1 MDTIDVDLKTSVDKS
16 NTDLN
21 RTESGTKS
29 ETQKAQINANATAK
43 YVSVISKH
51 KGLLAES
58 QSRTFN
64 QLNSSLN
71 SFVKDSSS
79 IAKESY
85 NEDSAIMGH
94 YRKLTVQVINRD
106 PNLQEKVASDLSS
119 QKEMVRSRDAASVL
133 ESDLKNLPKVL
144 SEGTAAGQNLGKFIC
159 QSVVNLTD
167 YENMGAGLQRDLAI
181 RQVFAPTEELSLRSK
196 QATAE
201 VLSASIAYVKS
212 NQPEVLATL
221 KPEQQ
226 EIVKPKPG
234 STTPQVMTRYLRQAL
249 DEFPED
255 STYLDIFKQNK
266 KAEEPDENFKDDVS
280 KETAKRIHDLIA
292 KAALTARKGNLLNT
306 KEEIGLD
313 KSTAVKTDT
322 AVSDNKAAEEKP
334 VEASKLSLS
343 ELSARAAK
351 LQQQFREER
360 MRLASEGKLPDPAT
374 KPNYSSDNEANN
386 IELTKQR
393 IAQVDRAIDERL
405 ANRSSQNQTVK
416 AEVPTKT
423 EPTLTADEIKKLAID
438 AVKEALQETVK
449 SQIEANQNAAKLAAT
464 EAVNAL
470 KESVLSKFEANQNST
485 KEVATLAVKEALEQS
500 KQAQLEASQNTAKQA
515 VQEAV
520 NSLKES
526 VFSKLEAT
534 QNSTKEIAAQ
544 AVKEA
549 LEQSTK
555 AQLEVSQ
562 NSARDAAT
570 EAVNALKE
578 SVLSK
583 LTDNENNSKSAAE
596 QAVKEALAKFEESQ
610 SQAKEATTQAVKDLK
625 ESVKAQLEQTQTS
638 AKEAAALA
646 AKTVL
651 EENAKTQNENAQNS
665 AKEAVKQALKE
676 ALEGSPLAKNDLR
689 QNAYEKN
696 QAFNMSFRGSAVAEY
711 GSYNMGPTLSVK
723 IPDGVAD
730 YTNEDNTVN
739 NRNDLNTVNTEQKA
753 EALKEEFLKSQANST
768 NEDIVNEDS
777 AQDDVALEEA
787 RTADGSKAD
796 VNKSSDK
803 QTASNTAS
811 KEATLTQSEKTI
823 SKTESSQTKAP
834 ENNTVNDDA
843 INTDTVDE
851 TANAVVDENIAD
863 DVDSDEALAD
873 KNNLKNSSS
882 SVKEPV
888 ANSVRDEVETD
899 ADVVEAKGNEKIV
912 ADTKASVK
920 EDNESSDTKEQAQSS
935 NTQNSTVT
943 SSTVTEDSPD
953 KEVTGN
959 INSENIDSENKLDNN
974 LNNVLVNP
982 IVSNDSAITDDSPI
996 ELESTFTIP
1005 KDNVAGDTSKVITP
1019 EEKALAHS
1027 AQEQAKLQDSAVSNK
1042 TATPDN
1048 SILSDED
1055 DIFKSGN
1062 ETLENSDVQSAVKN
1076 RPSVLA
1082 GLSAKE
1088 GSDVETLPD
1097 ENLTATNGTK
1107 NNLPS
1112 SDGASQNKSVE
1123 SKILASTVPS
1133 MELEDKVVPSDVKQ
1147 DLSLEK
1153 KLTENS
1159 DETSDESTLTITKI
1173 PEKTPGAAA
1182 ITQGQSEPIP
1192 EKSVVDNVADVKEKT
1207 GFFSKIASIFGKKAV
1222 ETPNKTEE
1230 TVSNA
1235 VATAPNLMNLISK
1248 GSPLDSLMYTL
1259 KVQANNT
1266 ALPDALREEA
1276 KNYLN
1281 KLENPIDDLP
1291 SVANW
1296 LNFTSGPMSP
1306 TSPQALALHQWAF
1319 MLLSIRFAQLGKSV
1333 DKFLKKDVDL
1343 MEDRFDATLDEM
1355 KESIEAKGKN
1365 NIPSLLDE
1373 TLEQIVRY
1381 QNPSKDNLPLL
1392 FQYIPLPPTYDG
1404 GREGGFNARPVVE
1417 EDGKKAW
1424 HLNFVFD
1431 IEKLG
1436 PIEIK
1441 AEAKLPEL
1449 KLSVVASTFNG
1460 LQKVQEALP
1469 TLKEKLQDLGITTR
1483 NATARMGKVHIREKN
1498 DRPVVE
1504 VRTKKDGSTFS
1515 VDI

>member
-21 RTESGTKS
+21 KTES
-29 ETQKAQINANATAK
+29 ETQSGTAKAQINANATAK
-43 YVSVISKH
+43 YISVISKH

-58 QSRTFN
+58 QARTFN

-85 NEDSAIMGH
+85 NKDSAMMGH

-144 SEGTAAGQNLGKFIC
+144 SEGTVAGQNLGKFIC

-201 VLSASIAYVKS
+201 VLAASIAYVKS

-234 STTPQVMTRYLRQAL
+234 STTPQIMTRYLRQAL
-249 DEFPED
+249 DEFPDD

-266 KAEEPDENFKDDVS
+266 KVDEAEDNFKDDVS

-292 KAALTARKGNLLNT
+292 KAALTARKSNLLSS
-306 KEEIGLD
+306 KEEISLE
-313 KSTAVKTDT
+313 K
-322 AVSDNKAAEEKP
+322 AVSTKADSPSAVANTADEKS

-360 MRLASEGKLPDPAT
+360 MRLASEGKLPDPAV
-374 KPNYSSDNEANN
+374 KPNYTSDGSASNL
-386 IELTKQR
+386 ELTNQR
-393 IAQVDRAIDERL
+393 IAQVDRAIDERI
-405 ANRSSQNQTVK
+405 ANNSNLQDQHAKSKEK
-416 AEVPTKT
+416 AEPVLSA
-423 EPTLTADEIKKLAID
+423 EEIKKLAID

-470 KESVLSKFEANQNST
+470 KESVLSKFEANQNTT
-485 KEVATLAVKEALEQS
+485 KEV
-500 KQAQLEASQNTAKQA
+500 
-515 VQEAV
+515 
-520 NSLKES
+520 
-526 VFSKLEAT
+526 
-534 QNSTKEIAAQ
+534 AAQ

-555 AQLEVSQ
+555 AQLEASQ
-562 NSARDAAT
+562 NSAKQAVA
-570 EAVNALKE
+570 EAVNSLKE

-583 LTDNENNSKSAAE
+583 LTDNENNSKSVAE

-610 SQAKEATTQAVKDLK
+610 SQAKDATTQAVKDLK
-625 ESVKAQLEQTQTS
+625 ESVKAQLEKTQTS
-638 AKEAAALA
+638 AKEAATLA

-651 EENAKTQNENAQNS
+651 EENAKTQNENAQSS

-676 ALEGSPLAKNDLR
+676 ALEGSQLAKNDLR
-689 QNAYEKN
+689 QNAYEKH
-696 QAFNMSFRGSAVAEY
+696 QTFNMSFRGSAVADF

-730 YTNEDNTVN
+730 YANGSNEVN
-739 NRNDLNTVNTEQKA
+739 AKSDLNSVNTEQKA
-753 EALKEEFLKSQANST
+753 EALKEEFLKSQAQDVREETAKDDATSFENTKVTDGIKTVGKANST
-768 NEDIVNEDS
+768 NTVSKSVTTEQKAFEFSTTNDDVINADTEDETYDVAVDEKNVLTNED
-777 AQDDVALEEA
+777 
-787 RTADGSKAD
+787 
-796 VNKSSDK
+796 
-803 QTASNTAS
+803 
-811 KEATLTQSEKTI
+811 
-823 SKTESSQTKAP
+823 
-834 ENNTVNDDA
+834 
-843 INTDTVDE
+843 
-851 TANAVVDENIAD
+851 NIA
-863 DVDSDEALAD
+863 SDEVLTD
-873 KNNLKNSSS
+873 QNNLKDKASNL
-882 SVKEPV
+882 KEPV
-888 ANSVRDEVETD
+888 ANTESEEFETD
-899 ADVVEAKGNEKIV
+899 DNNAVAKDNEKI
-912 ADTKASVK
+912 ASDTKASVNS
-920 EDNESSDTKEQAQSS
+920 DNDSDDILDPNQIS
-935 NTQNSTVT
+935 NTQNSSVV
-943 SSTVTEDSPD
+943 STGVTEETSEQP
-953 KEVTGN
+953 VTGN
-959 INSENIDSENKLDNN
+959 NSGDPLS
-974 LNNVLVNP
+974 NVLVSP
-982 IVSNDSAITDDSPI
+982 VVANDTTITDDSPI
-996 ELESTFTIP
+996 EIETTFTIP
-1005 KDNVAGDTSKVITP
+1005 KDNAASDSSKVITP
-1019 EEKALAHS
+1019 EEKALANS
-1027 AQEQAKLQDSAVSNK
+1027 ALEQAKAQSETVLNK
-1042 TATPDN
+1042 PTPDN
-1048 SILSDED
+1048 SVLHDED
-1055 DIFKSGN
+1055 DIFKSN
-1062 ETLENSDVQSAVKN
+1062 DEKLENSDLQSAVKN

-1088 GSDVETLPD
+1088 GSDVESLPD
-1097 ENLTATNGTK
+1097 DNLSVTNGTK
-1107 NNLPS
+1107 NDLQGADS
-1112 SDGASQNKSVE
+1112 SSKNKSVE

-1133 MELEDKVVPSDVKQ
+1133 MELEDQVVPSDVKQ
-1147 DLSLEK
+1147 DLNIEK
-1153 KLTENS
+1153 KLTDSAKEN
-1159 DETSDESTLTITKI
+1159 SDESTLTITKI

-1207 GFFSKIASIFGKKAV
+1207 GLFSKIASIFGKKTV
-1222 ETPNKTEE
+1222 ESPKNVAESVTTP
-1230 TVSNA
+1230 
-1235 VATAPNLMNLISK
+1235 VATVPNLMTLMSK
-1248 GSPLDSLMYTL
+1248 GSPLDSLMYSL

-1276 KNYLN
+1276 KNYLD

-1343 MEDRFDATLDEM
+1343 MEDRFDETLDEM
-1355 KESIEAKGKN
+1355 KASIDAKGKN

-1373 TLEQIVRY
+1373 TLDQIVRY
-1381 QNPSKDNLPLL
+1381 QNPNKENLPLL

-1404 GREGGFNARPVVE
+1404 GREGGFNARPVIE
-1417 EDGKKAW
+1417 EDGKKSW

-1431 IEKLG
+1431 LENLG

-1449 KLSVVASTFNG
+1449 KISVVASTFNG

>member
-21 RTESGTKS
+21 KTES
-29 ETQKAQINANATAK
+29 ETQSGTAKAQINANATAK
-43 YVSVISKH
+43 YISVISKH

-58 QSRTFN
+58 QARTFN

-85 NEDSAIMGH
+85 NKDSAMMGH

-144 SEGTAAGQNLGKFIC
+144 SEGTVAGQNLGKFIC

-201 VLSASIAYVKS
+201 VLAASIAYVKS
-212 NQPEVLATL
+212 NQPEVLTTL

-234 STTPQVMTRYLRQAL
+234 STTPQIMTRYLRQAL
-249 DEFPED
+249 DEFPDD

-266 KAEEPDENFKDDVS
+266 KVDEAEDNFKDDVS

-292 KAALTARKGNLLNT
+292 KAALTARKSNLLSS
-306 KEEIGLD
+306 KEEISLEKTVSTKAD
-313 KSTAVKTDT
+313 SPSAAANTADEKS
-322 AVSDNKAAEEKP
+322 

-360 MRLASEGKLPDPAT
+360 MRLASEGKLPDPAV
-374 KPNYSSDNEANN
+374 KPNYTSDDSASNL
-386 IELTKQR
+386 ELTNQR
-393 IAQVDRAIDERL
+393 IAQVDRAIDERI
-405 ANRSSQNQTVK
+405 ANNSNLQDQHAKSKEK
-416 AEVPTKT
+416 AEPVLSA
-423 EPTLTADEIKKLAID
+423 EEIKKLAID

-470 KESVLSKFEANQNST
+470 KESVLSKFEANQNTT
-485 KEVATLAVKEALEQS
+485 KEVAAQAVKEALEQS
-500 KQAQLEASQNTAKQA
+500 TKAQLEASQNSAKQA
-515 VQEAV
+515 VAEAV

-544 AVKEA
+544 AVREA
-549 LEQSTK
+549 LEQSSK
-555 AQLEVSQ
+555 AQLEVNQ

-578 SVLSK
+578 SILSK
-583 LTDNENNSKSAAE
+583 LTDNENNSKSVAE

-610 SQAKEATTQAVKDLK
+610 SQAKDATTQAVKDLK
-625 ESVKAQLEQTQTS
+625 ESVKAQLEKTQTS
-638 AKEAAALA
+638 AKEAATLA

-651 EENAKTQNENAQNS
+651 EENAKTQNENAQSS

-689 QNAYEKN
+689 QNAYEKH
-696 QAFNMSFRGSAVAEY
+696 QTFNMSFRGSAVADF

-723 IPDGVAD
+723 IPNGVAD
-730 YTNEDNTVN
+730 YANGSNEVN
-739 NRNDLNTVNTEQKA
+739 AKSDLNSVNTEQKA
-753 EALKEEFLKSQANST
+753 EALKKEFLKSQAQDVREETAKDDATSFENTKVTDGIKTVGKADST
-768 NEDIVNEDS
+768 NTVSKSVTTEQKAFEFSTTNDDIINADTEDETYDVAVDKKNILSNED
-777 AQDDVALEEA
+777 DV
-787 RTADGSKAD
+787 K
-796 VNKSSDK
+796 
-803 QTASNTAS
+803 
-811 KEATLTQSEKTI
+811 
-823 SKTESSQTKAP
+823 
-834 ENNTVNDDA
+834 
-843 INTDTVDE
+843 
-851 TANAVVDENIAD
+851 
-863 DVDSDEALAD
+863 SDEVLTD
-873 KNNLKNSSS
+873 KNSLKDKESNL
-882 SVKEPV
+882 KEPV
-888 ANSVRDEVETD
+888 ASTEIDELVTD
-899 ADVVEAKGNEKIV
+899 DNNVVAKENEKL
-912 ADTKASVK
+912 ASDTKASVNTDK
-920 EDNESSDTKEQAQSS
+920 DSDDILKLNQIS
-935 NTQNSTVT
+935 NTQNGSVT
-943 SSTVTEDSPD
+943 STEVTEETSEQPVTENNSGD
-953 KEVTGN
+953 KL
-959 INSENIDSENKLDNN
+959 S
-974 LNNVLVNP
+974 NVLVSP
-982 IVSNDSAITDDSPI
+982 VVANDSTITDDSPI
-996 ELESTFTIP
+996 EIETTFTIP
-1005 KDNVAGDTSKVITP
+1005 KDNVASDSSKVIAP
-1019 EEKALAHS
+1019 EEKALANS
-1027 AQEQAKLQDSAVSNK
+1027 ALEQAKAQSETVLNK
-1042 TATPDN
+1042 PTPDN
-1048 SILSDED
+1048 SVLHDED
-1055 DIFKSGN
+1055 DIFKSN
-1062 ETLENSDVQSAVKN
+1062 DEKLENSDLQSAVKN

-1088 GSDVETLPD
+1088 VSDVESLPD
-1097 ENLTATNGTK
+1097 DNLSVTNGTK
-1107 NNLPS
+1107 NNLQGSDS
-1112 SDGASQNKSVE
+1112 SSKNKSVE

-1133 MELEDKVVPSDVKQ
+1133 MELEDQVVPSDVKQ
-1147 DLSLEK
+1147 DLNIEK
-1153 KLTENS
+1153 KLTDSAKEN
-1159 DETSDESTLTITKI
+1159 SDESTLTITKI

-1207 GFFSKIASIFGKKAV
+1207 GFFSKIASIFGKKTV
-1222 ETPNKTEE
+1222 ESPKNVAE
-1230 TVSNA
+1230 S
-1235 VATAPNLMNLISK
+1235 VATPVATVPNLMTLMSK
-1248 GSPLDSLMYTL
+1248 GSPLDSLMYSL

-1276 KNYLN
+1276 KNYLD

-1343 MEDRFDATLDEM
+1343 MEDRFDETLDEM
-1355 KESIEAKGKN
+1355 KASIDAKGKN

-1373 TLEQIVRY
+1373 TLDQIVRY
-1381 QNPSKDNLPLL
+1381 QNPNKENLPLL

-1404 GREGGFNARPVVE
+1404 GREGGFNARPVIE
-1417 EDGKKAW
+1417 EDGKKSW

-1431 IEKLG
+1431 LENLG

-1449 KLSVVASTFNG
+1449 KISVVASTFNG

>member
-16 NTDLN
+16 STDLN
-21 RTESGTKS
+21 RTESETKA
-29 ETQKAQINANATAK
+29 ETKKAQINANATAK

-71 SFVKDSSS
+71 SFVRDSSS

-85 NEDSAIMGH
+85 SEDSALMGH

-133 ESDLKNLPKVL
+133 ETDLKNLPKVL
-144 SEGTAAGQNLGKFIC
+144 SEGTSAGQNLGKFIC

-226 EIVKPKPG
+226 EIVKTKPG
-234 STTPQVMTRYLRQAL
+234 TTTPQIMTRYLRQAL
-249 DEFPED
+249 DEFPDD

-266 KAEEPDENFKDDVS
+266 KAEETEDSFRDDVS

-292 KAALTARKGNLLNT
+292 KAALTARKSNLLNT
-306 KEEIGLD
+306 KEEID
-313 KSTAVKTDT
+313 QVKTAQIKTESVKT
-322 AVSDNKAAEEKP
+322 AENNSEEKP

-360 MRLASEGKLPDPAT
+360 MRLASEGKLPDPAA
-374 KPNYSSDNEANN
+374 KPNYSSNEISADRE
-386 IELTKQR
+386 ITRQR
-393 IAQVDRAIDERL
+393 IEQVDRAIDERI
-405 ANRSSQNQTVK
+405 ANSNSYNQSTSK
-416 AEVPTKT
+416 AENTLRS
-423 EPTLTADEIKKLAID
+423 EPALSAEEIKKLAVD

-449 SQIEANQNAAKLAAT
+449 SQIEANQNAAKLAAA

-470 KESVLSKFEANQNST
+470 KESVLSKFEANQNAT
-485 KEVATLAVKEALEQS
+485 KEEA
-500 KQAQLEASQNTAKQA
+500 AR
-515 VQEAV
+515 
-520 NSLKES
+520 
-526 VFSKLEAT
+526 
-534 QNSTKEIAAQ
+534 

-555 AQLEVSQ
+555 AQLEASQNSAKKAVEEAVNSLKESMFSKLEAAQNSTKEIAAIAVKEALEQSSKNQLEASQ
-562 NSARDAAT
+562 NSARSAAT

-583 LTDNENNSKSAAE
+583 ITDSENSSKSAAE

-610 SQAKEATTQAVKDLK
+610 NQAKDATTQAVKDLK
-625 ESVKAQLEQTQTS
+625 ESVKAQLEQNKTS

-646 AKTVL
+646 AKAVL
-651 EENAKTQNENAQNS
+651 EENAKAQNLSAQDS

-696 QAFNMSFRGSAVAEY
+696 LAFNMSFRGSSVAQF
-711 GSYNMGPTLSVK
+711 GSYNIGPELSVK
-723 IPDGVAD
+723 IPDGIAD
-730 YTNEDNTVN
+730 YSEENGS
-739 NRNDLNTVNTEQKA
+739 DLNSVNTEQKT
-753 EALKEEFLKSQANST
+753 EALKEEFLKAQTIKTLDHGRSEDSAEDIAAEEAVTDRSVTDKTAIKESTKDSEVKSSADIKASQNAISAEKSKSNDNAVAEEISA
-768 NEDIVNEDS
+768 NEDITDDVPDTDIETENIQKKDLKKSESTDYNPVKDKSVPLTETSEDS
-777 AQDDVALEEA
+777 
-787 RTADGSKAD
+787 
-796 VNKSSDK
+796 
-803 QTASNTAS
+803 
-811 KEATLTQSEKTI
+811 
-823 SKTESSQTKAP
+823 
-834 ENNTVNDDA
+834 
-843 INTDTVDE
+843 TDTVSVSDNE
-851 TANAVVDENIAD
+851 KNTDISENAD
-863 DVDSDEALAD
+863 DSDTAE
-873 KNNLKNSSS
+873 NLKNTVESQNSSTVISTDNTSEVTTAKTSLSETDGGVSLNQPVTDTDVQLSGS
-882 SVKEPV
+882 SVKDP
-888 ANSVRDEVETD
+888 A
-899 ADVVEAKGNEKIV
+899 G
-912 ADTKASVK
+912 
-920 EDNESSDTKEQAQSS
+920 
-935 NTQNSTVT
+935 TVLNKQ
-943 SSTVTEDSPD
+943 DS
-953 KEVTGN
+953 
-959 INSENIDSENKLDNN
+959 IL
-974 LNNVLVNP
+974 
-982 IVSNDSAITDDSPI
+982 
-996 ELESTFTIP
+996 
-1005 KDNVAGDTSKVITP
+1005 TP
-1019 EEKALAHS
+1019 EEKAMANS
-1027 AQEQAKLQDSAVSNK
+1027 IQEQIKNQTSQQESSA
-1042 TATPDN
+1042 DDEN
-1048 SILSDED
+1048 SMSQED
-1055 DIFKSGN
+1055 DVFSSNNKK
-1062 ETLENSDVQSAVKN
+1062 LDNSDVQSAVKN
-1076 RPSVLA
+1076 RPSVLV
-1082 GLSAKE
+1082 GLSANEGADVDTLPEGELNAIKSNQSSLQ
-1088 GSDVETLPD
+1088 GSD
-1097 ENLTATNGTK
+1097 
-1107 NNLPS
+1107 PS
-1112 SDGASQNKSVE
+1112 TSNKSVE
-1123 SKILASTVPS
+1123 GRILASTVPS
-1133 MELEDKVVPSDVKQ
+1133 MELEDQVVPSDVKQ
-1147 DLSLEK
+1147 DLNLEK
-1153 KLTENS
+1153 KIDTKAEEN
-1159 DETSDESTLTITKI
+1159 SDESTLTITRI

-1207 GFFSKIASIFGKKAV
+1207 GFFSKLASIFGKKTTDNTARA
-1222 ETPNKTEE
+1222 EE
-1230 TVSNA
+1230 TVTNP
-1235 VATAPNLMNLISK
+1235 VTASPNLMTLMSK
-1248 GSPLDSLMYTL
+1248 GSPLDSLMYSL

-1276 KNYLN
+1276 KNFLN
-1281 KLENPIDDLP
+1281 KLENPVDDLP
-1291 SVANW
+1291 SVSNW

-1343 MEDRFDATLDEM
+1343 MEDRFDETLNGM
-1355 KESIEAKGKN
+1355 KESIASKGKD
-1365 NIPSLLDE
+1365 NISALLDE
-1373 TLEQIVRY
+1373 ALDQIVRY
-1381 QNPSKDNLPLL
+1381 QNPAKDNLPLL

-1404 GREGGFNARPVVE
+1404 GREGGFNAQPVIG
-1417 EDGKKAW
+1417 EDGKKSW

-1431 IEKLG
+1431 IENLG

-1460 LQKVQEALP
+1460 LQKVQETLP
-1469 TLKEKLQDLGITTR
+1469 VLKERLQDLGITTR
-1483 NATARMGKVHIREKN
+1483 NTTTRMGKVHIKEKN
-1498 DRPVVE
+1498 DRPEVE
-1504 VRTKKDGSTFS
+1504 IKTKKDGSTFS

>member
-21 RTESGTKS
+21 KTES
-29 ETQKAQINANATAK
+29 ETQSGTAKAQINANATAK
-43 YVSVISKH
+43 YISVISKH

-58 QSRTFN
+58 QARTFN

-85 NEDSAIMGH
+85 NKDSAMMGH

-144 SEGTAAGQNLGKFIC
+144 SEGTVAGQNLGKFIC

-201 VLSASIAYVKS
+201 VLAASIAYVKS
-212 NQPEVLATL
+212 NQPEVLITL

-234 STTPQVMTRYLRQAL
+234 STTPQIMTRYLRQAL
-249 DEFPED
+249 DEFPDD

-266 KAEEPDENFKDDVS
+266 KVDEAEDNFKDDVS

-292 KAALTARKGNLLNT
+292 KAALTARKSNLLSS
-306 KEEIGLD
+306 KEEISLE
-313 KSTAVKTDT
+313 K
-322 AVSDNKAAEEKP
+322 AVSTKADSPSAVANTADEKS

-360 MRLASEGKLPDPAT
+360 MRLASEGKLPDPAV
-374 KPNYSSDNEANN
+374 KPNYTSDGSASNL
-386 IELTKQR
+386 ELTNQR
-393 IAQVDRAIDERL
+393 IAQVDRAIDERI
-405 ANRSSQNQTVK
+405 ANNSNLQDQHAKSK
-416 AEVPTKT
+416 EKT
-423 EPTLTADEIKKLAID
+423 EPVLSAEEIKKLAID

-470 KESVLSKFEANQNST
+470 KESVLSKFEANQNTT
-485 KEVATLAVKEALEQS
+485 KEVAAQAVKEALEQS
-500 KQAQLEASQNTAKQA
+500 TKAQLEASQNSAKQA
-515 VQEAV
+515 VAEAV

-544 AVKEA
+544 AVREA
-549 LEQSTK
+549 LEQSSK

-583 LTDNENNSKSAAE
+583 LTDNENNSKSVAE
-596 QAVKEALAKFEESQ
+596 QVVKEALAKFEESQ
-610 SQAKEATTQAVKDLK
+610 SQAKDATTQAVKDLK
-625 ESVKAQLEQTQTS
+625 ESVKAQLEKTQTS
-638 AKEAAALA
+638 AKEAATLA

-651 EENAKTQNENAQNS
+651 EENAKTQNENAQSS

-689 QNAYEKN
+689 QNAYEKH
-696 QAFNMSFRGSAVAEY
+696 QTFNMSFRGSAVADF
-711 GSYNMGPTLSVK
+711 GSYNMRPTLSVN

-730 YTNEDNTVN
+730 YANGSNEVN
-739 NRNDLNTVNTEQKA
+739 AKSDLNSVNTEQKA
-753 EALKEEFLKSQANST
+753 EALKEEFLKSQSQDVREETAKDDATSFENTKVTDGIKTVGKADST
-768 NEDIVNEDS
+768 NAVSKSVTTEQKAFEFSTTN
-777 AQDDVALEEA
+777 DDVIN
-787 RTADGSKAD
+787 ADTEDETYD
-796 VNKSSDK
+796 VAVDEKNVLSNEYDVKSDEVLTDK
-803 QTASNTAS
+803 NSLKDKASN
-811 KEATLTQSEKTI
+811 L
-823 SKTESSQTKAP
+823 
-834 ENNTVNDDA
+834 
-843 INTDTVDE
+843 
-851 TANAVVDENIAD
+851 
-863 DVDSDEALAD
+863 
-873 KNNLKNSSS
+873 
-882 SVKEPV
+882 KEPV
-888 ANSVRDEVETD
+888 ASTEIDELVTD
-899 ADVVEAKGNEKIV
+899 DNNVVAKDNEKL
-912 ADTKASVK
+912 ASDTKASVNTDK
-920 EDNESSDTKEQAQSS
+920 DSDDILKLNQIS
-935 NTQNSTVT
+935 NTQNGSVASTE
-943 SSTVTEDSPD
+943 VTEETSEQPVTENNSGD
-953 KEVTGN
+953 KL
-959 INSENIDSENKLDNN
+959 S
-974 LNNVLVNP
+974 NVLVSP
-982 IVSNDSAITDDSPI
+982 VVANDSTITDDSPI
-996 ELESTFTIP
+996 EIETTFTIP
-1005 KDNVAGDTSKVITP
+1005 KDNVASNSSKVITP
-1019 EEKALAHS
+1019 EEKALANS
-1027 AQEQAKLQDSAVSNK
+1027 ALEQAKAQSETVLNK
-1042 TATPDN
+1042 PTPDN
-1048 SILSDED
+1048 SVLHDED
-1055 DIFKSGN
+1055 DIFKSN
-1062 ETLENSDVQSAVKN
+1062 DEKLENSDLQSAVKN

-1088 GSDVETLPD
+1088 GSDVESLPD
-1097 ENLTATNGTK
+1097 DNLSVTNGTK
-1107 NNLPS
+1107 NNLQGSDS
-1112 SDGASQNKSVE
+1112 SSKNKSVE

-1133 MELEDKVVPSDVKQ
+1133 MELEDQVVPSDVKQ
-1147 DLSLEK
+1147 DLNIEK
-1153 KLTENS
+1153 KLTDSAKEN
-1159 DETSDESTLTITKI
+1159 SDESTLTITKI

-1207 GFFSKIASIFGKKAV
+1207 GFFSKIASIFGKKTV
-1222 ETPNKTEE
+1222 ESPKNVAESVTTPVT
-1230 TVSNA
+1230 
-1235 VATAPNLMNLISK
+1235 TAPNLMTLMSK
-1248 GSPLDSLMYTL
+1248 GSPLDSLMYSL

-1276 KNYLN
+1276 KNYLD

-1343 MEDRFDATLDEM
+1343 MEDRFDETLDEM
-1355 KESIEAKGKN
+1355 KASIDAKGKN

-1373 TLEQIVRY
+1373 TLDQIVRY
-1381 QNPSKDNLPLL
+1381 QNPNKENLPLL

-1404 GREGGFNARPVVE
+1404 GREGGFNARPVIE
-1417 EDGKKAW
+1417 EDGKKSW

-1431 IEKLG
+1431 LENLG

-1449 KLSVVASTFNG
+1449 KISVVASTFNG

>member
-21 RTESGTKS
+21 KTES
-29 ETQKAQINANATAK
+29 ETQSGTAKAQINANATAK
-43 YVSVISKH
+43 YISVISKH

-58 QSRTFN
+58 QARTFN

-85 NEDSAIMGH
+85 NKDSATMGH

-144 SEGTAAGQNLGKFIC
+144 SEGTVAGQNLGKFIC

-201 VLSASIAYVKS
+201 VLAASIAYVKS
-212 NQPEVLATL
+212 NQPEVLITL

-234 STTPQVMTRYLRQAL
+234 STTPQIMTRYLRQAL
-249 DEFPED
+249 DEFPDD

-266 KAEEPDENFKDDVS
+266 KVDEAEDNFKDDVS

-292 KAALTARKGNLLNT
+292 KAALTARKSNLLSS
-306 KEEIGLD
+306 KEEISLEKTVSTKAD
-313 KSTAVKTDT
+313 SPSAAANTADEKS
-322 AVSDNKAAEEKP
+322 

-360 MRLASEGKLPDPAT
+360 MRLASEGKLPDPAV
-374 KPNYSSDNEANN
+374 KPNYTSGDSASNL
-386 IELTKQR
+386 ELTNQR
-393 IAQVDRAIDERL
+393 IAQVDRAIDERI
-405 ANRSSQNQTVK
+405 ANNSNLQDQHAKSKEK
-416 AEVPTKT
+416 AEPVLSA
-423 EPTLTADEIKKLAID
+423 EEIKKLAID

-470 KESVLSKFEANQNST
+470 KESVLSKFEANQNTT
-485 KEVATLAVKEALEQS
+485 KEVAAQAVKEALEQS
-500 KQAQLEASQNTAKQA
+500 TKAQLEASQNSAKQA
-515 VQEAV
+515 VAEAV

-544 AVKEA
+544 AVREA
-549 LEQSTK
+549 LEQSSK

-583 LTDNENNSKSAAE
+583 LTDNENNSKSVAE

-610 SQAKEATTQAVKDLK
+610 SQAKDATTQAVKDLK
-625 ESVKAQLEQTQTS
+625 ESVKAQLEKTQTS
-638 AKEAAALA
+638 AKEAATLA

-651 EENAKTQNENAQNS
+651 EENAKTQNENAQSS

-689 QNAYEKN
+689 QNAYEKH
-696 QAFNMSFRGSAVAEY
+696 QTFNMSFRGSAVADF
-711 GSYNMGPTLSVK
+711 GSYNMRPTLSVN

-730 YTNEDNTVN
+730 YANGSNEVN
-739 NRNDLNTVNTEQKA
+739 AKSDLNSVNTEQKA
-753 EALKEEFLKSQANST
+753 EALKEEFLKSQAQDVREETAKDDATSFENTKVTDGIKTVGKADST
-768 NEDIVNEDS
+768 NAVSKSVTTEQKAFEFSTTN
-777 AQDDVALEEA
+777 DDVIN
-787 RTADGSKAD
+787 ADTEDETYD
-796 VNKSSDK
+796 VAVDEKNVLSNEYDVKSDEVLTDK
-803 QTASNTAS
+803 NSLKDKASN
-811 KEATLTQSEKTI
+811 L
-823 SKTESSQTKAP
+823 
-834 ENNTVNDDA
+834 
-843 INTDTVDE
+843 
-851 TANAVVDENIAD
+851 
-863 DVDSDEALAD
+863 
-873 KNNLKNSSS
+873 
-882 SVKEPV
+882 KEPV
-888 ANSVRDEVETD
+888 ASTEIDELVTD
-899 ADVVEAKGNEKIV
+899 DNNVVAKDNEKL
-912 ADTKASVK
+912 ASDTKASVNTDK
-920 EDNESSDTKEQAQSS
+920 DSDDILKLNQIS
-935 NTQNSTVT
+935 NTQNGSVASTE
-943 SSTVTEDSPD
+943 VTEETSEQPVTENNSGD
-953 KEVTGN
+953 KL
-959 INSENIDSENKLDNN
+959 S
-974 LNNVLVNP
+974 NVLVSP
-982 IVSNDSAITDDSPI
+982 VVANDSTITDDSPI
-996 ELESTFTIP
+996 EIETTFTIP
-1005 KDNVAGDTSKVITP
+1005 KDNVASDSSKVITP
-1019 EEKALAHS
+1019 EEKALANS
-1027 AQEQAKLQDSAVSNK
+1027 ALEQAKAQSETVLNK
-1042 TATPDN
+1042 PTPDN
-1048 SILSDED
+1048 SVLHDED
-1055 DIFKSGN
+1055 DIFKSN
-1062 ETLENSDVQSAVKN
+1062 DEKLENSDLQSAVKN

-1088 GSDVETLPD
+1088 GSDVESLTDDTLSV
-1097 ENLTATNGTK
+1097 TNGTK
-1107 NNLPS
+1107 NNLQGADS
-1112 SDGASQNKSVE
+1112 SSKNKSVE

-1133 MELEDKVVPSDVKQ
+1133 MELEDQVVPSDVKQ
-1147 DLSLEK
+1147 DLNIEK
-1153 KLTENS
+1153 KLTDSAKENS
-1159 DETSDESTLTITKI
+1159 DESPLTITKI

-1207 GFFSKIASIFGKKAV
+1207 GFFSKIASIFGKKTV
-1222 ETPNKTEE
+1222 ESPKNVAESVTTP
-1230 TVSNA
+1230 
-1235 VATAPNLMNLISK
+1235 VATVPNLMTLMSK
-1248 GSPLDSLMYTL
+1248 GSPLDSLMYSL

-1276 KNYLN
+1276 KNYLD

-1343 MEDRFDATLDEM
+1343 MEDRFDETLDEM
-1355 KESIEAKGKN
+1355 KASIDAKGKN

-1373 TLEQIVRY
+1373 TLDQIVRY
-1381 QNPSKDNLPLL
+1381 QNPNKENLPLL

-1404 GREGGFNARPVVE
+1404 GREGGFNARPVIE
-1417 EDGKKAW
+1417 EDGKKSW

-1431 IEKLG
+1431 LENLG

-1449 KLSVVASTFNG
+1449 KISVVASTFNG

>member
-21 RTESGTKS
+21 RTES
-29 ETQKAQINANATAK
+29 ETQSGTAKAQINANATAK

-58 QSRTFN
+58 QARTFN

-85 NEDSAIMGH
+85 NEDSAMMGH

-144 SEGTAAGQNLGKFIC
+144 SEGTVAGQNLGKFIC

-201 VLSASIAYVKS
+201 VLAASIAYVKS
-212 NQPEVLATL
+212 NQPEVLTTL

-234 STTPQVMTRYLRQAL
+234 STTPQIMTRYLRQAL
-249 DEFPED
+249 DEFPDD

-266 KAEEPDENFKDDVS
+266 KVDEAEDNFKDDVS

-292 KAALTARKGNLLNT
+292 KAALTARKSNLLSS
-306 KEEIGLD
+306 KEEISLE
-313 KSTAVKTDT
+313 K
-322 AVSDNKAAEEKP
+322 AVSTKADSPSAVANTADEKS

-360 MRLASEGKLPDPAT
+360 MRLASEGKLPDPAV
-374 KPNYSSDNEANN
+374 KPNYTSDGSASNL
-386 IELTKQR
+386 ELTNQR
-393 IAQVDRAIDERL
+393 IAQVDRAIDERI
-405 ANRSSQNQTVK
+405 ANNSNLQDQHAKSKEK
-416 AEVPTKT
+416 AEPVLSA
-423 EPTLTADEIKKLAID
+423 EEIKKLAID

-470 KESVLSKFEANQNST
+470 KESVLSKFEANQNTT
-485 KEVATLAVKEALEQS
+485 KEVAAQAVKEALEQS
-500 KQAQLEASQNTAKQA
+500 TKAQLEASQNSAKQA
-515 VQEAV
+515 VAEAV

-544 AVKEA
+544 AVREA
-549 LEQSTK
+549 LEQSSK

-583 LTDNENNSKSAAE
+583 LTDNENNSKSVAE

-610 SQAKEATTQAVKDLK
+610 SQAKDATTQAVKDLK
-625 ESVKAQLEQTQTS
+625 ESVKAQLEKTQTS
-638 AKEAAALA
+638 AKEVATLA

-651 EENAKTQNENAQNS
+651 EENAKTQNENAQSS

-676 ALEGSPLAKNDLR
+676 ALEGSQLAKNDLR
-689 QNAYEKN
+689 QNAYEKH
-696 QAFNMSFRGSAVAEY
+696 QTFNMSFRGSAVADF

-730 YTNEDNTVN
+730 YANGSNEVN
-739 NRNDLNTVNTEQKA
+739 AKSDLNSVNTEQKA
-753 EALKEEFLKSQANST
+753 EALKEEFLKSQAQDVREETAKDDATSFENTKVTDGIKTVGKADST
-768 NEDIVNEDS
+768 NTVSKSVTTEQKAFEFSTTNDDVINADTEDETYDVAVDEKNVLSNED
-777 AQDDVALEEA
+777 DV
-787 RTADGSKAD
+787 
-796 VNKSSDK
+796 KSDEVLTDK
-803 QTASNTAS
+803 NSLKDKASN
-811 KEATLTQSEKTI
+811 L
-823 SKTESSQTKAP
+823 
-834 ENNTVNDDA
+834 
-843 INTDTVDE
+843 
-851 TANAVVDENIAD
+851 
-863 DVDSDEALAD
+863 
-873 KNNLKNSSS
+873 
-882 SVKEPV
+882 KEPV
-888 ANSVRDEVETD
+888 ASTEIDELVTD
-899 ADVVEAKGNEKIV
+899 DNNAVAKGNEKL
-912 ADTKASVK
+912 A
-920 EDNESSDTKEQAQSS
+920 SDTKESVNTDKDSDDILKLNQIS
-935 NTQNSTVT
+935 NTQNGSVASTE
-943 SSTVTEDSPD
+943 VTEETSEQPVTENNSGD
-953 KEVTGN
+953 KL
-959 INSENIDSENKLDNN
+959 S
-974 LNNVLVNP
+974 NVLVSP
-982 IVSNDSAITDDSPI
+982 VVANDSTITDDSPI
-996 ELESTFTIP
+996 EIETTFTIP
-1005 KDNVAGDTSKVITP
+1005 KDNVASDSSKVITP
-1019 EEKALAHS
+1019 EEKALANS
-1027 AQEQAKLQDSAVSNK
+1027 ALEQAKAQSETVLNK
-1042 TATPDN
+1042 PTPDN
-1048 SILSDED
+1048 SVLHDED
-1055 DIFKSGN
+1055 DIFKSN
-1062 ETLENSDVQSAVKN
+1062 DEKLENSDLQSAVKN

-1088 GSDVETLPD
+1088 GSDVESLPD
-1097 ENLTATNGTK
+1097 DNLSVTNGTK
-1107 NNLPS
+1107 NDLQGADS
-1112 SDGASQNKSVE
+1112 SSKNKSVE

-1133 MELEDKVVPSDVKQ
+1133 MELEDQVVPSDVKQ
-1147 DLSLEK
+1147 DLNIEK
-1153 KLTENS
+1153 KLTDSAKEN
-1159 DETSDESTLTITKI
+1159 SDESTLTITKI

-1207 GFFSKIASIFGKKAV
+1207 GLFSKIASIFGKKTV
-1222 ETPNKTEE
+1222 ESPKNVAESVTTP
-1230 TVSNA
+1230 
-1235 VATAPNLMNLISK
+1235 VATVPNLMTLMSK
-1248 GSPLDSLMYTL
+1248 GSPLDSLMYSL

-1276 KNYLN
+1276 KNYLD

-1343 MEDRFDATLDEM
+1343 MEDRFDETLDEM
-1355 KESIEAKGKN
+1355 KASIDAKGKN

-1373 TLEQIVRY
+1373 TLDQIVRY
-1381 QNPSKDNLPLL
+1381 QNPNKENLPLL

-1404 GREGGFNARPVVE
+1404 GREGGFNARPVIE
-1417 EDGKKAW
+1417 EDGKKSW

-1431 IEKLG
+1431 LENLG

-1449 KLSVVASTFNG
+1449 KISVVASTFNG

-1469 TLKEKLQDLGITTR
+1469 TLKEKLQELGITTR

>member
-21 RTESGTKS
+21 KTES
-29 ETQKAQINANATAK
+29 ETQSGTAKAQINANATAK
-43 YVSVISKH
+43 YISVISKH

-58 QSRTFN
+58 QARTFN

-85 NEDSAIMGH
+85 NKDSAMMGH

-144 SEGTAAGQNLGKFIC
+144 SEGTVAGQNLGKFIC

-201 VLSASIAYVKS
+201 VLAASIAYVKS
-212 NQPEVLATL
+212 NQPEVLTTL

-234 STTPQVMTRYLRQAL
+234 STTPQIMTRYLRQAL
-249 DEFPED
+249 DEFPDD

-266 KAEEPDENFKDDVS
+266 KVDEAEDNFKDDVS

-292 KAALTARKGNLLNT
+292 KAALTARKSNLLSSR
-306 KEEIGLD
+306 EEISLEKTVSTKAD
-313 KSTAVKTDT
+313 SPSAAANTADEKS
-322 AVSDNKAAEEKP
+322 

-360 MRLASEGKLPDPAT
+360 MRLASEGKLPDPAV
-374 KPNYSSDNEANN
+374 KPNYTSDDSASNL
-386 IELTKQR
+386 ELTNQR
-393 IAQVDRAIDERL
+393 IAQVDRAIDERI
-405 ANRSSQNQTVK
+405 ANNSNLQDQHAKSKEK
-416 AEVPTKT
+416 AEPVLSA
-423 EPTLTADEIKKLAID
+423 EEIKKLAID

-470 KESVLSKFEANQNST
+470 KESVLSKFEANQNTT
-485 KEVATLAVKEALEQS
+485 KEV
-500 KQAQLEASQNTAKQA
+500 
-515 VQEAV
+515 
-520 NSLKES
+520 
-526 VFSKLEAT
+526 
-534 QNSTKEIAAQ
+534 AAQ

-555 AQLEVSQ
+555 AQLEASQ
-562 NSARDAAT
+562 NSAKQAVA
-570 EAVNALKE
+570 EAVNSLKE

-583 LTDNENNSKSAAE
+583 LTDNENNSKSVAE

-610 SQAKEATTQAVKDLK
+610 SQAKDATTQAVKDLK
-625 ESVKAQLEQTQTS
+625 ESVKAQLEKTQTS
-638 AKEAAALA
+638 AKEAATLA

-651 EENAKTQNENAQNS
+651 EENAKTQNENAQSS

-689 QNAYEKN
+689 QNAYEKH
-696 QAFNMSFRGSAVAEY
+696 QTFNMSFRGSAVADF

-730 YTNEDNTVN
+730 YANGSNEVN
-739 NRNDLNTVNTEQKA
+739 AKSDLNSVNTEQKA
-753 EALKEEFLKSQANST
+753 EALKEEFLKSQAQDVREETAKDDATSFENTKVTDGIKTVGKADST
-768 NEDIVNEDS
+768 NTVSKSVTTKQKAFEFSTTNDDVINADTEDETYDVAVDEKNVLSNED
-777 AQDDVALEEA
+777 DV
-787 RTADGSKAD
+787 
-796 VNKSSDK
+796 KSDEVLTDK
-803 QTASNTAS
+803 NSLKDKASN
-811 KEATLTQSEKTI
+811 L
-823 SKTESSQTKAP
+823 
-834 ENNTVNDDA
+834 
-843 INTDTVDE
+843 
-851 TANAVVDENIAD
+851 
-863 DVDSDEALAD
+863 
-873 KNNLKNSSS
+873 
-882 SVKEPV
+882 KEPV
-888 ANSVRDEVETD
+888 ASTEIDELVTD
-899 ADVVEAKGNEKIV
+899 DNNVVAKDNEKL
-912 ADTKASVK
+912 ASDTKASVNTYK
-920 EDNESSDTKEQAQSS
+920 DSDDILKLNQIS
-935 NTQNSTVT
+935 NTQNGSVASTE
-943 SSTVTEDSPD
+943 VTEETSEQPVTENNSGD
-953 KEVTGN
+953 KL
-959 INSENIDSENKLDNN
+959 S
-974 LNNVLVNP
+974 NVLVSP
-982 IVSNDSAITDDSPI
+982 VVANDSTITDDSPI
-996 ELESTFTIP
+996 EIETTFTIP
-1005 KDNVAGDTSKVITP
+1005 KDNVASDSSKVITP
-1019 EEKALAHS
+1019 EEKALANS
-1027 AQEQAKLQDSAVSNK
+1027 ALEQAKAQSETVLNK
-1042 TATPDN
+1042 PTPDN
-1048 SILSDED
+1048 SVLHDED
-1055 DIFKSGN
+1055 DIFKSN
-1062 ETLENSDVQSAVKN
+1062 DEKLENSDLQSAVKN

-1088 GSDVETLPD
+1088 GSDVESLPD
-1097 ENLTATNGTK
+1097 DTLSVTNGTK
-1107 NNLPS
+1107 NNLQGADS
-1112 SDGASQNKSVE
+1112 SSKNKSVE

-1133 MELEDKVVPSDVKQ
+1133 MELEDQVVPSDVKQ
-1147 DLSLEK
+1147 DLNIEK
-1153 KLTENS
+1153 KLTDSAKEN
-1159 DETSDESTLTITKI
+1159 SDESTLTITKI

-1207 GFFSKIASIFGKKAV
+1207 GFFSKIASIFGKKTV
-1222 ETPNKTEE
+1222 ESPKNVAESVTTP
-1230 TVSNA
+1230 
-1235 VATAPNLMNLISK
+1235 VATAPNLMTLMSK
-1248 GSPLDSLMYTL
+1248 GSPLDSLMYSL

-1276 KNYLN
+1276 KNYLD

-1343 MEDRFDATLDEM
+1343 MEDRFDETLDEM
-1355 KESIEAKGKN
+1355 KASIDAKGKN

-1373 TLEQIVRY
+1373 TLDQIVRY
-1381 QNPSKDNLPLL
+1381 QNQNKENLPLL

-1404 GREGGFNARPVVE
+1404 GREGGFNARPVIE
-1417 EDGKKAW
+1417 EDGKKSW

-1431 IEKLG
+1431 LENLG

>member
-21 RTESGTKS
+21 KTES
-29 ETQKAQINANATAK
+29 ETQSGTAKAQINANATAK
-43 YVSVISKH
+43 YISVISKH

-58 QSRTFN
+58 QARTFN

-85 NEDSAIMGH
+85 NKDSAMMGH

-144 SEGTAAGQNLGKFIC
+144 SEGTVAGQNLGKFIC

-201 VLSASIAYVKS
+201 VLAASIAYVKS
-212 NQPEVLATL
+212 NQPEVLTTL

-234 STTPQVMTRYLRQAL
+234 STTPQIMTRYLRQAL
-249 DEFPED
+249 DEFPDD

-266 KAEEPDENFKDDVS
+266 KVDEAEDNFKDDVS

-292 KAALTARKGNLLNT
+292 KAALTARKSNLLSS
-306 KEEIGLD
+306 KEEISLEKTVSTKAD
-313 KSTAVKTDT
+313 SPSAAANTADEKS
-322 AVSDNKAAEEKP
+322 

-360 MRLASEGKLPDPAT
+360 MRLASEGKLPDPAV
-374 KPNYSSDNEANN
+374 KPNYTSDDSASNL
-386 IELTKQR
+386 ELTNQR
-393 IAQVDRAIDERL
+393 IAQVDRAIDERI
-405 ANRSSQNQTVK
+405 ANNSNLQDQHAKSKEK
-416 AEVPTKT
+416 AEPVLSA
-423 EPTLTADEIKKLAID
+423 EEIKKLAID

-470 KESVLSKFEANQNST
+470 KESVLSKFEANQNTT
-485 KEVATLAVKEALEQS
+485 KEVAAQAVKEALEQS
-500 KQAQLEASQNTAKQA
+500 TKAQLEASQNSAKQA
-515 VQEAV
+515 VAEAV

-544 AVKEA
+544 AVREA
-549 LEQSTK
+549 LEQSSKT
-555 AQLEVSQ
+555 QLEASQ

-583 LTDNENNSKSAAE
+583 LTDNENNSKSVAE

-638 AKEAAALA
+638 AKEAATLA

-651 EENAKTQNENAQNS
+651 EENAKTQNENAQSS

-689 QNAYEKN
+689 QNAYEKH
-696 QAFNMSFRGSAVAEY
+696 QAFNMSFRGSAVADF

-730 YTNEDNTVN
+730 YTNDSNEVNTKS
-739 NRNDLNTVNTEQKA
+739 DLNSVNTEQKA
-753 EALKEEFLKSQANST
+753 EALKEEFLKSQAQDVHEETAKDDAASFENTKITDGNKTVEKTDST
-768 NEDIVNEDS
+768 NTV
-777 AQDDVALEEA
+777 
-787 RTADGSKAD
+787 SKS
-796 VNKSSDK
+796 VS
-803 QTASNTAS
+803 TET
-811 KEATLTQSEKTI
+811 KTI
-823 SKTESSQTKAP
+823 
-834 ENNTVNDDA
+834 ENNIINDDA
-843 INTDTVDE
+843 FNADTEDE
-851 TANAVVDENIAD
+851 TYDAVADEKIVLNED
-863 DVDSDEALAD
+863 DVDSDEILTD
-873 KNNLKNSSS
+873 KNNLKDKATNLN
-882 SVKEPV
+882 EPV
-888 ANSVRDEVETD
+888 ANTESDELKTD
-899 ADVVEAKGNEKIV
+899 DDNVVAKDNEKL
-912 ADTKASVK
+912 ASDTKATVNTDK
-920 EDNESSDTKEQAQSS
+920 DSDDILEPTQLS
-935 NTQNSTVT
+935 NTQNSSVA
-943 SSTVTEDSPD
+943 STEVTEENS
-953 KEVTGN
+953 EQSVTGN
-959 INSENIDSENKLDNN
+959 NSEDN
-974 LNNVLVNP
+974 LSNVLVP
-982 IVSNDSAITDDSPI
+982 PVVANDSTITDDSPI
-996 ELESTFTIP
+996 EIESTFTIP
-1005 KDNVAGDTSKVITP
+1005 KDNVSSDSSKVITP
-1019 EEKALAHS
+1019 EEKALANS
-1027 AQEQAKLQDSAVSNK
+1027 ALEQAKAQDETVLNK
-1042 TATPDN
+1042 ATTPDN
-1048 SILSDED
+1048 SLLQDED
-1055 DIFKSGN
+1055 DIFKSN
-1062 ETLENSDVQSAVKN
+1062 EEKLENSDLQSAVKN

-1088 GSDVETLPD
+1088 GSDVDSLPD
-1097 ENLTATNGTK
+1097 DNLSVATGTK
-1107 NNLPS
+1107 NNLQS
-1112 SDGASQNKSVE
+1112 TDGSSQNKSVE

-1133 MELEDKVVPSDVKQ
+1133 MELEDQVVPSDVKQ

-1153 KLTENS
+1153 KITDSAKENA
-1159 DETSDESTLTITKI
+1159 DESTLTITKI

-1207 GFFSKIASIFGKKAV
+1207 GFFSKIASIFGKKTV
-1222 ETPNKTEE
+1222 ETPRNVEE
-1230 TVSNA
+1230 NVTTP
-1235 VATAPNLMNLISK
+1235 VATAPNLMTLMSK
-1248 GSPLDSLMYTL
+1248 GSPLDSLMYSL

-1343 MEDRFDATLDEM
+1343 MEDRFDETLEEM
-1355 KESIEAKGKN
+1355 KASIDAKGKN

-1373 TLEQIVRY
+1373 TLDQIVRY
-1381 QNPSKDNLPLL
+1381 QNPSKENLPLL

-1404 GREGGFNARPVVE
+1404 GREGGFNARPVIE

-1431 IEKLG
+1431 LENLG

-1441 AEAKLPEL
+1441 AEAKLSEL

>member
-21 RTESGTKS
+21 KTES
-29 ETQKAQINANATAK
+29 ETQSGTAKAQINANATAK
-43 YVSVISKH
+43 YISVISKH

-58 QSRTFN
+58 QARTFN

-85 NEDSAIMGH
+85 NKDSAMMGH

-144 SEGTAAGQNLGKFIC
+144 SEGTVAGQNLGKFIC

-201 VLSASIAYVKS
+201 VLAASIAYVKS
-212 NQPEVLATL
+212 NQPEVLITL

-234 STTPQVMTRYLRQAL
+234 STTPQIMTRYLRQAL
-249 DEFPED
+249 DEFPDD

-266 KAEEPDENFKDDVS
+266 KVDEAEDNFKDDVS

-292 KAALTARKGNLLNT
+292 KAALTARKSNLLSS
-306 KEEIGLD
+306 KEEISLEKTVSTKAD
-313 KSTAVKTDT
+313 SPSAAANTADEKS
-322 AVSDNKAAEEKP
+322 

-360 MRLASEGKLPDPAT
+360 MRLASEGKLPDPAV
-374 KPNYSSDNEANN
+374 KPNYTSDDSASNL
-386 IELTKQR
+386 ELTNQR
-393 IAQVDRAIDERL
+393 IAQVDRAIDERI
-405 ANRSSQNQTVK
+405 ANNSNLQDQHAKSKEK
-416 AEVPTKT
+416 AEPVLSA
-423 EPTLTADEIKKLAID
+423 EEIKKLAID

-470 KESVLSKFEANQNST
+470 KESVLSKFEANQNTT
-485 KEVATLAVKEALEQS
+485 KEV
-500 KQAQLEASQNTAKQA
+500 
-515 VQEAV
+515 
-520 NSLKES
+520 
-526 VFSKLEAT
+526 
-534 QNSTKEIAAQ
+534 AAQ

-555 AQLEVSQ
+555 AQLEASQ
-562 NSARDAAT
+562 NSAKQAVA
-570 EAVNALKE
+570 EAVNSLKE

-583 LTDNENNSKSAAE
+583 LTDNENNSKSVAE

-610 SQAKEATTQAVKDLK
+610 SQAKDATTQAVKDLK
-625 ESVKAQLEQTQTS
+625 ESVKAQLEKTQTS
-638 AKEAAALA
+638 AKEAATLA

-651 EENAKTQNENAQNS
+651 EENAKTQNENAQSS

-689 QNAYEKN
+689 QNAYEKH
-696 QAFNMSFRGSAVAEY
+696 QTFNMSFRGSAVADF

-730 YTNEDNTVN
+730 YANGSNEVN
-739 NRNDLNTVNTEQKA
+739 AKSDLNSVNTEQKA
-753 EALKEEFLKSQANST
+753 EALKEEFLKSQAQDVREETAKDDATSFENTKVTDGIKTVGKADST
-768 NEDIVNEDS
+768 NTVSKSVTTEQKAFEFSTTNDDVINADTEDETYDVAVDEKNVLSNED
-777 AQDDVALEEA
+777 DV
-787 RTADGSKAD
+787 
-796 VNKSSDK
+796 KSDEVLTDK
-803 QTASNTAS
+803 NSLKDKASN
-811 KEATLTQSEKTI
+811 L
-823 SKTESSQTKAP
+823 
-834 ENNTVNDDA
+834 
-843 INTDTVDE
+843 
-851 TANAVVDENIAD
+851 
-863 DVDSDEALAD
+863 
-873 KNNLKNSSS
+873 
-882 SVKEPV
+882 KEPV
-888 ANSVRDEVETD
+888 ASTEIDELVTD
-899 ADVVEAKGNEKIV
+899 DNNVVAKYNEKL
-912 ADTKASVK
+912 ASDTKASVNTDK
-920 EDNESSDTKEQAQSS
+920 DSDDILKLNQIS
-935 NTQNSTVT
+935 NTQNGSVASTE
-943 SSTVTEDSPD
+943 VTEETSEQPVTENNSGD
-953 KEVTGN
+953 KL
-959 INSENIDSENKLDNN
+959 S
-974 LNNVLVNP
+974 NVLVSP
-982 IVSNDSAITDDSPI
+982 VVANDSTITDDSPI
-996 ELESTFTIP
+996 EIETTFTIP
-1005 KDNVAGDTSKVITP
+1005 KDNVASDSSKVITP
-1019 EEKALAHS
+1019 EEKALANS
-1027 AQEQAKLQDSAVSNK
+1027 ALEQAKAQSETVLNK
-1042 TATPDN
+1042 PTPDN
-1048 SILSDED
+1048 SVLHDED
-1055 DIFKSGN
+1055 DIFKSN
-1062 ETLENSDVQSAVKN
+1062 DEKLENSDLQSAVKN

-1088 GSDVETLPD
+1088 GSDVESLPD
-1097 ENLTATNGTK
+1097 DTLSVTNGTK
-1107 NNLPS
+1107 NNLQGADS
-1112 SDGASQNKSVE
+1112 SSKNKSVE

-1133 MELEDKVVPSDVKQ
+1133 MELEDQVVPSDVKQ
-1147 DLSLEK
+1147 DLNIEK
-1153 KLTENS
+1153 KLTDSAKEN
-1159 DETSDESTLTITKI
+1159 SDESTLTITKI

-1207 GFFSKIASIFGKKAV
+1207 GFFSKIASIFGKKTV
-1222 ETPNKTEE
+1222 ESPKNVAESVTTP
-1230 TVSNA
+1230 
-1235 VATAPNLMNLISK
+1235 VATAPNLMTLMSK
-1248 GSPLDSLMYTL
+1248 GSPLDSLMYSL

-1276 KNYLN
+1276 KNYLD

-1343 MEDRFDATLDEM
+1343 MEDRFDETLDEM
-1355 KESIEAKGKN
+1355 KASIDAKGKN

-1373 TLEQIVRY
+1373 TLDQIVRY
-1381 QNPSKDNLPLL
+1381 QNPNKENLPLL

-1404 GREGGFNARPVVE
+1404 GREGGFNARPVIE
-1417 EDGKKAW
+1417 EDGKKSW

-1431 IEKLG
+1431 LENLG

-1449 KLSVVASTFNG
+1449 KISVVASTFNG

>member
-21 RTESGTKS
+21 KTES
-29 ETQKAQINANATAK
+29 ETQSGTAKAQINANATAK
-43 YVSVISKH
+43 YISVISKH

-58 QSRTFN
+58 QARTFN

-85 NEDSAIMGH
+85 NKDSAMMGH

-144 SEGTAAGQNLGKFIC
+144 SEGTVAGQNLGKFIC

-201 VLSASIAYVKS
+201 VLAASIAYVKS
-212 NQPEVLATL
+212 NQPEVLTTL

-234 STTPQVMTRYLRQAL
+234 STTPQIMTRYLRQAL
-249 DEFPED
+249 DEFPDD

-266 KAEEPDENFKDDVS
+266 KVDEAEDNFKDDVS

-292 KAALTARKGNLLNT
+292 KAALTARKSNLLSS
-306 KEEIGLD
+306 KEEISLEKTVSTKAD
-313 KSTAVKTDT
+313 SPSAAANTADEKS
-322 AVSDNKAAEEKP
+322 

-360 MRLASEGKLPDPAT
+360 MRLASEGKLPDPAV
-374 KPNYSSDNEANN
+374 KPNYTSDDSASNL
-386 IELTKQR
+386 ELTNQR
-393 IAQVDRAIDERL
+393 IAQVDRAIDERI
-405 ANRSSQNQTVK
+405 ANNSNLQDQHAKSKEK
-416 AEVPTKT
+416 AEPVLSA
-423 EPTLTADEIKKLAID
+423 EEIKKLAID

-470 KESVLSKFEANQNST
+470 KESVLSKFEANQNTT
-485 KEVATLAVKEALEQS
+485 KEVAAQAVKEALEQS
-500 KQAQLEASQNTAKQA
+500 TKAQLEASQNSAKQA
-515 VQEAV
+515 VAEAV

-544 AVKEA
+544 AVREA
-549 LEQSTK
+549 LEQSSK
-555 AQLEVSQ
+555 AQLEVNQ

-583 LTDNENNSKSAAE
+583 LTDNENNSKSVAE

-610 SQAKEATTQAVKDLK
+610 SQAKDATTQAVKDLK
-625 ESVKAQLEQTQTS
+625 ESVKAQLEKTQTS
-638 AKEAAALA
+638 AKEAATLA

-651 EENAKTQNENAQNS
+651 EENAKTQNENAQSS

-689 QNAYEKN
+689 QNAYEKH
-696 QAFNMSFRGSAVAEY
+696 QTFNMSFRGSAVADF

-723 IPDGVAD
+723 IPNGVAD
-730 YTNEDNTVN
+730 YANGSNEVN
-739 NRNDLNTVNTEQKA
+739 AKSDLNSVNTEQKA
-753 EALKEEFLKSQANST
+753 EALKKEFLKSQAQDVREETAKDDATSFENTKVTDGIKTVGKADST
-768 NEDIVNEDS
+768 NTVSKSVTTEQKAFEFSTTNDDIINADTEDETYDVAVDKKNILSNED
-777 AQDDVALEEA
+777 DV
-787 RTADGSKAD
+787 K
-796 VNKSSDK
+796 
-803 QTASNTAS
+803 
-811 KEATLTQSEKTI
+811 
-823 SKTESSQTKAP
+823 
-834 ENNTVNDDA
+834 
-843 INTDTVDE
+843 
-851 TANAVVDENIAD
+851 
-863 DVDSDEALAD
+863 SDEVLTD
-873 KNNLKNSSS
+873 KNSLKDKESNL
-882 SVKEPV
+882 KEPV
-888 ANSVRDEVETD
+888 ASTEIDELVTD
-899 ADVVEAKGNEKIV
+899 DNNVVAKDNEKLTS
-912 ADTKASVK
+912 DTKASVNTDK
-920 EDNESSDTKEQAQSS
+920 DSDDILKLNQIS
-935 NTQNSTVT
+935 NTQNGSVT
-943 SSTVTEDSPD
+943 STEVTEETSEQPVTENNSGD
-953 KEVTGN
+953 KL
-959 INSENIDSENKLDNN
+959 S
-974 LNNVLVNP
+974 NVLVSP
-982 IVSNDSAITDDSPI
+982 VVANDSTITDDSPI
-996 ELESTFTIP
+996 EIETTFTIP
-1005 KDNVAGDTSKVITP
+1005 KDNVASDSSKVITP
-1019 EEKALAHS
+1019 EEKALANS
-1027 AQEQAKLQDSAVSNK
+1027 ALEQAKAQSETVLNK
-1042 TATPDN
+1042 PTPDN
-1048 SILSDED
+1048 SVLHDED
-1055 DIFKSGN
+1055 DIFKSN
-1062 ETLENSDVQSAVKN
+1062 DEKLENSDLQSAVKN

-1088 GSDVETLPD
+1088 VSDVESLPD
-1097 ENLTATNGTK
+1097 DNLSVTNGTK
-1107 NNLPS
+1107 NNLQGSDS
-1112 SDGASQNKSVE
+1112 SSKNKSVE

-1133 MELEDKVVPSDVKQ
+1133 MELEDQVVPSDVKQ
-1147 DLSLEK
+1147 DLNIEK
-1153 KLTENS
+1153 KLTDSAKEN
-1159 DETSDESTLTITKI
+1159 SDESTLTITKI

-1207 GFFSKIASIFGKKAV
+1207 GFFSKIASIFGKKTV
-1222 ETPNKTEE
+1222 ESPKNVAESVTTP
-1230 TVSNA
+1230 
-1235 VATAPNLMNLISK
+1235 VATVPNLMTLMSK
-1248 GSPLDSLMYTL
+1248 GSPLDSLMYSL

-1276 KNYLN
+1276 KNYLD

-1343 MEDRFDATLDEM
+1343 MEDRFDETLDEM
-1355 KESIEAKGKN
+1355 KASIDAKGKN

-1373 TLEQIVRY
+1373 TLDQIVRY
-1381 QNPSKDNLPLL
+1381 QNPNKENLPLL

-1404 GREGGFNARPVVE
+1404 GREGGFNARPVIE
-1417 EDGKKAW
+1417 EDGKKSW

-1431 IEKLG
+1431 LENLG

-1449 KLSVVASTFNG
+1449 KISVVASTFNG

>member
-21 RTESGTKS
+21 KTES
-29 ETQKAQINANATAK
+29 ETQSGTAKAQINANATAK
-43 YVSVISKH
+43 YISVISKH

-58 QSRTFN
+58 QARTFN

-85 NEDSAIMGH
+85 NKDSAMMGH

-119 QKEMVRSRDAASVL
+119 QKEMVRSRDATSVL

-144 SEGTAAGQNLGKFIC
+144 SEGTVAGQNLGKFIC

-201 VLSASIAYVKS
+201 VLAASIAYVKS
-212 NQPEVLATL
+212 NQPEVLTTL

-234 STTPQVMTRYLRQAL
+234 STTPQIMTRYLRQAL
-249 DEFPED
+249 DEFPDD

-266 KAEEPDENFKDDVS
+266 KVDEAEDNFKGDVS

-292 KAALTARKGNLLNT
+292 KAALTARKSNLLSS
-306 KEEIGLD
+306 KEEISLEKTVSTKAD
-313 KSTAVKTDT
+313 SPSAAANTADEKS
-322 AVSDNKAAEEKP
+322 

-360 MRLASEGKLPDPAT
+360 MRLASEGKLPDPAV
-374 KPNYSSDNEANN
+374 KPNYTSGDSASNL
-386 IELTKQR
+386 ELTNQR
-393 IAQVDRAIDERL
+393 IAQVDRAIDERI
-405 ANRSSQNQTVK
+405 ANNSNLQDQHAKSKEK
-416 AEVPTKT
+416 AEPVLSA
-423 EPTLTADEIKKLAID
+423 EEIKKLAID

-470 KESVLSKFEANQNST
+470 KESVLSKFEANQNTT
-485 KEVATLAVKEALEQS
+485 KEVAAQAVKEALEQS
-500 KQAQLEASQNTAKQA
+500 TKAQLEASQNSAKQA
-515 VQEAV
+515 VAEAV

-544 AVKEA
+544 AVREA
-549 LEQSTK
+549 LEQSSK

-583 LTDNENNSKSAAE
+583 LTDNENNSKSVAE
-596 QAVKEALAKFEESQ
+596 QAVKEALAKFEERQ
-610 SQAKEATTQAVKDLK
+610 SQAKDATTQAVKDLK
-625 ESVKAQLEQTQTS
+625 ESVKAQLEKTQTS
-638 AKEAAALA
+638 AKEVATLA

-651 EENAKTQNENAQNS
+651 EENAKTQNENAQSS

-689 QNAYEKN
+689 QNAYEKH
-696 QAFNMSFRGSAVAEY
+696 QTFNMSFRGSAVADF

-730 YTNEDNTVN
+730 YANGSNEVN
-739 NRNDLNTVNTEQKA
+739 AKSDLNSVNTEQKA
-753 EALKEEFLKSQANST
+753 EALKEEFLKSQAQDVREETAKDDATSFENTKVTDGIKTVGKADST
-768 NEDIVNEDS
+768 NTVSKSVTTKQKAFEFSTTNDDVINADTEDETYDVAVDEKNVLSNED
-777 AQDDVALEEA
+777 DV
-787 RTADGSKAD
+787 
-796 VNKSSDK
+796 KSDEVLTDK
-803 QTASNTAS
+803 NSLKDKASN
-811 KEATLTQSEKTI
+811 L
-823 SKTESSQTKAP
+823 
-834 ENNTVNDDA
+834 
-843 INTDTVDE
+843 
-851 TANAVVDENIAD
+851 
-863 DVDSDEALAD
+863 
-873 KNNLKNSSS
+873 
-882 SVKEPV
+882 KEPV
-888 ANSVRDEVETD
+888 ASTEIDELVTD
-899 ADVVEAKGNEKIV
+899 DNNVVAKDNEKL
-912 ADTKASVK
+912 ASDTKASVNTYK
-920 EDNESSDTKEQAQSS
+920 DSDDILKLNQIS
-935 NTQNSTVT
+935 NTQNGSVASTE
-943 SSTVTEDSPD
+943 VTEETSEQPVTENNSGD
-953 KEVTGN
+953 KL
-959 INSENIDSENKLDNN
+959 S
-974 LNNVLVNP
+974 NVLVSP
-982 IVSNDSAITDDSPI
+982 VVANDSTITDDSPI
-996 ELESTFTIP
+996 EIETTFTIP
-1005 KDNVAGDTSKVITP
+1005 KDNVASDSSKVITP
-1019 EEKALAHS
+1019 EEKALANS
-1027 AQEQAKLQDSAVSNK
+1027 ALEQAKAQSETVLNK
-1042 TATPDN
+1042 PTPDN
-1048 SILSDED
+1048 SVLHDED
-1055 DIFKSGN
+1055 DIFKSN
-1062 ETLENSDVQSAVKN
+1062 DEKLENSDLQSAVKN

-1088 GSDVETLPD
+1088 GSDVESLPD
-1097 ENLTATNGTK
+1097 DNLSVTNGTK
-1107 NNLPS
+1107 NNLQGSDS
-1112 SDGASQNKSVE
+1112 SSKNKSVE

-1133 MELEDKVVPSDVKQ
+1133 MELEDQVVPSDVKQ
-1147 DLSLEK
+1147 DLNIEK
-1153 KLTENS
+1153 KLTDSAKENS
-1159 DETSDESTLTITKI
+1159 DESPLTITKI

-1207 GFFSKIASIFGKKAV
+1207 GFFSKIASIFGKKTV
-1222 ETPNKTEE
+1222 ESPKNVAESVTTP
-1230 TVSNA
+1230 
-1235 VATAPNLMNLISK
+1235 VATVPNLMTLMSK
-1248 GSPLDSLMYTL
+1248 GSPLDSLMYSL

-1276 KNYLN
+1276 KNYLD

-1343 MEDRFDATLDEM
+1343 MEDRFDETLDEM
-1355 KESIEAKGKN
+1355 KASIDAKGKN

-1373 TLEQIVRY
+1373 TLDQIVRY
-1381 QNPSKDNLPLL
+1381 QNPNKENLPLL

-1404 GREGGFNARPVVE
+1404 GREGGFNARPVIE
-1417 EDGKKAW
+1417 EDGKKSW

-1431 IEKLG
+1431 LENLG

-1449 KLSVVASTFNG
+1449 KISVVASTFNG

>member
-21 RTESGTKS
+21 KTES
-29 ETQKAQINANATAK
+29 ETQSGTAKAQINANATAK
-43 YVSVISKH
+43 YISVISKH

-58 QSRTFN
+58 QARTFN

-85 NEDSAIMGH
+85 NKDSAMMGH

-144 SEGTAAGQNLGKFIC
+144 SEGTVAGQNLGKFIC

-201 VLSASIAYVKS
+201 VLAASIAYVKS
-212 NQPEVLATL
+212 NQPEVLITL

-234 STTPQVMTRYLRQAL
+234 YTTPQIMTRYLRQAL
-249 DEFPED
+249 DEFPDD

-266 KAEEPDENFKDDVS
+266 KVDEAEDNFKDDVS

-292 KAALTARKGNLLNT
+292 KAALTARKSNLLSSR
-306 KEEIGLD
+306 EEISLE
-313 KSTAVKTDT
+313 K
-322 AVSDNKAAEEKP
+322 AVSTKADSPSAVANTADEKS

-360 MRLASEGKLPDPAT
+360 MRLASEGKLPDPAV
-374 KPNYSSDNEANN
+374 KPNYPSDDSASNL
-386 IELTKQR
+386 ELTNQR
-393 IAQVDRAIDERL
+393 IAQVDRAIDERI
-405 ANRSSQNQTVK
+405 ANNSNLQDQHAKSKEK
-416 AEVPTKT
+416 AEPVLSA
-423 EPTLTADEIKKLAID
+423 EEIKKLAID

-470 KESVLSKFEANQNST
+470 KESVLSKFEANQNTT
-485 KEVATLAVKEALEQS
+485 KEVATQAVKEALEQS
-500 KQAQLEASQNTAKQA
+500 TKAQLEASQNSAKQA
-515 VQEAV
+515 VAEAV

-544 AVKEA
+544 AVREA
-549 LEQSTK
+549 LEQSSK

-583 LTDNENNSKSAAE
+583 LTDNENNSKSVAE
-596 QAVKEALAKFEESQ
+596 QVVKEALAKFEESQ
-610 SQAKEATTQAVKDLK
+610 SQAKDATTQAVKDLK
-625 ESVKAQLEQTQTS
+625 ESVKAQLEKTQTS
-638 AKEAAALA
+638 AKEAATLA

-651 EENAKTQNENAQNS
+651 EENAKTQNENAQSS

-689 QNAYEKN
+689 QNAYEKH
-696 QAFNMSFRGSAVAEY
+696 QTFNMSFRGSAVADF

-730 YTNEDNTVN
+730 YANGSNEVN
-739 NRNDLNTVNTEQKA
+739 AKSDLNSVNTEQKA
-753 EALKEEFLKSQANST
+753 EALKEEFLKSQAQDVREETAKDDATSFENTKVTDGIKTVGKADST
-768 NEDIVNEDS
+768 NTVSKSVTTEQKAFEFSTTNDDVINADTEDETYDVAVDEKNVLSNED
-777 AQDDVALEEA
+777 DV
-787 RTADGSKAD
+787 
-796 VNKSSDK
+796 KSDEVLTDK
-803 QTASNTAS
+803 NSLKDKASN
-811 KEATLTQSEKTI
+811 L
-823 SKTESSQTKAP
+823 
-834 ENNTVNDDA
+834 
-843 INTDTVDE
+843 
-851 TANAVVDENIAD
+851 
-863 DVDSDEALAD
+863 
-873 KNNLKNSSS
+873 
-882 SVKEPV
+882 KEPV
-888 ANSVRDEVETD
+888 AEIDELVTD
-899 ADVVEAKGNEKIV
+899 DNNVVAKDYEKL
-912 ADTKASVK
+912 ASDTKASVNTDK
-920 EDNESSDTKEQAQSS
+920 DSDDILKLNQIS
-935 NTQNSTVT
+935 NTQNGSVASTK
-943 SSTVTEDSPD
+943 VTEETSEQPVTENNSGD
-953 KEVTGN
+953 KL
-959 INSENIDSENKLDNN
+959 S
-974 LNNVLVNP
+974 NVLVSP
-982 IVSNDSAITDDSPI
+982 VVANDSTITDDSPI
-996 ELESTFTIP
+996 EIETTFTIP
-1005 KDNVAGDTSKVITP
+1005 KDNVASDSSKVITP
-1019 EEKALAHS
+1019 EEKALANS
-1027 AQEQAKLQDSAVSNK
+1027 ALEQAKAQSETVLNK
-1042 TATPDN
+1042 PTPDN
-1048 SILSDED
+1048 SVLHDED
-1055 DIFKSGN
+1055 DIFKSN
-1062 ETLENSDVQSAVKN
+1062 DEKLENSDLQSAVKN

-1088 GSDVETLPD
+1088 GSDVESLPD
-1097 ENLTATNGTK
+1097 DTLSVTNGTK
-1107 NNLPS
+1107 NNLQGADS
-1112 SDGASQNKSVE
+1112 SSKNKSVE

-1133 MELEDKVVPSDVKQ
+1133 MELEDQVVPSDVKQ
-1147 DLSLEK
+1147 DLNIEK
-1153 KLTENS
+1153 KLTDSAKEN
-1159 DETSDESTLTITKI
+1159 SDESTLTITKI

-1207 GFFSKIASIFGKKAV
+1207 GLFSKIASIFGKKTV
-1222 ETPNKTEE
+1222 ESPKNVAESVTTP
-1230 TVSNA
+1230 
-1235 VATAPNLMNLISK
+1235 VATVPNLMTLMSK
-1248 GSPLDSLMYTL
+1248 GSPLDSLMYSL

-1276 KNYLN
+1276 KNYLD

-1343 MEDRFDATLDEM
+1343 MEDRFDETLDEM
-1355 KESIEAKGKN
+1355 KASIDAKGKN

-1373 TLEQIVRY
+1373 TLDQIVRY
-1381 QNPSKDNLPLL
+1381 QNPNKENLPLL

-1404 GREGGFNARPVVE
+1404 GREGGFNARPVIE
-1417 EDGKKAW
+1417 EDGKKSW

-1431 IEKLG
+1431 LENLG

-1449 KLSVVASTFNG
+1449 KISVVASTFNG

>member
-21 RTESGTKS
+21 KTES
-29 ETQKAQINANATAK
+29 ETQSGTAKAQINANATAK
-43 YVSVISKH
+43 YISVISKH

-58 QSRTFN
+58 QARTFN

-85 NEDSAIMGH
+85 NKDSAMMGH

-144 SEGTAAGQNLGKFIC
+144 SEGTVAGQNLGKFIC

-201 VLSASIAYVKS
+201 VLAASIAYVKS
-212 NQPEVLATL
+212 NQPEILTTL

-234 STTPQVMTRYLRQAL
+234 STTPQIMTRYLRQAL
-249 DEFPED
+249 DEFPDD

-266 KAEEPDENFKDDVS
+266 KVDEAEDNFKDDVS

-292 KAALTARKGNLLNT
+292 KAALTARKSNLLSS
-306 KEEIGLD
+306 KEEISLEKTVSTKAD
-313 KSTAVKTDT
+313 SPSAAANTADEKS
-322 AVSDNKAAEEKP
+322 

-360 MRLASEGKLPDPAT
+360 MRLASEGKLPDPAV
-374 KPNYSSDNEANN
+374 KPNYTSGDSASNL
-386 IELTKQR
+386 ELTNQR
-393 IAQVDRAIDERL
+393 IAQVDRAIDERI
-405 ANRSSQNQTVK
+405 ANNSNLQDQHAKSKEK
-416 AEVPTKT
+416 AEPVLSA
-423 EPTLTADEIKKLAID
+423 EEIKKLAID

-470 KESVLSKFEANQNST
+470 KESVLSKFEANQNTT
-485 KEVATLAVKEALEQS
+485 KEVAAQAVKEALEQS
-500 KQAQLEASQNTAKQA
+500 TKAQLEASQNSAKQA
-515 VQEAV
+515 VAEAV

-544 AVKEA
+544 AVREA
-549 LEQSTK
+549 LEQSSK

-583 LTDNENNSKSAAE
+583 LTDNENNSKSVAE
-596 QAVKEALAKFEESQ
+596 QVVKEALAKFEESQ
-610 SQAKEATTQAVKDLK
+610 SQAKDATTQAVKDLK
-625 ESVKAQLEQTQTS
+625 ESVKAQLEKTQTS
-638 AKEAAALA
+638 AKEAATLA

-651 EENAKTQNENAQNS
+651 EENAKTQNENAQSS

-689 QNAYEKN
+689 QNAYEKH
-696 QAFNMSFRGSAVAEY
+696 QTFNMSFRGSAVADF
-711 GSYNMGPTLSVK
+711 GSYNMRPTLSVN

-730 YTNEDNTVN
+730 YANGSNEVN
-739 NRNDLNTVNTEQKA
+739 AKSDLNSVNTEQKA
-753 EALKEEFLKSQANST
+753 EALKEEFLKSQAQDVREETAKDDATSFENTKVTDGIKTVGKADST
-768 NEDIVNEDS
+768 NTVSKSVTTEQKAFEFSTTN
-777 AQDDVALEEA
+777 DDVIN
-787 RTADGSKAD
+787 ADTEDETYD
-796 VNKSSDK
+796 VAVDEKNVLSNEYDVKSDEVLTDK
-803 QTASNTAS
+803 NSLKDKASN
-811 KEATLTQSEKTI
+811 L
-823 SKTESSQTKAP
+823 
-834 ENNTVNDDA
+834 
-843 INTDTVDE
+843 
-851 TANAVVDENIAD
+851 
-863 DVDSDEALAD
+863 
-873 KNNLKNSSS
+873 
-882 SVKEPV
+882 KEPV
-888 ANSVRDEVETD
+888 ASTEIDELVTD
-899 ADVVEAKGNEKIV
+899 DNNVVAKDNEKL
-912 ADTKASVK
+912 ASDTKASVNTDK
-920 EDNESSDTKEQAQSS
+920 DSDDILKLNQIS
-935 NTQNSTVT
+935 NTQNGSVASTE
-943 SSTVTEDSPD
+943 VTEETSEQPVTENNSGD
-953 KEVTGN
+953 KL
-959 INSENIDSENKLDNN
+959 S
-974 LNNVLVNP
+974 NVLVSP
-982 IVSNDSAITDDSPI
+982 VVANDSTITDDSPI
-996 ELESTFTIP
+996 EIETTFTIP
-1005 KDNVAGDTSKVITP
+1005 KDNVASDSSKVITP
-1019 EEKALAHS
+1019 EEKALANS
-1027 AQEQAKLQDSAVSNK
+1027 ALEQAKAQSETVLNK
-1042 TATPDN
+1042 PTPDN
-1048 SILSDED
+1048 SVLHDED
-1055 DIFKSGN
+1055 DIFKSN
-1062 ETLENSDVQSAVKN
+1062 DEKLENSDLQSAVKN

-1088 GSDVETLPD
+1088 GSDVESLPD
-1097 ENLTATNGTK
+1097 DNLSVTNGTK
-1107 NNLPS
+1107 NNLQGSDS
-1112 SDGASQNKSVE
+1112 SSKNKSVE

-1133 MELEDKVVPSDVKQ
+1133 MELEDQVVPSDVKQ
-1147 DLSLEK
+1147 DLNIEK
-1153 KLTENS
+1153 KLTDSAKENS
-1159 DETSDESTLTITKI
+1159 DESPLTITKI

-1207 GFFSKIASIFGKKAV
+1207 GFFSKIASIFGKKTV
-1222 ETPNKTEE
+1222 ESPKNVAESVTTP
-1230 TVSNA
+1230 
-1235 VATAPNLMNLISK
+1235 VATVPNLMTLMSK
-1248 GSPLDSLMYTL
+1248 GSPLDSLMYSL

-1276 KNYLN
+1276 KNYLD

-1343 MEDRFDATLDEM
+1343 MEDRFDETLDEM
-1355 KESIEAKGKN
+1355 KASIDAKGKN

-1373 TLEQIVRY
+1373 TLDQIVRY
-1381 QNPSKDNLPLL
+1381 QNPNKENLPLL

-1404 GREGGFNARPVVE
+1404 GREGGFNARPVIE
-1417 EDGKKAW
+1417 EDGKKSW

-1431 IEKLG
+1431 LENLG

-1449 KLSVVASTFNG
+1449 KISVVASTFNG

>member
-21 RTESGTKS
+21 KTES
-29 ETQKAQINANATAK
+29 ETQSGTAKAQINANATAK
-43 YVSVISKH
+43 YISVISKH

-58 QSRTFN
+58 QARTFN

-85 NEDSAIMGH
+85 NKDSAMMGH

-144 SEGTAAGQNLGKFIC
+144 SEGTVAGQNLGKFIC

-201 VLSASIAYVKS
+201 VLAASIAYVKS
-212 NQPEVLATL
+212 NQPEVLITL

-234 STTPQVMTRYLRQAL
+234 STTPQIMTRYLRQAL
-249 DEFPED
+249 DEFPDD

-266 KAEEPDENFKDDVS
+266 KVDEAEDNFKDDVS

-292 KAALTARKGNLLNT
+292 KAALTARKSNLLSSR
-306 KEEIGLD
+306 EEISLEKTVSTKAD
-313 KSTAVKTDT
+313 SPSAAANTADEKS
-322 AVSDNKAAEEKP
+322 

-360 MRLASEGKLPDPAT
+360 MRLASEGKLPDPAV
-374 KPNYSSDNEANN
+374 KPNYTSDDSASNL
-386 IELTKQR
+386 ELTNQR
-393 IAQVDRAIDERL
+393 IAQVDRAIDERI
-405 ANRSSQNQTVK
+405 ANNSNLQDQHAKSKEK
-416 AEVPTKT
+416 AEPVLSA
-423 EPTLTADEIKKLAID
+423 EEIKKLAID

-470 KESVLSKFEANQNST
+470 KESVLSKFEANQNTT
-485 KEVATLAVKEALEQS
+485 KEVAAQAVKEALEQS
-500 KQAQLEASQNTAKQA
+500 TKAQLEASQNSAKQA
-515 VQEAV
+515 VAEAV

-544 AVKEA
+544 AVREA
-549 LEQSTK
+549 LEQSSK

-583 LTDNENNSKSAAE
+583 LTDNENNSKSVAE

-610 SQAKEATTQAVKDLK
+610 SQAKDATTQAVKDLK
-625 ESVKAQLEQTQTS
+625 ESVKAQLEKTQTS
-638 AKEAAALA
+638 AKEAATLA

-651 EENAKTQNENAQNS
+651 EENAKTQNENAQSS

-689 QNAYEKN
+689 QNAYEKH
-696 QAFNMSFRGSAVAEY
+696 QTFNMSFRGSAVADF
-711 GSYNMGPTLSVK
+711 GSYNMRPTLSVN

-730 YTNEDNTVN
+730 YANGSNEVN
-739 NRNDLNTVNTEQKA
+739 AKSDLNSVNTEQKA
-753 EALKEEFLKSQANST
+753 EALKEEFLKSQAQDVREETAKDDATSFENTKVTDGIKTVGKADST
-768 NEDIVNEDS
+768 NAVSKSVTTEQKAFEFSTTNDDVINADTEDETYDVEVDEKNVLSNEDE
-777 AQDDVALEEA
+777 V
-787 RTADGSKAD
+787 
-796 VNKSSDK
+796 KSDEVLTDK
-803 QTASNTAS
+803 NSLKDKASN
-811 KEATLTQSEKTI
+811 L
-823 SKTESSQTKAP
+823 
-834 ENNTVNDDA
+834 
-843 INTDTVDE
+843 
-851 TANAVVDENIAD
+851 
-863 DVDSDEALAD
+863 
-873 KNNLKNSSS
+873 
-882 SVKEPV
+882 KEPV
-888 ANSVRDEVETD
+888 ASTEIDELVTD
-899 ADVVEAKGNEKIV
+899 DNNVVAKDNEKL
-912 ADTKASVK
+912 ASDTKASVNTDK
-920 EDNESSDTKEQAQSS
+920 DSDDILKLNQIS
-935 NTQNSTVT
+935 NTQNGSVASTE
-943 SSTVTEDSPD
+943 VTEETSEQPVTENNSGD
-953 KEVTGN
+953 KL
-959 INSENIDSENKLDNN
+959 S
-974 LNNVLVNP
+974 NVLVSP
-982 IVSNDSAITDDSPI
+982 VVANDSTITDDSPI
-996 ELESTFTIP
+996 EIETTFTIP
-1005 KDNVAGDTSKVITP
+1005 KDNVASNSSKVITP
-1019 EEKALAHS
+1019 EEKALANS
-1027 AQEQAKLQDSAVSNK
+1027 ALEQAKAQSETVLNK
-1042 TATPDN
+1042 PTPDN
-1048 SILSDED
+1048 SVLHDED
-1055 DIFKSGN
+1055 DIFKSN
-1062 ETLENSDVQSAVKN
+1062 DEKLENSDLQSAVKN

-1088 GSDVETLPD
+1088 GSDVESLPD
-1097 ENLTATNGTK
+1097 DNLSVTNGTK
-1107 NNLPS
+1107 NNLQGSDS
-1112 SDGASQNKSVE
+1112 SSKNKSVE

-1133 MELEDKVVPSDVKQ
+1133 MELEDQVVPSDVKQ
-1147 DLSLEK
+1147 DLNIEK
-1153 KLTENS
+1153 KLTDSEKEN
-1159 DETSDESTLTITKI
+1159 SDESTLTITKI

-1207 GFFSKIASIFGKKAV
+1207 GFFSKIASIFGKKTV
-1222 ETPNKTEE
+1222 ESPKNVAESVTTP
-1230 TVSNA
+1230 
-1235 VATAPNLMNLISK
+1235 VATASNLMTLMSK
-1248 GSPLDSLMYTL
+1248 GSPLDSLMYSL

-1276 KNYLN
+1276 KNYLD

-1343 MEDRFDATLDEM
+1343 MEDRFDETLDEM
-1355 KESIEAKGKN
+1355 KASIDAKGKN

-1373 TLEQIVRY
+1373 TLDQIVRY
-1381 QNPSKDNLPLL
+1381 QNPNKENLPLL

-1404 GREGGFNARPVVE
+1404 GREGGFNARPVIE
-1417 EDGKKAW
+1417 EDGKKSW

-1431 IEKLG
+1431 LENLG

-1449 KLSVVASTFNG
+1449 KISVVASTFNG

>member
-21 RTESGTKS
+21 KTES
-29 ETQKAQINANATAK
+29 ETQSGTAKAQINANATAK
-43 YVSVISKH
+43 YISVISKH

-58 QSRTFN
+58 QARTFN

-85 NEDSAIMGH
+85 NKDSAMMGH

-144 SEGTAAGQNLGKFIC
+144 SEGTVAGQNLGKFIC

-201 VLSASIAYVKS
+201 VLAASIAYVKS
-212 NQPEVLATL
+212 NQPEVLTTL

-234 STTPQVMTRYLRQAL
+234 STTPQIMTRYLRQAL
-249 DEFPED
+249 DEFPDD

-266 KAEEPDENFKDDVS
+266 KVDEAEDNFKDDVS

-292 KAALTARKGNLLNT
+292 KAALTARKSNLLSS
-306 KEEIGLD
+306 KEEISLEKTVSTKAD
-313 KSTAVKTDT
+313 SPSVAANTADEKS
-322 AVSDNKAAEEKP
+322 

-360 MRLASEGKLPDPAT
+360 MRLASEGKLPDPAV
-374 KPNYSSDNEANN
+374 KPNYTSDDSASNL
-386 IELTKQR
+386 ELTNQR
-393 IAQVDRAIDERL
+393 IAQVDRAIDERI
-405 ANRSSQNQTVK
+405 ANNSNLQDQHAKSKEK
-416 AEVPTKT
+416 AEPVLSA
-423 EPTLTADEIKKLAID
+423 EEIKKLAID

-470 KESVLSKFEANQNST
+470 KESVLSKFEANQNTT
-485 KEVATLAVKEALEQS
+485 KEVAAQAVKEALEQS
-500 KQAQLEASQNTAKQA
+500 TKAQLEASQNSAKQA
-515 VQEAV
+515 VAEAV

-544 AVKEA
+544 AVREA
-549 LEQSTK
+549 LEQSSK

-583 LTDNENNSKSAAE
+583 LTDNENNSKSVAE

-610 SQAKEATTQAVKDLK
+610 SQAKDATTQAVKDLK
-625 ESVKAQLEQTQTS
+625 ESVKAQLEKTQTS
-638 AKEAAALA
+638 AKEAATLA

-651 EENAKTQNENAQNS
+651 EENAKTQNENAQSS

-689 QNAYEKN
+689 QNAYEKH
-696 QAFNMSFRGSAVAEY
+696 QTFNMSFRGSAVADF

-723 IPDGVAD
+723 IPNGVAD
-730 YTNEDNTVN
+730 YANGSNEVN
-739 NRNDLNTVNTEQKA
+739 AKSDLNSVNTEQKA
-753 EALKEEFLKSQANST
+753 EALKKEFLKSQAQDVREETAKDDAASFEHTKVTDGIKTVGKADST
-768 NEDIVNEDS
+768 NTVSKSVTTEQKAFEFSTTNDDVINADTEDETYDVAVDEKNVLSNED
-777 AQDDVALEEA
+777 DV
-787 RTADGSKAD
+787 K
-796 VNKSSDK
+796 
-803 QTASNTAS
+803 
-811 KEATLTQSEKTI
+811 
-823 SKTESSQTKAP
+823 
-834 ENNTVNDDA
+834 
-843 INTDTVDE
+843 
-851 TANAVVDENIAD
+851 
-863 DVDSDEALAD
+863 SDEILTD
-873 KNNLKNSSS
+873 KNSLKDKESNL
-882 SVKEPV
+882 KEPV
-888 ANSVRDEVETD
+888 ASTEIDELVID
-899 ADVVEAKGNEKIV
+899 DNNVVAKDNEKL
-912 ADTKASVK
+912 ASDTKASVNTDK
-920 EDNESSDTKEQAQSS
+920 DSDDILKLNQIS
-935 NTQNSTVT
+935 NTQNGSVT
-943 SSTVTEDSPD
+943 STEVTEETSEQPVTENNSGD
-953 KEVTGN
+953 KL
-959 INSENIDSENKLDNN
+959 S
-974 LNNVLVNP
+974 NVLVSP
-982 IVSNDSAITDDSPI
+982 VVANDSTITDDSPI
-996 ELESTFTIP
+996 EIETTFTIP
-1005 KDNVAGDTSKVITP
+1005 KDNVASDSSKVITP
-1019 EEKALAHS
+1019 EEKALANS
-1027 AQEQAKLQDSAVSNK
+1027 ALEQAKAQSETVLNK
-1042 TATPDN
+1042 LTPDN
-1048 SILSDED
+1048 SVLHDED
-1055 DIFKSGN
+1055 DIFKSN
-1062 ETLENSDVQSAVKN
+1062 DEKLENSDLQSAVKN

-1088 GSDVETLPD
+1088 GSDVESLPD
-1097 ENLTATNGTK
+1097 DNLSVTNGTK
-1107 NNLPS
+1107 NNLQGADS
-1112 SDGASQNKSVE
+1112 SSKNKSVE

-1133 MELEDKVVPSDVKQ
+1133 MELEDQVVPSDVKQ
-1147 DLSLEK
+1147 DLNIEK
-1153 KLTENS
+1153 KLTDSAKEN
-1159 DETSDESTLTITKI
+1159 SDESTLTITKI

-1207 GFFSKIASIFGKKAV
+1207 GFFSKIASIFGKKTV
-1222 ETPNKTEE
+1222 ESPKNVAESVTTP
-1230 TVSNA
+1230 
-1235 VATAPNLMNLISK
+1235 VATVPNLMTLMSK
-1248 GSPLDSLMYTL
+1248 GSPLDSLMYSL

-1276 KNYLN
+1276 KNYLD

-1343 MEDRFDATLDEM
+1343 MEDRFDETLDEM
-1355 KESIEAKGKN
+1355 KASIDAKGKN

-1373 TLEQIVRY
+1373 TLDQIVRY
-1381 QNPSKDNLPLL
+1381 QNPNKENLPLL

-1404 GREGGFNARPVVE
+1404 GREGGFNARPVIE
-1417 EDGKKAW
+1417 EDGKKSW

-1431 IEKLG
+1431 LENLG

-1449 KLSVVASTFNG
+1449 KFSVVASTFNG

-1504 VRTKKDGSTFS
+1504 ERTKKDGSTFS

>member
-21 RTESGTKS
+21 KTES
-29 ETQKAQINANATAK
+29 ETQSGTAKAQINANATAK
-43 YVSVISKH
+43 YISVISKH

-58 QSRTFN
+58 QARTFN

-85 NEDSAIMGH
+85 NKDSAMMGH

-144 SEGTAAGQNLGKFIC
+144 SEGTVAGQNLGKFIC

-201 VLSASIAYVKS
+201 VLAASIAYVKS

-234 STTPQVMTRYLRQAL
+234 STTPQIMTRYLRQAL
-249 DEFPED
+249 DEFPDD

-266 KAEEPDENFKDDVS
+266 KVDEAEDNFKDDVS

-292 KAALTARKGNLLNT
+292 KAALTARKSNLLSS
-306 KEEIGLD
+306 KEEISLE
-313 KSTAVKTDT
+313 K
-322 AVSDNKAAEEKP
+322 AVSTKADSPSAVANTADEKS

-360 MRLASEGKLPDPAT
+360 MRLASEGKLPDPAV
-374 KPNYSSDNEANN
+374 KPNYTSDDSASNL
-386 IELTKQR
+386 ELTNQR
-393 IAQVDRAIDERL
+393 IAQVDRAIDERI
-405 ANRSSQNQTVK
+405 ANNSNLQDQHAKSKEK
-416 AEVPTKT
+416 AEPVLSA
-423 EPTLTADEIKKLAID
+423 EEIKKLAID

-470 KESVLSKFEANQNST
+470 KESVLSKFEANQNTT
-485 KEVATLAVKEALEQS
+485 KEVAAQAVKEALEQS
-500 KQAQLEASQNTAKQA
+500 TKAQLEASQNSAKQA
-515 VQEAV
+515 VAEAV

-544 AVKEA
+544 AVREA
-549 LEQSTK
+549 LEQSSK

-583 LTDNENNSKSAAE
+583 LTDNENNSKSVAE

-610 SQAKEATTQAVKDLK
+610 SQAKDATTQAVKDLK
-625 ESVKAQLEQTQTS
+625 ESVKAQLEKTQTS
-638 AKEAAALA
+638 AKEAATLA

-651 EENAKTQNENAQNS
+651 EENAKTQNENAQSS

-676 ALEGSPLAKNDLR
+676 ALEGSQLAKNDLR
-689 QNAYEKN
+689 QNAYEKH
-696 QAFNMSFRGSAVAEY
+696 QTFNMSFRGSAVADF

-730 YTNEDNTVN
+730 YANGSNEVN
-739 NRNDLNTVNTEQKA
+739 AKSDLNSVNTEQKA
-753 EALKEEFLKSQANST
+753 EALKEEFLKSQAQDVREETAKDDATSFENTKVTDGIKTVGKANST
-768 NEDIVNEDS
+768 NTVSKSVTTEQKAFEFSTTNDDVINADTEDETYDVAVDEKNVLSNED
-777 AQDDVALEEA
+777 DV
-787 RTADGSKAD
+787 
-796 VNKSSDK
+796 KSDEVLTDK
-803 QTASNTAS
+803 NSLKDKASN
-811 KEATLTQSEKTI
+811 L
-823 SKTESSQTKAP
+823 
-834 ENNTVNDDA
+834 
-843 INTDTVDE
+843 
-851 TANAVVDENIAD
+851 
-863 DVDSDEALAD
+863 
-873 KNNLKNSSS
+873 
-882 SVKEPV
+882 KEPV
-888 ANSVRDEVETD
+888 ASTEIDELVTD
-899 ADVVEAKGNEKIV
+899 DNNAVAKGNEKL
-912 ADTKASVK
+912 ASDTKASVNTDK
-920 EDNESSDTKEQAQSS
+920 DSDDILDPNQIS
-935 NTQNSTVT
+935 NTQNSRVV
-943 SSTVTEDSPD
+943 STGVTEETSEQP
-953 KEVTGN
+953 VTGN
-959 INSENIDSENKLDNN
+959 NSGDPLS
-974 LNNVLVNP
+974 NVLVSP
-982 IVSNDSAITDDSPI
+982 VVANDTTITDDSPI
-996 ELESTFTIP
+996 EIETTFTIP
-1005 KDNVAGDTSKVITP
+1005 KDNAASDSSKVITP
-1019 EEKALAHS
+1019 EEKALANS
-1027 AQEQAKLQDSAVSNK
+1027 ALEQAKAQSETVLNK
-1042 TATPDN
+1042 PTPDN
-1048 SILSDED
+1048 SVLHDED
-1055 DIFKSGN
+1055 DIFKSN
-1062 ETLENSDVQSAVKN
+1062 DEKLENSDLQSAVKN

-1088 GSDVETLPD
+1088 GSDVESLPD
-1097 ENLTATNGTK
+1097 DNLSVTNGTK
-1107 NNLPS
+1107 NDLQGADS
-1112 SDGASQNKSVE
+1112 SSKNKSVE

-1133 MELEDKVVPSDVKQ
+1133 MELEDQVVPSDVKQ
-1147 DLSLEK
+1147 DLNIEK
-1153 KLTENS
+1153 KLTDSAKEN
-1159 DETSDESTLTITKI
+1159 SDESTLTITKI

-1207 GFFSKIASIFGKKAV
+1207 GLFSKIASIFGKKTV
-1222 ETPNKTEE
+1222 ESPKNVAESVTTP
-1230 TVSNA
+1230 
-1235 VATAPNLMNLISK
+1235 VATVPNLMTLMSK
-1248 GSPLDSLMYTL
+1248 GSPLDSLMYSL

-1276 KNYLN
+1276 KNYLD

-1343 MEDRFDATLDEM
+1343 MEDRFDETLDEM
-1355 KESIEAKGKN
+1355 KASIDAKGKN

-1373 TLEQIVRY
+1373 TLDQIVRY
-1381 QNPSKDNLPLL
+1381 QNPNKENLPLL

-1404 GREGGFNARPVVE
+1404 GREGGFNARPVIE
-1417 EDGKKAW
+1417 EDGKKSW

-1431 IEKLG
+1431 LENLG

-1449 KLSVVASTFNG
+1449 KISVVASTFNG

-1469 TLKEKLQDLGITTR
+1469 TLKEKLQDLGITPR

>member
-21 RTESGTKS
+21 KTES
-29 ETQKAQINANATAK
+29 ETQSGTAKAQINANATAK
-43 YVSVISKH
+43 YISVISKH

-58 QSRTFN
+58 QARTFN

-71 SFVKDSSS
+71 SIVKDSSS

-85 NEDSAIMGH
+85 NKDSAMMGH

-144 SEGTAAGQNLGKFIC
+144 SEGTVAGQNLGKFIC

-201 VLSASIAYVKS
+201 VLAASIAYVKS
-212 NQPEVLATL
+212 NQPEVLTTL

-234 STTPQVMTRYLRQAL
+234 STTPQIMTRYLRQAL
-249 DEFPED
+249 DEFPDD

-266 KAEEPDENFKDDVS
+266 KVDEAEDNFKDDVS

-292 KAALTARKGNLLNT
+292 KAALTARKSNLLSS
-306 KEEIGLD
+306 KEEISLE
-313 KSTAVKTDT
+313 KAISTKADSPSAAANT
-322 AVSDNKAAEEKP
+322 ADEKF

-360 MRLASEGKLPDPAT
+360 MRLASEGKLPDPAV
-374 KPNYSSDNEANN
+374 KPNYTSDDSASNL
-386 IELTKQR
+386 ELTNQR
-393 IAQVDRAIDERL
+393 IAQVDRAIDERI
-405 ANRSSQNQTVK
+405 ANNSNLQDQHAKSKEK
-416 AEVPTKT
+416 AEPVLSA
-423 EPTLTADEIKKLAID
+423 EEIKKLAID

-470 KESVLSKFEANQNST
+470 KESVLSKFEANQNTT
-485 KEVATLAVKEALEQS
+485 KEV
-500 KQAQLEASQNTAKQA
+500 
-515 VQEAV
+515 
-520 NSLKES
+520 
-526 VFSKLEAT
+526 
-534 QNSTKEIAAQ
+534 AAQ

-555 AQLEVSQ
+555 AQLEASQ
-562 NSARDAAT
+562 NSAKQAVA
-570 EAVNALKE
+570 EAVNSLKE

-583 LTDNENNSKSAAE
+583 LTDNENNSKSVAE

-610 SQAKEATTQAVKDLK
+610 SQAKDATTQAVKDLK
-625 ESVKAQLEQTQTS
+625 ESVKAQLEKTQTS
-638 AKEAAALA
+638 AKEAATLA

-651 EENAKTQNENAQNS
+651 EENAKTQNENAQSS

-676 ALEGSPLAKNDLR
+676 ALEGSQLAKNDLR
-689 QNAYEKN
+689 QNAYEKH
-696 QAFNMSFRGSAVAEY
+696 QTFNMSFRGSAVADF
-711 GSYNMGPTLSVK
+711 GSYNIGPTLSVK

-730 YTNEDNTVN
+730 YANGSNEVN
-739 NRNDLNTVNTEQKA
+739 AKSDLNSVNTEQKA
-753 EALKEEFLKSQANST
+753 EALKEEFLKSQAQDVREETAKDDATSFENTKVTDGIKTVGKADST
-768 NEDIVNEDS
+768 NTVSKSVTTEQKAFEFSTTNDDVINADTEDETYDVAVDEKNVLSNED
-777 AQDDVALEEA
+777 DV
-787 RTADGSKAD
+787 
-796 VNKSSDK
+796 KSDEVLTDK
-803 QTASNTAS
+803 NSLKDKASN
-811 KEATLTQSEKTI
+811 L
-823 SKTESSQTKAP
+823 
-834 ENNTVNDDA
+834 
-843 INTDTVDE
+843 
-851 TANAVVDENIAD
+851 
-863 DVDSDEALAD
+863 
-873 KNNLKNSSS
+873 
-882 SVKEPV
+882 KEPV
-888 ANSVRDEVETD
+888 ASTEIDELVTD
-899 ADVVEAKGNEKIV
+899 DNNVVAKDNEKL
-912 ADTKASVK
+912 ASDTKASVNTDK
-920 EDNESSDTKEQAQSS
+920 DSDDILKLNQIS
-935 NTQNSTVT
+935 NTQNGSVASTE
-943 SSTVTEDSPD
+943 VTEETSEQPVTENNSGD
-953 KEVTGN
+953 KL
-959 INSENIDSENKLDNN
+959 S
-974 LNNVLVNP
+974 NVLVSP
-982 IVSNDSAITDDSPI
+982 VVANDSTITDDSPI
-996 ELESTFTIP
+996 EIETTFTIP
-1005 KDNVAGDTSKVITP
+1005 KDNVASDSSKVITP
-1019 EEKALAHS
+1019 EEKALANS
-1027 AQEQAKLQDSAVSNK
+1027 ALEQAKAQSETVLNK
-1042 TATPDN
+1042 PTPDN
-1048 SILSDED
+1048 SVLHDED
-1055 DIFKSGN
+1055 DIFKSN
-1062 ETLENSDVQSAVKN
+1062 DEKLENSDLQSAVKN

-1088 GSDVETLPD
+1088 GSDVESLPD
-1097 ENLTATNGTK
+1097 DTLSVTNGTK
-1107 NNLPS
+1107 NNLQGADS
-1112 SDGASQNKSVE
+1112 SSKNKSVE

-1133 MELEDKVVPSDVKQ
+1133 MELEDQVVPSDVKQ
-1147 DLSLEK
+1147 DLNIEK
-1153 KLTENS
+1153 KLTDSAKEN
-1159 DETSDESTLTITKI
+1159 SDESTLTITKI

-1207 GFFSKIASIFGKKAV
+1207 GFFSKIASIFGKKTV
-1222 ETPNKTEE
+1222 ESPKNVAESVTTP
-1230 TVSNA
+1230 
-1235 VATAPNLMNLISK
+1235 VATAPNLMTLMSK
-1248 GSPLDSLMYTL
+1248 GSPLDSLMYSL

-1276 KNYLN
+1276 KNYLD

-1306 TSPQALALHQWAF
+1306 TSPKALALHQWAF

-1343 MEDRFDATLDEM
+1343 MEDRFDETLDEM
-1355 KESIEAKGKN
+1355 KASIAAKGKN

-1373 TLEQIVRY
+1373 TLDQIVRY
-1381 QNPSKDNLPLL
+1381 QNPNKENLPLL

-1404 GREGGFNARPVVE
+1404 GREGGFNARPVIE
-1417 EDGKKAW
+1417 EDGKKSW

-1431 IEKLG
+1431 LENLG

-1449 KLSVVASTFNG
+1449 KISVVASTFNG

>member
-21 RTESGTKS
+21 KTES
-29 ETQKAQINANATAK
+29 ETQSGTAKAQINANATAK
-43 YVSVISKH
+43 YISVISKH

-58 QSRTFN
+58 QARTFN

-85 NEDSAIMGH
+85 NKDSAMMGH

-144 SEGTAAGQNLGKFIC
+144 SEGTVAGQNLGKFIC

-201 VLSASIAYVKS
+201 VLAASIAYVKS
-212 NQPEVLATL
+212 NQPEVLTTL

-234 STTPQVMTRYLRQAL
+234 STTPQIMTRYLRQAL
-249 DEFPED
+249 DEFPDD

-266 KAEEPDENFKDDVS
+266 KVDEAEDNFKDDVS

-292 KAALTARKGNLLNT
+292 KAALTARKSNLLSS
-306 KEEIGLD
+306 KEEISLE
-313 KSTAVKTDT
+313 K
-322 AVSDNKAAEEKP
+322 AVSTKADSPSAVANTADEKS

-360 MRLASEGKLPDPAT
+360 MRLASEGKLPDPAV
-374 KPNYSSDNEANN
+374 KPNYTSDGSASNL
-386 IELTKQR
+386 ELTNQR
-393 IAQVDRAIDERL
+393 IAQVDRAIDERI
-405 ANRSSQNQTVK
+405 ANNSNLQDQHAKSKEK
-416 AEVPTKT
+416 AEPVLSA
-423 EPTLTADEIKKLAID
+423 EEIKKLAID

-449 SQIEANQNAAKLAAT
+449 SQIEANKNAAKLAAT

-470 KESVLSKFEANQNST
+470 KESVLSKFEANQNTT
-485 KEVATLAVKEALEQS
+485 KEVAAQAVKEALEQS
-500 KQAQLEASQNTAKQA
+500 TKAQLEASQNSAKQA
-515 VQEAV
+515 VAEAV

-544 AVKEA
+544 AVREA
-549 LEQSTK
+549 LEQSSK

-583 LTDNENNSKSAAE
+583 LTDNENNSKSVAE

-610 SQAKEATTQAVKDLK
+610 SQAKDATTQAVKDLK
-625 ESVKAQLEQTQTS
+625 ESVKAQLEKTQTS
-638 AKEAAALA
+638 AKEAATLA

-651 EENAKTQNENAQNS
+651 EENAKTQNENAQSS

-689 QNAYEKN
+689 QNAYEKH
-696 QAFNMSFRGSAVAEY
+696 QTFNMSFRGSAVADF

-730 YTNEDNTVN
+730 YANGSNEVN
-739 NRNDLNTVNTEQKA
+739 AKSDLNSVNTEQKA
-753 EALKEEFLKSQANST
+753 EALKEEFLKSQAQDVREETAKDDATSFENTKVTDGIKTVGKADST
-768 NEDIVNEDS
+768 NTVSKSVTTEQKAFEFSTTNDDVINADTEDETYDVAVDEKNVLSNED
-777 AQDDVALEEA
+777 DV
-787 RTADGSKAD
+787 
-796 VNKSSDK
+796 KSDEVLTDK
-803 QTASNTAS
+803 NSLKDKASN
-811 KEATLTQSEKTI
+811 L
-823 SKTESSQTKAP
+823 
-834 ENNTVNDDA
+834 
-843 INTDTVDE
+843 
-851 TANAVVDENIAD
+851 
-863 DVDSDEALAD
+863 
-873 KNNLKNSSS
+873 
-882 SVKEPV
+882 KEPV
-888 ANSVRDEVETD
+888 ASTEIDEHVTD
-899 ADVVEAKGNEKIV
+899 DNNAVAKDNEKL
-912 ADTKASVK
+912 ASDTKASVNTDK
-920 EDNESSDTKEQAQSS
+920 DSDDILKLNQIS
-935 NTQNSTVT
+935 NTQKGSVASTE
-943 SSTVTEDSPD
+943 VTEETSEQPVTENNSGD
-953 KEVTGN
+953 KL
-959 INSENIDSENKLDNN
+959 S
-974 LNNVLVNP
+974 NVLVST
-982 IVSNDSAITDDSPI
+982 VVANDSTITDDSPI
-996 ELESTFTIP
+996 EIETTFTIP
-1005 KDNVAGDTSKVITP
+1005 KDNVASGSSKVITP
-1019 EEKALAHS
+1019 EEKALANS
-1027 AQEQAKLQDSAVSNK
+1027 ALEQAKAQSETVLNK
-1042 TATPDN
+1042 PTPDN
-1048 SILSDED
+1048 SVLHDED
-1055 DIFKSGN
+1055 DIFKSN
-1062 ETLENSDVQSAVKN
+1062 DEKLENSDLQSAVKN

-1088 GSDVETLPD
+1088 GSDVESLPD
-1097 ENLTATNGTK
+1097 DNLSVTNGTK
-1107 NNLPS
+1107 NDLQGADS
-1112 SDGASQNKSVE
+1112 SSKNKSVE

-1133 MELEDKVVPSDVKQ
+1133 MELEDQVVPSDVKQ
-1147 DLSLEK
+1147 DLNIEK
-1153 KLTENS
+1153 KLTDSAKEN
-1159 DETSDESTLTITKI
+1159 SDESTLTITKI
-1173 PEKTPGAAA
+1173 PEKTTGAAA

-1207 GFFSKIASIFGKKAV
+1207 GLFSKIASIFGKKTV
-1222 ETPNKTEE
+1222 ESPKNVAESVTTP
-1230 TVSNA
+1230 
-1235 VATAPNLMNLISK
+1235 VATVPNLMTLMSK
-1248 GSPLDSLMYTL
+1248 GSPLDSLMYSL

-1276 KNYLN
+1276 KNYLD

-1343 MEDRFDATLDEM
+1343 MEDRFDETLDEM
-1355 KESIEAKGKN
+1355 KASIDAKGKN

-1373 TLEQIVRY
+1373 TLDQIVRY
-1381 QNPSKDNLPLL
+1381 QNPNKENLPLL

-1404 GREGGFNARPVVE
+1404 GREGGFNARPVIE
-1417 EDGKKAW
+1417 EDGKKSW

-1431 IEKLG
+1431 LENLG

-1449 KLSVVASTFNG
+1449 KISVVASTFNG

>member
-21 RTESGTKS
+21 KTES
-29 ETQKAQINANATAK
+29 ETQSGTAKAQINANATAK
-43 YVSVISKH
+43 YISVISKH

-58 QSRTFN
+58 QARTFN

-85 NEDSAIMGH
+85 NKDSATMGH

-144 SEGTAAGQNLGKFIC
+144 SEGTVAGQNLGKFIC

-201 VLSASIAYVKS
+201 VLAASIAYVKS
-212 NQPEVLATL
+212 NQPEILTTL

-234 STTPQVMTRYLRQAL
+234 STTPQIMTRYLRQAL
-249 DEFPED
+249 DEFPDD

-266 KAEEPDENFKDDVS
+266 KVDEAEDNFKDDVS

-292 KAALTARKGNLLNT
+292 KAALTARKSNLLSS
-306 KEEIGLD
+306 KEEISLE
-313 KSTAVKTDT
+313 K
-322 AVSDNKAAEEKP
+322 AVSTKADSPSAVANTADEKS

-360 MRLASEGKLPDPAT
+360 MRLASEGKLPDPAV
-374 KPNYSSDNEANN
+374 KPNYTSDGSASNL
-386 IELTKQR
+386 ELTNQR
-393 IAQVDRAIDERL
+393 IAQVDRAIDERI
-405 ANRSSQNQTVK
+405 ANNSNLQDQHAKSKEK
-416 AEVPTKT
+416 AEPVLSA
-423 EPTLTADEIKKLAID
+423 EEIKKLAID

-449 SQIEANQNAAKLAAT
+449 SQIEANKNAAKLAAT

-470 KESVLSKFEANQNST
+470 KESVLSKFEANQNTT
-485 KEVATLAVKEALEQS
+485 KEVAAQAVKEALEQS
-500 KQAQLEASQNTAKQA
+500 TKAQLEASQNSAKQA
-515 VQEAV
+515 VAEAV

-544 AVKEA
+544 AVREA
-549 LEQSTK
+549 LEQSSK

-583 LTDNENNSKSAAE
+583 LTDNENNSKSVAE

-610 SQAKEATTQAVKDLK
+610 SQAKDATTQAVKDLK
-625 ESVKAQLEQTQTS
+625 ESVKAQLEKTQTS
-638 AKEAAALA
+638 AKEAATLA

-651 EENAKTQNENAQNS
+651 EENAKTQNENAQSS

-689 QNAYEKN
+689 QNAYEKH
-696 QAFNMSFRGSAVAEY
+696 QTFNMSFRGSAVADF

-730 YTNEDNTVN
+730 YANGSNEVN
-739 NRNDLNTVNTEQKA
+739 AKSDLNSVNTEQKA
-753 EALKEEFLKSQANST
+753 EALKEEFLKSQAQDVREETAKDDATSFENTKVTDGIKTVGKADST
-768 NEDIVNEDS
+768 NTVSKSVTTEQKAFEFSTTNDDVINADTEDETYDVAIDEKNVLSNED
-777 AQDDVALEEA
+777 DV
-787 RTADGSKAD
+787 
-796 VNKSSDK
+796 KSDEVLTDK
-803 QTASNTAS
+803 NSLKDKASN
-811 KEATLTQSEKTI
+811 L
-823 SKTESSQTKAP
+823 
-834 ENNTVNDDA
+834 
-843 INTDTVDE
+843 
-851 TANAVVDENIAD
+851 
-863 DVDSDEALAD
+863 
-873 KNNLKNSSS
+873 
-882 SVKEPV
+882 KEPV
-888 ANSVRDEVETD
+888 ASTEIDELVTD
-899 ADVVEAKGNEKIV
+899 DNNAVAKDNEKL
-912 ADTKASVK
+912 ASDTKASVNTDK
-920 EDNESSDTKEQAQSS
+920 DSDDILKLNQIS
-935 NTQNSTVT
+935 NTQKGSVASTE
-943 SSTVTEDSPD
+943 VTEETSEQPVTENNSGD
-953 KEVTGN
+953 KL
-959 INSENIDSENKLDNN
+959 S
-974 LNNVLVNP
+974 NVLVSP
-982 IVSNDSAITDDSPI
+982 VVANDSTITDDSPI
-996 ELESTFTIP
+996 EIETTFTIP
-1005 KDNVAGDTSKVITP
+1005 KDNVASGSSKVITP
-1019 EEKALAHS
+1019 EEKALANS
-1027 AQEQAKLQDSAVSNK
+1027 ALEQAKAQSETVLNK
-1042 TATPDN
+1042 PTPDN
-1048 SILSDED
+1048 SVLHDED
-1055 DIFKSGN
+1055 DIFKSN
-1062 ETLENSDVQSAVKN
+1062 DEKLENSDLQSAVKN

-1088 GSDVETLPD
+1088 GSDVESLPD
-1097 ENLTATNGTK
+1097 DNLSVTNGTK
-1107 NNLPS
+1107 NDLQGADS
-1112 SDGASQNKSVE
+1112 SSKNKSVE

-1133 MELEDKVVPSDVKQ
+1133 MELEDQVVPSDVKQ
-1147 DLSLEK
+1147 DLNIEK
-1153 KLTENS
+1153 KLTDSAKEN
-1159 DETSDESTLTITKI
+1159 SDESTLTITKI

-1207 GFFSKIASIFGKKAV
+1207 GFFSKIASIFGKKTV
-1222 ETPNKTEE
+1222 ESPKNVAESVTTP
-1230 TVSNA
+1230 
-1235 VATAPNLMNLISK
+1235 VATVPNLMTLMSK
-1248 GSPLDSLMYTL
+1248 GSPLDSLMYSL

-1276 KNYLN
+1276 KNYLD

-1296 LNFTSGPMSP
+1296 LNFISGPMSP

-1343 MEDRFDATLDEM
+1343 MEDSFDETLDEM
-1355 KESIEAKGKN
+1355 KASIDAKGKN

-1373 TLEQIVRY
+1373 TLDQIVRY
-1381 QNPSKDNLPLL
+1381 QNPNKENLPLL

-1404 GREGGFNARPVVE
+1404 GREGGFNARPVIK

-1431 IEKLG
+1431 LENLG

>member
-21 RTESGTKS
+21 KTES
-29 ETQKAQINANATAK
+29 ETQSGTAKAQINANATAK
-43 YVSVISKH
+43 YISVISKH

-58 QSRTFN
+58 QARTFN

-85 NEDSAIMGH
+85 NKDSAMMGH

-144 SEGTAAGQNLGKFIC
+144 SEGTVAGQNLGKFIC

-201 VLSASIAYVKS
+201 VLAASIAYVKS
-212 NQPEVLATL
+212 NQPEVLITL

-234 STTPQVMTRYLRQAL
+234 STTPQIMTRYLRQAL
-249 DEFPED
+249 DEFPDD

-266 KAEEPDENFKDDVS
+266 KVDEAEDNFKDDVS

-292 KAALTARKGNLLNT
+292 KAALTARKSNLLSS
-306 KEEIGLD
+306 KEEISLE
-313 KSTAVKTDT
+313 K
-322 AVSDNKAAEEKP
+322 AVSTKADSPSAVANTADEKS

-360 MRLASEGKLPDPAT
+360 MRLASEGKLPDPAV
-374 KPNYSSDNEANN
+374 KPNYPSNDSASNL
-386 IELTKQR
+386 ELTNQR
-393 IAQVDRAIDERL
+393 IAQVDRAIDERI
-405 ANRSSQNQTVK
+405 ANNSNLQDQHAKSKEK
-416 AEVPTKT
+416 AEPVLSA
-423 EPTLTADEIKKLAID
+423 EEIKKLAID

-470 KESVLSKFEANQNST
+470 KESVLSKFEANQNTT
-485 KEVATLAVKEALEQS
+485 KEVAAQAVKEALEQS
-500 KQAQLEASQNTAKQA
+500 TKAQLEASQNSAKQA
-515 VQEAV
+515 VAEAV

-544 AVKEA
+544 AVREA
-549 LEQSTK
+549 LEQSSK

-583 LTDNENNSKSAAE
+583 LTDNENNSKSVAE

-610 SQAKEATTQAVKDLK
+610 SQAKDATTQAVKDLK
-625 ESVKAQLEQTQTS
+625 ESVKAQLEKTQTS
-638 AKEAAALA
+638 AKEAATLA

-651 EENAKTQNENAQNS
+651 EENAKTQNENAQSS

-689 QNAYEKN
+689 QNAYEKH
-696 QAFNMSFRGSAVAEY
+696 QTFNMSFRGSAVADF

-723 IPDGVAD
+723 IPNGVAD
-730 YTNEDNTVN
+730 YANGSNEVN
-739 NRNDLNTVNTEQKA
+739 AKSDLNSVNTEQKA
-753 EALKEEFLKSQANST
+753 EALKKEFLKSQAQDVREETAKDDAASFEHTKVTDGIKTVGKADST
-768 NEDIVNEDS
+768 NTVSKSVTTEQKAFEFSTTNDDVINADTEDETYDVAVDEKNVLSNED
-777 AQDDVALEEA
+777 DV
-787 RTADGSKAD
+787 K
-796 VNKSSDK
+796 
-803 QTASNTAS
+803 
-811 KEATLTQSEKTI
+811 
-823 SKTESSQTKAP
+823 
-834 ENNTVNDDA
+834 
-843 INTDTVDE
+843 
-851 TANAVVDENIAD
+851 
-863 DVDSDEALAD
+863 SDEILTD
-873 KNNLKNSSS
+873 KNSLKDKESNL
-882 SVKEPV
+882 KEPV
-888 ANSVRDEVETD
+888 ASTEIDELVID
-899 ADVVEAKGNEKIV
+899 DNNVVAKDNEKL
-912 ADTKASVK
+912 ASDTKASVNTDK
-920 EDNESSDTKEQAQSS
+920 DSDDILKLNQIS
-935 NTQNSTVT
+935 NTQNGSVT
-943 SSTVTEDSPD
+943 STEVTEETSEQPVTENNSGD
-953 KEVTGN
+953 KL
-959 INSENIDSENKLDNN
+959 S
-974 LNNVLVNP
+974 NVLVSP
-982 IVSNDSAITDDSPI
+982 VVANDSTITDDSPI
-996 ELESTFTIP
+996 EIETTFTIP
-1005 KDNVAGDTSKVITP
+1005 KDNVASDSSKVITP
-1019 EEKALAHS
+1019 EEKALANS
-1027 AQEQAKLQDSAVSNK
+1027 ALEQAKAQSETVLNK
-1042 TATPDN
+1042 LTPDN
-1048 SILSDED
+1048 SVLHDED
-1055 DIFKSGN
+1055 DIFKSN
-1062 ETLENSDVQSAVKN
+1062 DEKLENSDLQSAVKN

-1088 GSDVETLPD
+1088 GSDVESLPD
-1097 ENLTATNGTK
+1097 DNLSVTNGTK
-1107 NNLPS
+1107 NNLQGAGS
-1112 SDGASQNKSVE
+1112 SSKNKSVE

-1133 MELEDKVVPSDVKQ
+1133 MELEDQVVPSDVKQ
-1147 DLSLEK
+1147 DLNIEK
-1153 KLTENS
+1153 KLTDSAKEN
-1159 DETSDESTLTITKI
+1159 SDESTLTITKI

-1207 GFFSKIASIFGKKAV
+1207 GFFSKIASIFGKKTV
-1222 ETPNKTEE
+1222 ESPKNVAESVTTP
-1230 TVSNA
+1230 
-1235 VATAPNLMNLISK
+1235 VATVPNLMTLMSK
-1248 GSPLDSLMYTL
+1248 GSPLDSLMYSL

-1276 KNYLN
+1276 KNYLD

-1343 MEDRFDATLDEM
+1343 MEDRFDETLDEM
-1355 KESIEAKGKN
+1355 KASIDAKGKN

-1373 TLEQIVRY
+1373 TLDQIVRY
-1381 QNPSKDNLPLL
+1381 QNPNKENLPLL

-1404 GREGGFNARPVVE
+1404 GREGGFNARPVIE
-1417 EDGKKAW
+1417 EDGKKSW

-1431 IEKLG
+1431 LENLG

-1504 VRTKKDGSTFS
+1504 ERTKKDGSTFS

>member
-21 RTESGTKS
+21 KTES
-29 ETQKAQINANATAK
+29 ETQSGTAKAQINANATAK
-43 YVSVISKH
+43 YISVISKH

-58 QSRTFN
+58 QARTFN

-85 NEDSAIMGH
+85 NKDSAMMGH

-144 SEGTAAGQNLGKFIC
+144 SEGTVAGQNLGKFIC

-201 VLSASIAYVKS
+201 VLAASIAYVKS
-212 NQPEVLATL
+212 NQPEVLTTL

-234 STTPQVMTRYLRQAL
+234 STTPQIMTRYLRQAL
-249 DEFPED
+249 DEFPDD

-266 KAEEPDENFKDDVS
+266 KVDEAEDNFKDDVS

-292 KAALTARKGNLLNT
+292 KAALTARKSNLLSS
-306 KEEIGLD
+306 KEEISLE
-313 KSTAVKTDT
+313 K
-322 AVSDNKAAEEKP
+322 AVSTKADSPSAVANTADEKS

-360 MRLASEGKLPDPAT
+360 MRLASEGKLPDPAV
-374 KPNYSSDNEANN
+374 KPNYTSDGSASNL
-386 IELTKQR
+386 ELTNQR
-393 IAQVDRAIDERL
+393 IAQVDRAIDERI
-405 ANRSSQNQTVK
+405 ANNSNLQDQHAKSKEK
-416 AEVPTKT
+416 AEPVLSA
-423 EPTLTADEIKKLAID
+423 EEIKKLAID

-470 KESVLSKFEANQNST
+470 KESVLSKFEANQNTT
-485 KEVATLAVKEALEQS
+485 KEVAAQAVKEALEQS
-500 KQAQLEASQNTAKQA
+500 TKAQLEASQNSAKQA
-515 VQEAV
+515 VAEAV

-544 AVKEA
+544 AVREA
-549 LEQSTK
+549 LEQSSK

-583 LTDNENNSKSAAE
+583 LTDNENNSKSVAE

-610 SQAKEATTQAVKDLK
+610 SQAKDATTQAVKDLK
-625 ESVKAQLEQTQTS
+625 ESVKAQLEKTQTS
-638 AKEAAALA
+638 AKEVATLA

-651 EENAKTQNENAQNS
+651 EENAKTQNENAQSS

-676 ALEGSPLAKNDLR
+676 ALEGSQLAKNDLR
-689 QNAYEKN
+689 QNAYEKH
-696 QAFNMSFRGSAVAEY
+696 QTFNMSFRGSAVADF

-730 YTNEDNTVN
+730 YANGSNEVN
-739 NRNDLNTVNTEQKA
+739 AKSDLNSVNTEQKA
-753 EALKEEFLKSQANST
+753 EALKEEFLKSQAQDVREETAKDDATSFENTKVTDGIKTVGKADST
-768 NEDIVNEDS
+768 NTVSKSVTTEQKAFEFSTTNDDVINADTEDETYDVAVDEKNVLSNED
-777 AQDDVALEEA
+777 DV
-787 RTADGSKAD
+787 
-796 VNKSSDK
+796 KSDEVLTDK
-803 QTASNTAS
+803 NSLKDKASN
-811 KEATLTQSEKTI
+811 L
-823 SKTESSQTKAP
+823 
-834 ENNTVNDDA
+834 
-843 INTDTVDE
+843 
-851 TANAVVDENIAD
+851 
-863 DVDSDEALAD
+863 
-873 KNNLKNSSS
+873 
-882 SVKEPV
+882 KEPV
-888 ANSVRDEVETD
+888 ASTEIDELVTD
-899 ADVVEAKGNEKIV
+899 DNNAVAKGNEKL
-912 ADTKASVK
+912 A
-920 EDNESSDTKEQAQSS
+920 SDTKESVNTDKDSDDILKLNQIS
-935 NTQNSTVT
+935 NTQNGSVASTE
-943 SSTVTEDSPD
+943 VTEETSEQPVTENNSGD
-953 KEVTGN
+953 KL
-959 INSENIDSENKLDNN
+959 S
-974 LNNVLVNP
+974 NVLVSP
-982 IVSNDSAITDDSPI
+982 VVANDSTITDDSPI
-996 ELESTFTIP
+996 EIETTFTIP
-1005 KDNVAGDTSKVITP
+1005 KDNVASDSSKVITP
-1019 EEKALAHS
+1019 EEKALANS
-1027 AQEQAKLQDSAVSNK
+1027 ALEQAKAQSETVLNK
-1042 TATPDN
+1042 PTPDN
-1048 SILSDED
+1048 SVLHDED
-1055 DIFKSGN
+1055 DIFKSN
-1062 ETLENSDVQSAVKN
+1062 DEKLENSDLQSAVKN

-1088 GSDVETLPD
+1088 GSDVESLPD
-1097 ENLTATNGTK
+1097 DNLSVTNGTK
-1107 NNLPS
+1107 NNLQSADS
-1112 SDGASQNKSVE
+1112 SSKNKSVE

-1133 MELEDKVVPSDVKQ
+1133 MELEDQVVPSDVKQ
-1147 DLSLEK
+1147 DLNIEK
-1153 KLTENS
+1153 KLTDSAKEN
-1159 DETSDESTLTITKI
+1159 SDESTLTITKI

-1207 GFFSKIASIFGKKAV
+1207 GFFSKIASIFGKKTV
-1222 ETPNKTEE
+1222 ESPKNVAESVTAP
-1230 TVSNA
+1230 
-1235 VATAPNLMNLISK
+1235 VATAPNLMTLMSK
-1248 GSPLDSLMYTL
+1248 GSPLDSLMYSL

-1266 ALPDALREEA
+1266 ALPDALREDA
-1276 KNYLN
+1276 KNYLD
-1281 KLENPIDDLP
+1281 KLESPIDDLP

-1333 DKFLKKDVDL
+1333 DKFLKKAVDL
-1343 MEDRFDATLDEM
+1343 MEDRFDETLDEM
-1355 KESIEAKGKN
+1355 KASIDAKGKN

-1373 TLEQIVRY
+1373 TLDQIVRY
-1381 QNPSKDNLPLL
+1381 QNQNKENLPLL

-1404 GREGGFNARPVVE
+1404 GREGGFNVRPVIE
-1417 EDGKKAW
+1417 EDGKKSW

-1431 IEKLG
+1431 LENLG

>member
-21 RTESGTKS
+21 KTES
-29 ETQKAQINANATAK
+29 ETQSGTAKAQINANATAK
-43 YVSVISKH
+43 YISVISKH

-58 QSRTFN
+58 QARTFN

-85 NEDSAIMGH
+85 NKDSAMMGH

-144 SEGTAAGQNLGKFIC
+144 SEGTVAGQNLGKFIC

-201 VLSASIAYVKS
+201 VLAASIAYVKS
-212 NQPEVLATL
+212 NQPEVLTTL

-234 STTPQVMTRYLRQAL
+234 STTPQIMTRYLRQAL
-249 DEFPED
+249 DEFPDD

-266 KAEEPDENFKDDVS
+266 KVDEAEDNFKDDVS

-292 KAALTARKGNLLNT
+292 KAALTARKSNLLSS
-306 KEEIGLD
+306 KEEISLEKTVSTKAD
-313 KSTAVKTDT
+313 SPSVAANTADEKS
-322 AVSDNKAAEEKP
+322 

-360 MRLASEGKLPDPAT
+360 MRLASEGKLPDPAV
-374 KPNYSSDNEANN
+374 KPNYTSDDSASNL
-386 IELTKQR
+386 ELTNQR
-393 IAQVDRAIDERL
+393 IAQVDRAIDERI
-405 ANRSSQNQTVK
+405 ANNSNLQDQHAKSKEK
-416 AEVPTKT
+416 AEPVLSA
-423 EPTLTADEIKKLAID
+423 EEIKKLAID

-470 KESVLSKFEANQNST
+470 KESVLSKFEANQNTT
-485 KEVATLAVKEALEQS
+485 KEVAAQAVKEALEQS
-500 KQAQLEASQNTAKQA
+500 TKAQLEASQNSAKQA
-515 VQEAV
+515 VAEAV

-544 AVKEA
+544 AVREA
-549 LEQSTK
+549 LEQSSK

-583 LTDNENNSKSAAE
+583 LTDNENNSKSVAE

-610 SQAKEATTQAVKDLK
+610 SQAKDATTQAVKDLK
-625 ESVKAQLEQTQTS
+625 ESVKAQLEKTQTS
-638 AKEAAALA
+638 AKEVATLA

-651 EENAKTQNENAQNS
+651 EENAKTQNENAQSS

-689 QNAYEKN
+689 QNAYEKH
-696 QAFNMSFRGSAVAEY
+696 QTFNMSFRGSAVADF

-723 IPDGVAD
+723 IPNGVAD
-730 YTNEDNTVN
+730 YANGSNEVN
-739 NRNDLNTVNTEQKA
+739 AKSDLNSVNTEQKA
-753 EALKEEFLKSQANST
+753 EALKKEFLKSQAQDVREETAKDDAASFEHTKVTDGIKTVGKADST
-768 NEDIVNEDS
+768 NTVSKSVTTEQKAFEFSTTNDDVINADTEDETYDVAVDEKNVLSNED
-777 AQDDVALEEA
+777 DV
-787 RTADGSKAD
+787 K
-796 VNKSSDK
+796 
-803 QTASNTAS
+803 
-811 KEATLTQSEKTI
+811 
-823 SKTESSQTKAP
+823 
-834 ENNTVNDDA
+834 
-843 INTDTVDE
+843 
-851 TANAVVDENIAD
+851 
-863 DVDSDEALAD
+863 SDEILTD
-873 KNNLKNSSS
+873 KNSLKDKESNL
-882 SVKEPV
+882 KEPV
-888 ANSVRDEVETD
+888 ASTEIDELVID
-899 ADVVEAKGNEKIV
+899 DNNVVAKDNEKL
-912 ADTKASVK
+912 ASDTKASVNTDK
-920 EDNESSDTKEQAQSS
+920 DSDDILKLNQIS
-935 NTQNSTVT
+935 NTQNGSVT
-943 SSTVTEDSPD
+943 STEVTEETSEQPVTENNSGD
-953 KEVTGN
+953 KL
-959 INSENIDSENKLDNN
+959 S
-974 LNNVLVNP
+974 NVLVSP
-982 IVSNDSAITDDSPI
+982 VVANDSTITDDSPI
-996 ELESTFTIP
+996 EIETTFTIP
-1005 KDNVAGDTSKVITP
+1005 KDNVASDSSKVITP
-1019 EEKALAHS
+1019 EEKALANS
-1027 AQEQAKLQDSAVSNK
+1027 ALEQAKAQSETVLNK
-1042 TATPDN
+1042 LTPDN
-1048 SILSDED
+1048 SVLHDED
-1055 DIFKSGN
+1055 DIFKSN
-1062 ETLENSDVQSAVKN
+1062 DEKLENSDLQSAVKN

-1088 GSDVETLPD
+1088 GSDVESLPD
-1097 ENLTATNGTK
+1097 DNLSVTNGTK
-1107 NNLPS
+1107 NNLQGADS
-1112 SDGASQNKSVE
+1112 SSKNKSVE

-1133 MELEDKVVPSDVKQ
+1133 MELEDQVVPSDVKQ
-1147 DLSLEK
+1147 DLNIEK
-1153 KLTENS
+1153 KLTDSAKEN
-1159 DETSDESTLTITKI
+1159 SDESTLTITKI

-1207 GFFSKIASIFGKKAV
+1207 GFFSKIASIFGKKTV
-1222 ETPNKTEE
+1222 ESPKNVAESVTTP
-1230 TVSNA
+1230 
-1235 VATAPNLMNLISK
+1235 VATVPNLMTLMSK
-1248 GSPLDSLMYTL
+1248 GSPLDSLMYSL

-1276 KNYLN
+1276 KNYLD

-1343 MEDRFDATLDEM
+1343 MEDRFDETLDEM
-1355 KESIEAKGKN
+1355 KASIDAKGKN

-1373 TLEQIVRY
+1373 TLDQIVRY
-1381 QNPSKDNLPLL
+1381 QNPNKENLPLL

-1404 GREGGFNARPVVE
+1404 GREGGFNARPVIE
-1417 EDGKKAW
+1417 EDGKKSW

-1431 IEKLG
+1431 LENLG

-1449 KLSVVASTFNG
+1449 KISVVASTFNG

-1504 VRTKKDGSTFS
+1504 ERTKKDGSTFS

>member
-21 RTESGTKS
+21 KTES
-29 ETQKAQINANATAK
+29 ETQSGTAKAQINANATAK
-43 YVSVISKH
+43 YISVISKH

-58 QSRTFN
+58 QARTFN

-85 NEDSAIMGH
+85 NKDSAMMGH

-144 SEGTAAGQNLGKFIC
+144 SEGTVAGQNLGKFIC

-201 VLSASIAYVKS
+201 VLAASIAYVKS
-212 NQPEVLATL
+212 NQPEVLTTL

-226 EIVKPKPG
+226 EILKPKPG
-234 STTPQVMTRYLRQAL
+234 STTPQIMTRYLRQAL
-249 DEFPED
+249 DEFPDD

-266 KAEEPDENFKDDVS
+266 KVDEAEDNFKDDVS

-292 KAALTARKGNLLNT
+292 KAALTARKSNLLSS
-306 KEEIGLD
+306 KEEISLE
-313 KSTAVKTDT
+313 K
-322 AVSDNKAAEEKP
+322 AVSTKADSPSAVANTADEKS

-343 ELSARAAK
+343 ELSACAAK

-360 MRLASEGKLPDPAT
+360 MRLASEGKLPDPAV
-374 KPNYSSDNEANN
+374 KPNYTSDGSASNL
-386 IELTKQR
+386 ELTNQR
-393 IAQVDRAIDERL
+393 IAQVDRAIDERI
-405 ANRSSQNQTVK
+405 ANNSNLQAQHAKSKEKSEPVLS
-416 AEVPTKT
+416 AE
-423 EPTLTADEIKKLAID
+423 EIKKLAID

-449 SQIEANQNAAKLAAT
+449 SQIEANHNAAKLAAT

-470 KESVLSKFEANQNST
+470 KESVLSKFEANQNTT
-485 KEVATLAVKEALEQS
+485 KEVAAQAVKEALEQS
-500 KQAQLEASQNTAKQA
+500 TKAQLEASQNSAKQA
-515 VQEAV
+515 VAEAV

-526 VFSKLEAT
+526 VLSKLEAT

-544 AVKEA
+544 AVREA
-549 LEQSTK
+549 LEQSSK

-583 LTDNENNSKSAAE
+583 LTDNENNSKSVAE
-596 QAVKEALAKFEESQ
+596 QVVKEALAKFEESQ
-610 SQAKEATTQAVKDLK
+610 SQAKDATTQAVKDLK
-625 ESVKAQLEQTQTS
+625 ESVKAQLEKTQTS
-638 AKEAAALA
+638 AKEAATLA

-651 EENAKTQNENAQNS
+651 EENAKTQNENAQSS

-689 QNAYEKN
+689 QNAYEKH
-696 QAFNMSFRGSAVAEY
+696 QTFNMSFRGSAVADF

-730 YTNEDNTVN
+730 YANGSNEVN
-739 NRNDLNTVNTEQKA
+739 AKSDLNSVNTEQKA
-753 EALKEEFLKSQANST
+753 EALKEEFLKSQAQDVREETAKDDATSFENTKVTDGIKTVGKADST
-768 NEDIVNEDS
+768 NTVSKSVTTEQKAFEFSTTNDDVINADTEDETYDVAVDEKNVLSNEDE
-777 AQDDVALEEA
+777 V
-787 RTADGSKAD
+787 
-796 VNKSSDK
+796 KSDEVLTDK
-803 QTASNTAS
+803 NSLKDKASN
-811 KEATLTQSEKTI
+811 L
-823 SKTESSQTKAP
+823 
-834 ENNTVNDDA
+834 
-843 INTDTVDE
+843 
-851 TANAVVDENIAD
+851 
-863 DVDSDEALAD
+863 
-873 KNNLKNSSS
+873 
-882 SVKEPV
+882 KEPV
-888 ANSVRDEVETD
+888 ASTEIDELVTD
-899 ADVVEAKGNEKIV
+899 DNNVVAKDNEKL
-912 ADTKASVK
+912 ASDTKASVNTDK
-920 EDNESSDTKEQAQSS
+920 DSDDILKPNQIS
-935 NTQNSTVT
+935 NTQNGSVASTK
-943 SSTVTEDSPD
+943 VTEETSEQPVTENNSGD
-953 KEVTGN
+953 KL
-959 INSENIDSENKLDNN
+959 S
-974 LNNVLVNP
+974 NVLVSP
-982 IVSNDSAITDDSPI
+982 VVANDSTITDDSPI
-996 ELESTFTIP
+996 EIETTFTIP
-1005 KDNVAGDTSKVITP
+1005 KDNVASDSSKVITP
-1019 EEKALAHS
+1019 EEKALANS
-1027 AQEQAKLQDSAVSNK
+1027 ALEQAKAQSETVLNK
-1042 TATPDN
+1042 PTPDN
-1048 SILSDED
+1048 SVLHDED
-1055 DIFKSGN
+1055 DIFKSN
-1062 ETLENSDVQSAVKN
+1062 DEKLENSDLQSAVKN

-1088 GSDVETLPD
+1088 GSDVESLPD
-1097 ENLTATNGTK
+1097 DNLSVTNGTK
-1107 NNLPS
+1107 NDLQGADS
-1112 SDGASQNKSVE
+1112 SSKNKSVE

-1133 MELEDKVVPSDVKQ
+1133 MELEDQVVPSDVKQ
-1147 DLSLEK
+1147 DLNIEK
-1153 KLTENS
+1153 KLTDSAKEN
-1159 DETSDESTLTITKI
+1159 SDESTLTITKI

-1207 GFFSKIASIFGKKAV
+1207 GLFSKIASIFGKKTV
-1222 ETPNKTEE
+1222 ESPKNVAESVTTP
-1230 TVSNA
+1230 
-1235 VATAPNLMNLISK
+1235 VATVPNLMTLMSK
-1248 GSPLDSLMYTL
+1248 GSPLDSLMYSL

-1276 KNYLN
+1276 KNYLD

-1343 MEDRFDATLDEM
+1343 MEDRFDETLDEM
-1355 KESIEAKGKN
+1355 KASIDAKGKN

-1373 TLEQIVRY
+1373 TLDQIVRY
-1381 QNPSKDNLPLL
+1381 QNPNKENLPLL

-1404 GREGGFNARPVVE
+1404 GREGGFNARPVIE
-1417 EDGKKAW
+1417 EDGKKSW

-1431 IEKLG
+1431 LENLG

-1449 KLSVVASTFNG
+1449 KISVVASTFNG

-1469 TLKEKLQDLGITTR
+1469 TLKEKLQELGITTR

>member
-21 RTESGTKS
+21 KTES
-29 ETQKAQINANATAK
+29 ETQSGTAKAQINANATAK
-43 YVSVISKH
+43 YISVISKH

-58 QSRTFN
+58 QARTFN

-85 NEDSAIMGH
+85 NKDSATMGH

-144 SEGTAAGQNLGKFIC
+144 SEGTVAGQNLGKFIC

-201 VLSASIAYVKS
+201 VLAASIAYVKS
-212 NQPEVLATL
+212 NQPEVLTTL

-226 EIVKPKPG
+226 EIVKTKPG
-234 STTPQVMTRYLRQAL
+234 STTPQIMTRYLRQAL
-249 DEFPED
+249 DEFPDD

-266 KAEEPDENFKDDVS
+266 KVDEAEDNFKDDVS

-292 KAALTARKGNLLNT
+292 KAALTARKSNLLSSR
-306 KEEIGLD
+306 EEISLE
-313 KSTAVKTDT
+313 K
-322 AVSDNKAAEEKP
+322 AVSTKADSPSAVANTADEKS

-360 MRLASEGKLPDPAT
+360 MRLASEGKLPDPAV
-374 KPNYSSDNEANN
+374 KPNYTSDGSASNL
-386 IELTKQR
+386 ELTNQR
-393 IAQVDRAIDERL
+393 IAQVDRAIDERI
-405 ANRSSQNQTVK
+405 ANNSNLQDQHAKSKEK
-416 AEVPTKT
+416 AEPVLSA
-423 EPTLTADEIKKLAID
+423 EEIKKLAID

-449 SQIEANQNAAKLAAT
+449 SQIEANKNAAKLAAT

-470 KESVLSKFEANQNST
+470 KESVLSKFEANQNTT
-485 KEVATLAVKEALEQS
+485 KEVAAQAVKEALEQS
-500 KQAQLEASQNTAKQA
+500 TKAQLEASQNSAKQA
-515 VQEAV
+515 VAEAV

-544 AVKEA
+544 AVREA
-549 LEQSTK
+549 LEQSSK

-583 LTDNENNSKSAAE
+583 LTDNENNSKSVAE

-610 SQAKEATTQAVKDLK
+610 SQAKDATTQAVKDLK
-625 ESVKAQLEQTQTS
+625 ESVKAQLEKTQTS
-638 AKEAAALA
+638 AKEAATLA

-651 EENAKTQNENAQNS
+651 EENAKTQNENAQSS

-689 QNAYEKN
+689 QNAYEKH
-696 QAFNMSFRGSAVAEY
+696 QTFNMSFRGSAVADF

-730 YTNEDNTVN
+730 YANGSNEVN
-739 NRNDLNTVNTEQKA
+739 AKSDLNSVNTEQKA
-753 EALKEEFLKSQANST
+753 EALKEEFLKSQAQDVREETAKDDATSFENTKVTDGIKTVGKADST
-768 NEDIVNEDS
+768 NTVSKSVTTEQKAFEFSTTNDDVINADTEDETYDVAVDEKNVLSNED
-777 AQDDVALEEA
+777 DV
-787 RTADGSKAD
+787 
-796 VNKSSDK
+796 KSDEVLTDK
-803 QTASNTAS
+803 NSLKDKASN
-811 KEATLTQSEKTI
+811 L
-823 SKTESSQTKAP
+823 
-834 ENNTVNDDA
+834 
-843 INTDTVDE
+843 
-851 TANAVVDENIAD
+851 
-863 DVDSDEALAD
+863 
-873 KNNLKNSSS
+873 
-882 SVKEPV
+882 KEPV
-888 ANSVRDEVETD
+888 ASTEIDELVTD
-899 ADVVEAKGNEKIV
+899 DNNAVAKDNEKL
-912 ADTKASVK
+912 ASDTKASVNTDK
-920 EDNESSDTKEQAQSS
+920 DSDDILKLNQIS
-935 NTQNSTVT
+935 NTQKGSVASTE
-943 SSTVTEDSPD
+943 VTEETSEQPVTENNSGD
-953 KEVTGN
+953 KL
-959 INSENIDSENKLDNN
+959 S
-974 LNNVLVNP
+974 NVLVSP
-982 IVSNDSAITDDSPI
+982 VVANDSTITDDSPI
-996 ELESTFTIP
+996 EIETTFTIP
-1005 KDNVAGDTSKVITP
+1005 KDNVASGSSKVITP
-1019 EEKALAHS
+1019 EEKALANS
-1027 AQEQAKLQDSAVSNK
+1027 ALEQAKAQSETVLNK
-1042 TATPDN
+1042 PTPDN
-1048 SILSDED
+1048 SVLHDED
-1055 DIFKSGN
+1055 DIFKSN
-1062 ETLENSDVQSAVKN
+1062 DEKLENSDLQSAVKN

-1088 GSDVETLPD
+1088 GSDVESLPD
-1097 ENLTATNGTK
+1097 DNLSVTNGTK
-1107 NNLPS
+1107 NDLQGADS
-1112 SDGASQNKSVE
+1112 SSKNKSVE

-1133 MELEDKVVPSDVKQ
+1133 MELEDQVVPSDVKQ
-1147 DLSLEK
+1147 DLNIEK
-1153 KLTENS
+1153 KLTDSAKEN
-1159 DETSDESTLTITKI
+1159 SDESTLTITKI

-1207 GFFSKIASIFGKKAV
+1207 GFFSKIASIFGKKTV
-1222 ETPNKTEE
+1222 ESPKNVAESVTTP
-1230 TVSNA
+1230 
-1235 VATAPNLMNLISK
+1235 VATVPNLMTLMSK
-1248 GSPLDSLMYTL
+1248 GSPLDSLMYSL

-1276 KNYLN
+1276 KNYLD

-1296 LNFTSGPMSP
+1296 LNFISGPMSP

-1343 MEDRFDATLDEM
+1343 MEDSFDETLDEM
-1355 KESIEAKGKN
+1355 KASIDAKGKN

-1373 TLEQIVRY
+1373 TLDQIVRY
-1381 QNPSKDNLPLL
+1381 QNPNKENLPLL

-1404 GREGGFNARPVVE
+1404 GREGGFNARPVIK

-1431 IEKLG
+1431 LENLG

>member
-21 RTESGTKS
+21 KTES
-29 ETQKAQINANATAK
+29 ETQSGTAKAQINANATAK
-43 YVSVISKH
+43 YISVISKH

-58 QSRTFN
+58 QARTFN

-85 NEDSAIMGH
+85 NKDSAMMGH

-144 SEGTAAGQNLGKFIC
+144 SEGTVAGQNLGKFIC

-201 VLSASIAYVKS
+201 VLAASIAYVKS
-212 NQPEVLATL
+212 NQPEVLTTL

-234 STTPQVMTRYLRQAL
+234 STTPQIMTRYLRQAL
-249 DEFPED
+249 DEFPDD

-266 KAEEPDENFKDDVS
+266 KVDEAEDNFKDDVS

-292 KAALTARKGNLLNT
+292 KAALTARKNNLLSS
-306 KEEIGLD
+306 KEEISLE
-313 KSTAVKTDT
+313 KAISTKADSPSAAANT
-322 AVSDNKAAEEKP
+322 ADEKF

-360 MRLASEGKLPDPAT
+360 MRLASEGKLPDPAV
-374 KPNYSSDNEANN
+374 KPNYTSDDSASNL
-386 IELTKQR
+386 ELTNQR
-393 IAQVDRAIDERL
+393 IAQVDRAIDERI
-405 ANRSSQNQTVK
+405 ANNSNLQDQHAKSKEK
-416 AEVPTKT
+416 AEPVLSA
-423 EPTLTADEIKKLAID
+423 EEIKKLAID

-470 KESVLSKFEANQNST
+470 KESVLSKFEANQNTT
-485 KEVATLAVKEALEQS
+485 KEV
-500 KQAQLEASQNTAKQA
+500 
-515 VQEAV
+515 
-520 NSLKES
+520 
-526 VFSKLEAT
+526 
-534 QNSTKEIAAQ
+534 AAQ

-555 AQLEVSQ
+555 AQLEASQ
-562 NSARDAAT
+562 NSAKQAVA
-570 EAVNALKE
+570 EAVNSLKE

-583 LTDNENNSKSAAE
+583 LTDNENNSKSVAE

-610 SQAKEATTQAVKDLK
+610 SQAKDATTQAVKDLK
-625 ESVKAQLEQTQTS
+625 ESVKAQLEKTQTS
-638 AKEAAALA
+638 AKEAATLA

-651 EENAKTQNENAQNS
+651 EENAKTQNENAQSS

-689 QNAYEKN
+689 QNAYEKH
-696 QAFNMSFRGSAVAEY
+696 QTFNMSFRGSAVADF
-711 GSYNMGPTLSVK
+711 GSYNIGPTLSVK

-730 YTNEDNTVN
+730 YANGSNEVN
-739 NRNDLNTVNTEQKA
+739 AKSDLNSVNTEQKA
-753 EALKEEFLKSQANST
+753 EALKEEFLKSQAQDVREETAKDDATSFENTKVTDGIKTVGKADST
-768 NEDIVNEDS
+768 NTVSKSVTTEQKAFEFSTTNDDVINADTEDETYDVAVDEKNVLSNED
-777 AQDDVALEEA
+777 DV
-787 RTADGSKAD
+787 
-796 VNKSSDK
+796 KSDEVLTDK
-803 QTASNTAS
+803 NSLKDKASN
-811 KEATLTQSEKTI
+811 L
-823 SKTESSQTKAP
+823 
-834 ENNTVNDDA
+834 
-843 INTDTVDE
+843 
-851 TANAVVDENIAD
+851 
-863 DVDSDEALAD
+863 
-873 KNNLKNSSS
+873 
-882 SVKEPV
+882 KEPV
-888 ANSVRDEVETD
+888 ASTEIDELVTD
-899 ADVVEAKGNEKIV
+899 DNNVVAKDNEKL
-912 ADTKASVK
+912 ASDTKASVNTDK
-920 EDNESSDTKEQAQSS
+920 DSDDILKLNQIS
-935 NTQNSTVT
+935 NTQNGSVASTK
-943 SSTVTEDSPD
+943 VTEETSEQPVTENNSGD
-953 KEVTGN
+953 KL
-959 INSENIDSENKLDNN
+959 S
-974 LNNVLVNP
+974 NVLVSP
-982 IVSNDSAITDDSPI
+982 VVANDSTITDDSPI
-996 ELESTFTIP
+996 EIETTFTIP
-1005 KDNVAGDTSKVITP
+1005 KDNVASDSSKVITP
-1019 EEKALAHS
+1019 EEKALANS
-1027 AQEQAKLQDSAVSNK
+1027 ALEQAKAQSETVLNK
-1042 TATPDN
+1042 PTPDN
-1048 SILSDED
+1048 SVLHDED
-1055 DIFKSGN
+1055 DIFKSN
-1062 ETLENSDVQSAVKN
+1062 DEKLENSDLQSAVKN

-1088 GSDVETLPD
+1088 GSDVESLPD
-1097 ENLTATNGTK
+1097 DTLSVTNGTK
-1107 NNLPS
+1107 NNLQGADS
-1112 SDGASQNKSVE
+1112 SSKNKSVE

-1133 MELEDKVVPSDVKQ
+1133 MELEDQVVPSDVKQ
-1147 DLSLEK
+1147 DLNIEK
-1153 KLTENS
+1153 KLTDSAKEN
-1159 DETSDESTLTITKI
+1159 SDESTLTITKI

-1207 GFFSKIASIFGKKAV
+1207 GFFSKIASIFGKKTV
-1222 ETPNKTEE
+1222 ESPKNVAESVTTP
-1230 TVSNA
+1230 
-1235 VATAPNLMNLISK
+1235 VATAPNLMTLMSK
-1248 GSPLDSLMYTL
+1248 GSPLDSLMYSL

-1276 KNYLN
+1276 KNYLD

-1343 MEDRFDATLDEM
+1343 MEDRFDETLDEM
-1355 KESIEAKGKN
+1355 KASIAAKGKN

-1373 TLEQIVRY
+1373 TLDQIVRY
-1381 QNPSKDNLPLL
+1381 QNPNKENLPLL

-1404 GREGGFNARPVVE
+1404 GREGGFNARPVIE
-1417 EDGKKAW
+1417 EDGKKSW

-1431 IEKLG
+1431 LENLG

-1449 KLSVVASTFNG
+1449 KISVVASTFNG

>member
-21 RTESGTKS
+21 RTES
-29 ETQKAQINANATAK
+29 ETQSGTAKAQINANATAK
-43 YVSVISKH
+43 YVSLISKH

-58 QSRTFN
+58 QARTFN

-85 NEDSAIMGH
+85 NEDSAMMGH

-144 SEGTAAGQNLGKFIC
+144 SEGTVAGQNLGKFIC

-201 VLSASIAYVKS
+201 VLAASIAYVKS
-212 NQPEVLATL
+212 NQPEVLTTL

-234 STTPQVMTRYLRQAL
+234 STTPQIMTRYLRQAL
-249 DEFPED
+249 DEFPDD

-266 KAEEPDENFKDDVS
+266 KVDEAEDNFKDDVS

-292 KAALTARKGNLLNT
+292 KAALTARKSNLLSS
-306 KEEIGLD
+306 KEEISLE
-313 KSTAVKTDT
+313 K
-322 AVSDNKAAEEKP
+322 AVSTKADSPSAVANTADEKS

-360 MRLASEGKLPDPAT
+360 MRLASEGKLPDPAV
-374 KPNYSSDNEANN
+374 KPNYTSDGSASNL
-386 IELTKQR
+386 ELTNQR
-393 IAQVDRAIDERL
+393 IAQVDRAIDERI
-405 ANRSSQNQTVK
+405 ANNSNLQDQHAKSKEK
-416 AEVPTKT
+416 AEPVLSA
-423 EPTLTADEIKKLAID
+423 EEIKKLAID

-470 KESVLSKFEANQNST
+470 KESVLSKFEANQNTT
-485 KEVATLAVKEALEQS
+485 KEVAAQAVKEALEQS
-500 KQAQLEASQNTAKQA
+500 TKAQLEASQNSAKQA
-515 VQEAV
+515 VAEAV

-544 AVKEA
+544 AVREA
-549 LEQSTK
+549 LEQSSK

-583 LTDNENNSKSAAE
+583 LTDNENNSKSVAE

-610 SQAKEATTQAVKDLK
+610 SQAKDATTQAVKDLK
-625 ESVKAQLEQTQTS
+625 ESVKAQLEKTQTS
-638 AKEAAALA
+638 AKEVATLA

-651 EENAKTQNENAQNS
+651 EENAKTQNENAQSS

-676 ALEGSPLAKNDLR
+676 ALEGSQLAKNDLR
-689 QNAYEKN
+689 QNAYEKH
-696 QAFNMSFRGSAVAEY
+696 QTFNMSFRGSAVADF

-730 YTNEDNTVN
+730 YANGSNEVN
-739 NRNDLNTVNTEQKA
+739 AKSDLNSVNTEQKA
-753 EALKEEFLKSQANST
+753 EALKEEFLKSQAQDVREETAKDDATSFENTKVTDGIKTVGKADST
-768 NEDIVNEDS
+768 NTVSKSVTTEQKAFEFSTTNDDVINADTEDETYDVAVDEKNVLSNED
-777 AQDDVALEEA
+777 DV
-787 RTADGSKAD
+787 
-796 VNKSSDK
+796 KSDEVLTDK
-803 QTASNTAS
+803 NSLKDKASN
-811 KEATLTQSEKTI
+811 L
-823 SKTESSQTKAP
+823 
-834 ENNTVNDDA
+834 
-843 INTDTVDE
+843 
-851 TANAVVDENIAD
+851 
-863 DVDSDEALAD
+863 
-873 KNNLKNSSS
+873 
-882 SVKEPV
+882 KEPV
-888 ANSVRDEVETD
+888 ASTEIDELVTD
-899 ADVVEAKGNEKIV
+899 DNNAVAKGNEKL
-912 ADTKASVK
+912 A
-920 EDNESSDTKEQAQSS
+920 SDTKESVNTDKDSDDILKLNQIS
-935 NTQNSTVT
+935 NTQNGSVASTE
-943 SSTVTEDSPD
+943 VTEETSEQPVTENNSGD
-953 KEVTGN
+953 KL
-959 INSENIDSENKLDNN
+959 S
-974 LNNVLVNP
+974 NVLVSP
-982 IVSNDSAITDDSPI
+982 VVANDSTITDDSPI
-996 ELESTFTIP
+996 EIETTFTIP
-1005 KDNVAGDTSKVITP
+1005 KDNVASDSSKVITP
-1019 EEKALAHS
+1019 EEKALANS
-1027 AQEQAKLQDSAVSNK
+1027 ALEQAKAQSETVLNK
-1042 TATPDN
+1042 PTPDN
-1048 SILSDED
+1048 SVLHDED
-1055 DIFKSGN
+1055 DIFKSN
-1062 ETLENSDVQSAVKN
+1062 DEKLENSDLQSAVKN

-1088 GSDVETLPD
+1088 GSDVESLPD
-1097 ENLTATNGTK
+1097 DNLSVTNGTK
-1107 NNLPS
+1107 NDLQGADS
-1112 SDGASQNKSVE
+1112 SSKNKSVE

-1133 MELEDKVVPSDVKQ
+1133 MELEDQVVPSDVKQ
-1147 DLSLEK
+1147 DLNIEK
-1153 KLTENS
+1153 KLTDSAKEN
-1159 DETSDESTLTITKI
+1159 SDESTLTITKI

-1207 GFFSKIASIFGKKAV
+1207 GLFSKIASIFGKKTV
-1222 ETPNKTEE
+1222 ESPKNVAESVTTP
-1230 TVSNA
+1230 
-1235 VATAPNLMNLISK
+1235 VATVPNLMTLMSK
-1248 GSPLDSLMYTL
+1248 GSPLDSLMYSL

-1276 KNYLN
+1276 KNYLD

-1343 MEDRFDATLDEM
+1343 MEDRFDETLDEM
-1355 KESIEAKGKN
+1355 KASIDAKGKN

-1373 TLEQIVRY
+1373 TLDQIVRY
-1381 QNPSKDNLPLL
+1381 QNPNKENLPLL

-1404 GREGGFNARPVVE
+1404 GREGGFNARPVIE
-1417 EDGKKAW
+1417 EDGKKSW

-1431 IEKLG
+1431 LENLG

-1449 KLSVVASTFNG
+1449 KISVVASTFNG

-1469 TLKEKLQDLGITTR
+1469 TLKEKLQELGITTR

>member
-21 RTESGTKS
+21 KTES
-29 ETQKAQINANATAK
+29 ETQSGTAKAQINANATAK
-43 YVSVISKH
+43 YISVISKH

-58 QSRTFN
+58 QARTFN

-85 NEDSAIMGH
+85 NKDSAMMGH

-144 SEGTAAGQNLGKFIC
+144 SEGTVAGQNLGKFIC

-201 VLSASIAYVKS
+201 VLAASIAYVKS
-212 NQPEVLATL
+212 NQPEVLITL

-234 STTPQVMTRYLRQAL
+234 STTPQIMTRYLRQAL
-249 DEFPED
+249 DEFPDD

-266 KAEEPDENFKDDVS
+266 KVDEAEDNFKDDVS

-292 KAALTARKGNLLNT
+292 KAALTARKSNLLSSR
-306 KEEIGLD
+306 EEISLEKTVSTKAD
-313 KSTAVKTDT
+313 SPSVAANTADEKS
-322 AVSDNKAAEEKP
+322 

-360 MRLASEGKLPDPAT
+360 MRLASEGKLPDPAV
-374 KPNYSSDNEANN
+374 KPNYTSDDSASNF
-386 IELTKQR
+386 ELTNQR
-393 IAQVDRAIDERL
+393 IAQVDRAIDERI
-405 ANRSSQNQTVK
+405 ANNSNLQAQHAKSKEK
-416 AEVPTKT
+416 AEPVLSA
-423 EPTLTADEIKKLAID
+423 EEIKKLAID

-464 EAVNAL
+464 EAVKAL
-470 KESVLSKFEANQNST
+470 KESVLSKFEANQNTT
-485 KEVATLAVKEALEQS
+485 KEVAAQAVKEALEQS
-500 KQAQLEASQNTAKQA
+500 TKAQLEASQNSAKQA
-515 VQEAV
+515 VAEAV

-544 AVKEA
+544 AVREA
-549 LEQSTK
+549 LEQSSK

-583 LTDNENNSKSAAE
+583 LTDNENNSKSVAE
-596 QAVKEALAKFEESQ
+596 QVVKEALAKFEESQ
-610 SQAKEATTQAVKDLK
+610 SQAKDATTQAVKDLK
-625 ESVKAQLEQTQTS
+625 ESVKAQLEKTQTS
-638 AKEAAALA
+638 AKEAATLA

-651 EENAKTQNENAQNS
+651 EENAKTQNENAQSS

-689 QNAYEKN
+689 QNAYEKH
-696 QAFNMSFRGSAVAEY
+696 QTFNMSFRGSAVADF

-723 IPDGVAD
+723 IPDYANGS
-730 YTNEDNTVN
+730 NEVN
-739 NRNDLNTVNTEQKA
+739 AKSDLNSVNTEQKA
-753 EALKEEFLKSQANST
+753 EALKEEFLKSQAQDVREETAKDDATSFENTKVTDGIKTVGKADST
-768 NEDIVNEDS
+768 NTVSKSVTTEQKAFEFSTTNDDVINADTEDETYDVAVDEKNVLSNEDE
-777 AQDDVALEEA
+777 V
-787 RTADGSKAD
+787 K
-796 VNKSSDK
+796 
-803 QTASNTAS
+803 
-811 KEATLTQSEKTI
+811 
-823 SKTESSQTKAP
+823 
-834 ENNTVNDDA
+834 
-843 INTDTVDE
+843 
-851 TANAVVDENIAD
+851 
-863 DVDSDEALAD
+863 SDEVLTD
-873 KNNLKNSSS
+873 KNSLKDKTSNL
-882 SVKEPV
+882 KEPV
-888 ANSVRDEVETD
+888 ASTEIDELVTD
-899 ADVVEAKGNEKIV
+899 DNNVVAKDNEKL
-912 ADTKASVK
+912 ASDTKASVNTDK
-920 EDNESSDTKEQAQSS
+920 DSDDILKLNQIS
-935 NTQNSTVT
+935 NTQNGSVASTKVT
-943 SSTVTEDSPD
+943 EETSEQTVTENNSGD
-953 KEVTGN
+953 KL
-959 INSENIDSENKLDNN
+959 S
-974 LNNVLVNP
+974 NVLVSP
-982 IVSNDSAITDDSPI
+982 VVANDSTITDDSPI
-996 ELESTFTIP
+996 EIETTFTIP
-1005 KDNVAGDTSKVITP
+1005 KDNVASDSSKVITP
-1019 EEKALAHS
+1019 EEKALANS
-1027 AQEQAKLQDSAVSNK
+1027 ALEQAKAQGETVLNK
-1042 TATPDN
+1042 PTPDN
-1048 SILSDED
+1048 SVLHDED
-1055 DIFKSGN
+1055 DIFKSN
-1062 ETLENSDVQSAVKN
+1062 DEKLENSDLQSAVKN

-1088 GSDVETLPD
+1088 GSDVESLPD
-1097 ENLTATNGTK
+1097 DNLSVTNGTK
-1107 NNLPS
+1107 NNLQGSDS
-1112 SDGASQNKSVE
+1112 SSKNKSVE

-1133 MELEDKVVPSDVKQ
+1133 MELEDQVVPSDVKQ
-1147 DLSLEK
+1147 DLNIEK
-1153 KLTENS
+1153 KLTDSAKEN
-1159 DETSDESTLTITKI
+1159 SDESTLTITKI

-1207 GFFSKIASIFGKKAV
+1207 GFFSKIASIFGKKTV
-1222 ETPNKTEE
+1222 ESPKNVAESVTTP
-1230 TVSNA
+1230 
-1235 VATAPNLMNLISK
+1235 VATATNLMTLMSK
-1248 GSPLDSLMYTL
+1248 GSPLDSLMYSL

-1276 KNYLN
+1276 KNYLD

-1343 MEDRFDATLDEM
+1343 MEDRFDETLDEM
-1355 KESIEAKGKN
+1355 KASIDAKGKN

-1373 TLEQIVRY
+1373 TLDQIVRY
-1381 QNPSKDNLPLL
+1381 QNPNKENLPLL

-1404 GREGGFNARPVVE
+1404 GREGGFNARPVIE
-1417 EDGKKAW
+1417 EDGKKSW

-1431 IEKLG
+1431 LENLG

-1449 KLSVVASTFNG
+1449 KISVVASTFNG

>member
-21 RTESGTKS
+21 KTES
-29 ETQKAQINANATAK
+29 ETQSGTAKAQINANATAK
-43 YVSVISKH
+43 YISVISKH

-58 QSRTFN
+58 QARTFN

-85 NEDSAIMGH
+85 NKDSAMMGH

-144 SEGTAAGQNLGKFIC
+144 SEGTVAGQNLGKFIC

-201 VLSASIAYVKS
+201 VLAASIAYVKS
-212 NQPEVLATL
+212 NQPEVLTTL

-234 STTPQVMTRYLRQAL
+234 STTPQIMTRYLRQAL
-249 DEFPED
+249 DEFPDD

-266 KAEEPDENFKDDVS
+266 KVDEAEDNFKDDVS

-292 KAALTARKGNLLNT
+292 KAALTARKSNLLSS
-306 KEEIGLD
+306 KEEISLEKTVSTKAD
-313 KSTAVKTDT
+313 SPSAAANTADEKS
-322 AVSDNKAAEEKP
+322 

-360 MRLASEGKLPDPAT
+360 MRLASEGKLPDPAV
-374 KPNYSSDNEANN
+374 KPNYTSDDSASNL
-386 IELTKQR
+386 ELTNQR
-393 IAQVDRAIDERL
+393 IAQVDRAIDERI
-405 ANRSSQNQTVK
+405 ANNSNLQDQHAKSKEK
-416 AEVPTKT
+416 AEPVLSA
-423 EPTLTADEIKKLAID
+423 EEIKKLAID

-470 KESVLSKFEANQNST
+470 KESVLSKFEANQNTT
-485 KEVATLAVKEALEQS
+485 KEVAAQAVKEALEQS
-500 KQAQLEASQNTAKQA
+500 TKAQLEASQNSAKQA
-515 VQEAV
+515 VAEAV

-544 AVKEA
+544 AVREA
-549 LEQSTK
+549 LEQSSK
-555 AQLEVSQ
+555 AQLEVNQ

-583 LTDNENNSKSAAE
+583 LTDNENNSKSVAE

-610 SQAKEATTQAVKDLK
+610 SQAKDATTQAVKDLK
-625 ESVKAQLEQTQTS
+625 ESVKAQLEKTQTS
-638 AKEAAALA
+638 AKEAATLA

-651 EENAKTQNENAQNS
+651 EENAKTQNENAQSS

-689 QNAYEKN
+689 QNAYEKH
-696 QAFNMSFRGSAVAEY
+696 QTFNMSFRGSAVADF

-723 IPDGVAD
+723 IPNGVAD
-730 YTNEDNTVN
+730 YANGSNEVN
-739 NRNDLNTVNTEQKA
+739 AKSDLNSVNTEQKA
-753 EALKEEFLKSQANST
+753 EALKKEFLKSQAQDVREETAKDDATSFENTKVTDGIKTVGKADST
-768 NEDIVNEDS
+768 NTVSKSVTTEQKAFEFSTTNDDIINADTEDETYDVAVDKKNILSNED
-777 AQDDVALEEA
+777 DV
-787 RTADGSKAD
+787 K
-796 VNKSSDK
+796 
-803 QTASNTAS
+803 
-811 KEATLTQSEKTI
+811 
-823 SKTESSQTKAP
+823 
-834 ENNTVNDDA
+834 
-843 INTDTVDE
+843 
-851 TANAVVDENIAD
+851 
-863 DVDSDEALAD
+863 SDEVLTD
-873 KNNLKNSSS
+873 KNSLKDKESNL
-882 SVKEPV
+882 KEPV
-888 ANSVRDEVETD
+888 ASTEIDELVTD
-899 ADVVEAKGNEKIV
+899 DNNVVAKDNEKL
-912 ADTKASVK
+912 ASDTKASVNTDK
-920 EDNESSDTKEQAQSS
+920 DSDDILKLNQIS
-935 NTQNSTVT
+935 NTQNGSVT
-943 SSTVTEDSPD
+943 STEVTEETSEQPVTENNSGD
-953 KEVTGN
+953 KL
-959 INSENIDSENKLDNN
+959 S
-974 LNNVLVNP
+974 NVLVSP
-982 IVSNDSAITDDSPI
+982 VVANDSTITDDSPI
-996 ELESTFTIP
+996 EIETTFTIP
-1005 KDNVAGDTSKVITP
+1005 KDNVASDSSKVITP
-1019 EEKALAHS
+1019 EEKALANS
-1027 AQEQAKLQDSAVSNK
+1027 ALEQAKAQSETVLNK
-1042 TATPDN
+1042 PTPDN
-1048 SILSDED
+1048 SVLHDED
-1055 DIFKSGN
+1055 DIFKSN
-1062 ETLENSDVQSAVKN
+1062 DEKLENSDLQSAVKN

-1088 GSDVETLPD
+1088 VSDVESLPD
-1097 ENLTATNGTK
+1097 DNLSVTNGTK
-1107 NNLPS
+1107 NNLQGSDS
-1112 SDGASQNKSVE
+1112 SSKNKSVE

-1133 MELEDKVVPSDVKQ
+1133 MELEDQVVPSDVKQ
-1147 DLSLEK
+1147 DLNIEK
-1153 KLTENS
+1153 KLTDSAKEN
-1159 DETSDESTLTITKI
+1159 SDESTLTITKI

-1207 GFFSKIASIFGKKAV
+1207 GFFSKIASIFGKKTV
-1222 ETPNKTEE
+1222 ESPKNVAE
-1230 TVSNA
+1230 S
-1235 VATAPNLMNLISK
+1235 VATPVATVPNLMTLMSK
-1248 GSPLDSLMYTL
+1248 GSPLDSLMYSL

-1276 KNYLN
+1276 KNYLD

-1343 MEDRFDATLDEM
+1343 MEDRFDETLDEM
-1355 KESIEAKGKN
+1355 KASIDAKGKN

-1373 TLEQIVRY
+1373 TLDQIVRY
-1381 QNPSKDNLPLL
+1381 QNPNKENLPLL

-1404 GREGGFNARPVVE
+1404 GREGGFNARPVIE
-1417 EDGKKAW
+1417 EDGKKSW

-1431 IEKLG
+1431 LENLG

-1449 KLSVVASTFNG
+1449 KISVVASTFNG

>member
-21 RTESGTKS
+21 KTES
-29 ETQKAQINANATAK
+29 ETQSGTAKAQINANATAK
-43 YVSVISKH
+43 YISVISKH

-58 QSRTFN
+58 QARTFN

-85 NEDSAIMGH
+85 NNDSAMMGH

-144 SEGTAAGQNLGKFIC
+144 SEGTVAGQNLGKFIC

-201 VLSASIAYVKS
+201 VLAASIAYVKS
-212 NQPEVLATL
+212 NQPEVLTKL

-234 STTPQVMTRYLRQAL
+234 STTPQIMTRYLRQAL
-249 DEFPED
+249 DEFPDD

-266 KAEEPDENFKDDVS
+266 KVDEAEDNFKDDVS

-292 KAALTARKGNLLNT
+292 KAALTARKSNLLSS
-306 KEEIGLD
+306 KEEISLEKTVSTKAD
-313 KSTAVKTDT
+313 SPSAATNTADEKS
-322 AVSDNKAAEEKP
+322 

-360 MRLASEGKLPDPAT
+360 MRLASEGKLPDPAV
-374 KPNYSSDNEANN
+374 KPNYTSDDSASNL
-386 IELTKQR
+386 ELTNQR
-393 IAQVDRAIDERL
+393 IAQVDRAIDERI
-405 ANRSSQNQTVK
+405 ANNSNLQDQHAKSKEK
-416 AEVPTKT
+416 AEPVLSA
-423 EPTLTADEIKKLAID
+423 EEIKKLAID

-470 KESVLSKFEANQNST
+470 KESVLSKFEANQNTT
-485 KEVATLAVKEALEQS
+485 KEVAAQAVKEALEQS
-500 KQAQLEASQNTAKQA
+500 TKAQLEASQNSAKQA
-515 VQEAV
+515 VAEAV

-544 AVKEA
+544 AVREA
-549 LEQSTK
+549 LEQSSK

-583 LTDNENNSKSAAE
+583 LTDNENNSKSVAE
-596 QAVKEALAKFEESQ
+596 QVVKEALAKFEESQ
-610 SQAKEATTQAVKDLK
+610 SQAKDATTQAVKDLK
-625 ESVKAQLEQTQTS
+625 ESVKAQLEKTQTS
-638 AKEAAALA
+638 AKEAATLA

-651 EENAKTQNENAQNS
+651 EENAKTQNENAQSS

-689 QNAYEKN
+689 QNAYEKH
-696 QAFNMSFRGSAVAEY
+696 QTFNMSFRGSAVADF

-730 YTNEDNTVN
+730 YANGSNEVN
-739 NRNDLNTVNTEQKA
+739 AKSDLNSVNTEQKA
-753 EALKEEFLKSQANST
+753 EALKEEFLKSQA
-768 NEDIVNEDS
+768 
-777 AQDDVALEEA
+777 QDVREEIA
-787 RTADGSKAD
+787 KDDATSFENTKVTDGIKTVGKAD
-796 VNKSSDK
+796 S
-803 QTASNTAS
+803 
-811 KEATLTQSEKTI
+811 
-823 SKTESSQTKAP
+823 
-834 ENNTVNDDA
+834 
-843 INTDTVDE
+843 TDTVSKSVTTEQKAFEFSTTNDDVINADTEDE
-851 TANAVVDENIAD
+851 TYDVAVDEKNVLSNED
-863 DVDSDEALAD
+863 DVKSDEVLTD
-873 KNNLKNSSS
+873 KNSLKDKASNL
-882 SVKEPV
+882 KEPV
-888 ANSVRDEVETD
+888 ANTEIDELVTD
-899 ADVVEAKGNEKIV
+899 DNNVVAKDNEKL
-912 ADTKASVK
+912 ASDTKASVNTDK
-920 EDNESSDTKEQAQSS
+920 DNDDILKLNQIS
-935 NTQNSTVT
+935 NTQNGSVASTE
-943 SSTVTEDSPD
+943 VTEETSEQPVTENNSGD
-953 KEVTGN
+953 KL
-959 INSENIDSENKLDNN
+959 S
-974 LNNVLVNP
+974 NVLVSP
-982 IVSNDSAITDDSPI
+982 VVANDSTITDDSPI
-996 ELESTFTIP
+996 EIETTFTIP
-1005 KDNVAGDTSKVITP
+1005 KDNVASDSSKVITP
-1019 EEKALAHS
+1019 EEKALANS
-1027 AQEQAKLQDSAVSNK
+1027 ALEQAKAQSETVLNK
-1042 TATPDN
+1042 PKPDN
-1048 SILSDED
+1048 SVLHDED
-1055 DIFKSGN
+1055 DIFKSN
-1062 ETLENSDVQSAVKN
+1062 DEKLENSDLQSAVKN

-1088 GSDVETLPD
+1088 GSDVESLPD
-1097 ENLTATNGTK
+1097 DNLSITNGTK
-1107 NNLPS
+1107 NNLQGADS
-1112 SDGASQNKSVE
+1112 SSKNKSVE

-1133 MELEDKVVPSDVKQ
+1133 MELEDQVVPSDVKQ
-1147 DLSLEK
+1147 DLNIEK
-1153 KLTENS
+1153 KLTDSAKEN
-1159 DETSDESTLTITKI
+1159 SDESTLTITKI

-1207 GFFSKIASIFGKKAV
+1207 GFFSKIASIFGKKTV
-1222 ETPNKTEE
+1222 ESPKNVAESVTTP
-1230 TVSNA
+1230 
-1235 VATAPNLMNLISK
+1235 VATVPNLMTLMSK
-1248 GSPLDSLMYTL
+1248 GSPLDSLMYSL

-1266 ALPDALREEA
+1266 ALPDALREDA
-1276 KNYLN
+1276 KNYLD

-1343 MEDRFDATLDEM
+1343 MEDRFDETLDEM
-1355 KESIEAKGKN
+1355 KASIDAKGKN

-1373 TLEQIVRY
+1373 TLDQIVRY
-1381 QNPSKDNLPLL
+1381 QNQNKENLPLL

-1404 GREGGFNARPVVE
+1404 GREGGFNARPVIE
-1417 EDGKKAW
+1417 EDGKKSW

-1431 IEKLG
+1431 LENLG

>member
-21 RTESGTKS
+21 KTES
-29 ETQKAQINANATAK
+29 ETQSGTAKAQINANATAK
-43 YVSVISKH
+43 YISVISKH

-58 QSRTFN
+58 QARTFN

-85 NEDSAIMGH
+85 NKDSAMMGH

-144 SEGTAAGQNLGKFIC
+144 SEGTVAGQNLGKFIC

-201 VLSASIAYVKS
+201 VLAASIAYVKS

-234 STTPQVMTRYLRQAL
+234 STTPQIMTRYLRQAL
-249 DEFPED
+249 DEFPDD

-266 KAEEPDENFKDDVS
+266 KVDEAEDNFKDDVS

-292 KAALTARKGNLLNT
+292 KAALTARKSNLLSSR
-306 KEEIGLD
+306 EEISLEKTVSTKAD
-313 KSTAVKTDT
+313 SPSAAANTADEKS
-322 AVSDNKAAEEKP
+322 

-360 MRLASEGKLPDPAT
+360 MRLASEGKLPDPAV
-374 KPNYSSDNEANN
+374 KPNYTSDDSASNL
-386 IELTKQR
+386 ELTNQR
-393 IAQVDRAIDERL
+393 IAQVDRAIDERIANNSNLQDQL
-405 ANRSSQNQTVK
+405 AKSKEK
-416 AEVPTKT
+416 AEPVLSA
-423 EPTLTADEIKKLAID
+423 EEIKKLAID

-464 EAVNAL
+464 EAVKAL
-470 KESVLSKFEANQNST
+470 KESVLSKFEANQNTT
-485 KEVATLAVKEALEQS
+485 KEVAAQAVKEALEQS
-500 KQAQLEASQNTAKQA
+500 TKAQLEASQNSAKQA
-515 VQEAV
+515 VAEAV

-544 AVKEA
+544 AVREA
-549 LEQSTK
+549 LEQSSK

-583 LTDNENNSKSAAE
+583 LTDNENNSKSVAE
-596 QAVKEALAKFEESQ
+596 QVVKEALAKFEESQ
-610 SQAKEATTQAVKDLK
+610 SQAKDATTQAVKDLK
-625 ESVKAQLEQTQTS
+625 ESVKAQLEKTQTS
-638 AKEAAALA
+638 AKEAATLA

-651 EENAKTQNENAQNS
+651 EENAKNQNENAQSS

-689 QNAYEKN
+689 QNAYEKH
-696 QAFNMSFRGSAVAEY
+696 QTFNMSFRGSAVADF

-730 YTNEDNTVN
+730 YANGSNEVN
-739 NRNDLNTVNTEQKA
+739 AKSDLNSVNTEQKA
-753 EALKEEFLKSQANST
+753 EALKEEFLKSQAQDVREETAKDDATSFENTKVTDGIKTVGKADST
-768 NEDIVNEDS
+768 NTVSKSVTTEQKAFEFSTTNDDVINADTEDETYDVAVDEKNVLSNED
-777 AQDDVALEEA
+777 DV
-787 RTADGSKAD
+787 
-796 VNKSSDK
+796 KSDEVLTDK
-803 QTASNTAS
+803 NSLKDKASN
-811 KEATLTQSEKTI
+811 L
-823 SKTESSQTKAP
+823 
-834 ENNTVNDDA
+834 
-843 INTDTVDE
+843 
-851 TANAVVDENIAD
+851 
-863 DVDSDEALAD
+863 
-873 KNNLKNSSS
+873 
-882 SVKEPV
+882 KEPV
-888 ANSVRDEVETD
+888 ASTEIDELVTD
-899 ADVVEAKGNEKIV
+899 DNNVVAKDNEKI
-912 ADTKASVK
+912 ASDTKASVNS
-920 EDNESSDTKEQAQSS
+920 DNDSDDILDPNQIS
-935 NTQNSTVT
+935 NTQNSSVV
-943 SSTVTEDSPD
+943 STGVTEETSEQP
-953 KEVTGN
+953 VTGN
-959 INSENIDSENKLDNN
+959 NSGDPLS
-974 LNNVLVNP
+974 NVLVSP
-982 IVSNDSAITDDSPI
+982 VVANDSTITDDSPI
-996 ELESTFTIP
+996 EIETTFTIP
-1005 KDNVAGDTSKVITP
+1005 KDNVASDSSKVITP
-1019 EEKALAHS
+1019 EEKALANS
-1027 AQEQAKLQDSAVSNK
+1027 ALEQAKAQSETVLNK
-1042 TATPDN
+1042 PTPDN
-1048 SILSDED
+1048 SVLHDED
-1055 DIFKSGN
+1055 DIFKSN
-1062 ETLENSDVQSAVKN
+1062 DEKLENSDLQSAVKN

-1088 GSDVETLPD
+1088 GSDVESLPD
-1097 ENLTATNGTK
+1097 DTLSVTNGTK
-1107 NNLPS
+1107 NNLQGADS
-1112 SDGASQNKSVE
+1112 SSKNKSVE

-1133 MELEDKVVPSDVKQ
+1133 MELEDQVVPSDVKQ
-1147 DLSLEK
+1147 DLNIEK
-1153 KLTENS
+1153 KLTDSAKEN
-1159 DETSDESTLTITKI
+1159 SDESTLTITKI

-1207 GFFSKIASIFGKKAV
+1207 GLFSKIASIFGKKTV
-1222 ETPNKTEE
+1222 ESPKNVAESVTTP
-1230 TVSNA
+1230 
-1235 VATAPNLMNLISK
+1235 VATVPNLMTLMSK
-1248 GSPLDSLMYTL
+1248 GSPLDSLMYSL

-1276 KNYLN
+1276 KNYLD

-1343 MEDRFDATLDEM
+1343 MEDRFDETLDEM
-1355 KESIEAKGKN
+1355 KASIDAKGKN

-1373 TLEQIVRY
+1373 TLDQIVRY
-1381 QNPSKDNLPLL
+1381 QNPNKENLPLL

-1404 GREGGFNARPVVE
+1404 GREGGFNARPVIE
-1417 EDGKKAW
+1417 EDGKKSW

-1431 IEKLG
+1431 LENLG

-1449 KLSVVASTFNG
+1449 KISVVASTFNG

>member
-21 RTESGTKS
+21 KTES
-29 ETQKAQINANATAK
+29 ETQSGTAKAQINANATAK
-43 YVSVISKH
+43 YISVISKH

-58 QSRTFN
+58 QARTFN

-85 NEDSAIMGH
+85 NKDSAMMGH

-144 SEGTAAGQNLGKFIC
+144 SEGTVAGQNLGKFIC

-201 VLSASIAYVKS
+201 VLAASIAYVKS
-212 NQPEVLATL
+212 NQPEVLTTL

-234 STTPQVMTRYLRQAL
+234 STTPQIMTRYLRQAL
-249 DEFPED
+249 DEFPDD

-266 KAEEPDENFKDDVS
+266 KVDEAEDNFKDDVS

-292 KAALTARKGNLLNT
+292 KAALTARKSNLLSS
-306 KEEIGLD
+306 KEEISLE
-313 KSTAVKTDT
+313 K
-322 AVSDNKAAEEKP
+322 AVSTKADSPSAVANTADEKS

-360 MRLASEGKLPDPAT
+360 MRLASEGKLPDPAV
-374 KPNYSSDNEANN
+374 KPNYTSDGSASNL
-386 IELTKQR
+386 ELTNQR
-393 IAQVDRAIDERL
+393 IAQVDRAIDERI
-405 ANRSSQNQTVK
+405 ANNSNLQDQHAKSKEK
-416 AEVPTKT
+416 AEPVLSA
-423 EPTLTADEIKKLAID
+423 EEIKKLAID

-470 KESVLSKFEANQNST
+470 KESVLSKFEANQNTT
-485 KEVATLAVKEALEQS
+485 KEV
-500 KQAQLEASQNTAKQA
+500 
-515 VQEAV
+515 
-520 NSLKES
+520 
-526 VFSKLEAT
+526 
-534 QNSTKEIAAQ
+534 AAQ

-555 AQLEVSQ
+555 AQLEASQ
-562 NSARDAAT
+562 NSAKQAVA
-570 EAVNALKE
+570 EAVNSLKE

-583 LTDNENNSKSAAE
+583 LTDNENNSKSVAE

-610 SQAKEATTQAVKDLK
+610 SQAKDATTQAVKDLK
-625 ESVKAQLEQTQTS
+625 ESVKAQLEKTQTS
-638 AKEAAALA
+638 AKEAATLA

-651 EENAKTQNENAQNS
+651 EENAKTQNENAQSS

-676 ALEGSPLAKNDLR
+676 ALEGSQLAKNDLR
-689 QNAYEKN
+689 QNAYEKH
-696 QAFNMSFRGSAVAEY
+696 QTFNMSFRGSAVADF

-730 YTNEDNTVN
+730 YANGSNEVN
-739 NRNDLNTVNTEQKA
+739 AKSDLNSVNTEQKA
-753 EALKEEFLKSQANST
+753 EALKEEFLKSQAQDVREETAKDDATSFENTKVTDGIKTVGKANST
-768 NEDIVNEDS
+768 NTVSKSVTTEQKAFEFSTTNDDVINADTEDETYDVAVDEKNVLSNED
-777 AQDDVALEEA
+777 DV
-787 RTADGSKAD
+787 
-796 VNKSSDK
+796 KSDEVLTDK
-803 QTASNTAS
+803 NSLKDKASN
-811 KEATLTQSEKTI
+811 L
-823 SKTESSQTKAP
+823 
-834 ENNTVNDDA
+834 
-843 INTDTVDE
+843 
-851 TANAVVDENIAD
+851 
-863 DVDSDEALAD
+863 
-873 KNNLKNSSS
+873 
-882 SVKEPV
+882 KEPV
-888 ANSVRDEVETD
+888 ASTEIDELVTD
-899 ADVVEAKGNEKIV
+899 DNNAVAKGNEKL
-912 ADTKASVK
+912 ASDTKASVNTDK
-920 EDNESSDTKEQAQSS
+920 DSDDILKLNQIS
-935 NTQNSTVT
+935 NTQNGSVASTE
-943 SSTVTEDSPD
+943 VTEETSEQPVTENNSGD
-953 KEVTGN
+953 KL
-959 INSENIDSENKLDNN
+959 S
-974 LNNVLVNP
+974 NVLVSP
-982 IVSNDSAITDDSPI
+982 VVANDSTITDDSPI
-996 ELESTFTIP
+996 EIETTFTIP
-1005 KDNVAGDTSKVITP
+1005 KDNVASDSSKVITP
-1019 EEKALAHS
+1019 EEKALANS
-1027 AQEQAKLQDSAVSNK
+1027 ALEQAKAQSETVLNK
-1042 TATPDN
+1042 PTPDN
-1048 SILSDED
+1048 SVLHDED
-1055 DIFKSGN
+1055 DIFKSN
-1062 ETLENSDVQSAVKN
+1062 DEKLENSDLQSAVKN

-1088 GSDVETLPD
+1088 GSDVESLPD
-1097 ENLTATNGTK
+1097 DNLSVTNGTK
-1107 NNLPS
+1107 NDLQGADS
-1112 SDGASQNKSVE
+1112 SSKNKSVE

-1133 MELEDKVVPSDVKQ
+1133 MELEDQVVPSDVKQ
-1147 DLSLEK
+1147 DLNIEK
-1153 KLTENS
+1153 KLTDSAKEN
-1159 DETSDESTLTITKI
+1159 SDESTLTITKI

-1207 GFFSKIASIFGKKAV
+1207 GFFSKIASIFGKKTV
-1222 ETPNKTEE
+1222 ESPKNVAESVTTP
-1230 TVSNA
+1230 
-1235 VATAPNLMNLISK
+1235 VATVPNLMTLMSK
-1248 GSPLDSLMYTL
+1248 GSPLDSLMYSL

-1276 KNYLN
+1276 KNYLD

-1343 MEDRFDATLDEM
+1343 MEDRFDETLDEM
-1355 KESIEAKGKN
+1355 KASIDAKGKN

-1373 TLEQIVRY
+1373 TLDQIVRY
-1381 QNPSKDNLPLL
+1381 QNPNKENLPLL

-1404 GREGGFNARPVVE
+1404 GREGGFNARPVIE
-1417 EDGKKAW
+1417 EDGKKSW

-1431 IEKLG
+1431 LENLG

-1449 KLSVVASTFNG
+1449 KISVVASTFNG

>member
-21 RTESGTKS
+21 KTES
-29 ETQKAQINANATAK
+29 ETQSGTAKAQINANATAK
-43 YVSVISKH
+43 YISVISKH

-58 QSRTFN
+58 QARTFN

-85 NEDSAIMGH
+85 NKDSAMMGH

-144 SEGTAAGQNLGKFIC
+144 SEGTVAGQNLGKFIC

-201 VLSASIAYVKS
+201 VLAASIAYVKS
-212 NQPEVLATL
+212 NQPEVLTTL

-234 STTPQVMTRYLRQAL
+234 STTPQIMTRYLRQAL
-249 DEFPED
+249 DEFPDD

-266 KAEEPDENFKDDVS
+266 KVDEAEDNFKDDVS

-292 KAALTARKGNLLNT
+292 KAALTARKSNLLSS
-306 KEEIGLD
+306 KEEISLEKTVSTKAD
-313 KSTAVKTDT
+313 SPSAAANTADEKS
-322 AVSDNKAAEEKP
+322 

-360 MRLASEGKLPDPAT
+360 MRLASEGKLPDPAV
-374 KPNYSSDNEANN
+374 KPNYTSDDSASNL
-386 IELTKQR
+386 ELTNQR
-393 IAQVDRAIDERL
+393 IAQVDRAIDERI
-405 ANRSSQNQTVK
+405 ANNSNLQAQHAKSKEK
-416 AEVPTKT
+416 AEPVLSA
-423 EPTLTADEIKKLAID
+423 EEIKKLAID

-470 KESVLSKFEANQNST
+470 KESVLSKFEANQNTT
-485 KEVATLAVKEALEQS
+485 KEVAAQAVKEALEQS
-500 KQAQLEASQNTAKQA
+500 TKAQLEASQNSAKQA
-515 VQEAV
+515 VAEAV

-544 AVKEA
+544 AVREA
-549 LEQSTK
+549 LEQSSK

-583 LTDNENNSKSAAE
+583 LTDNENNSKSVAE
-596 QAVKEALAKFEESQ
+596 QVVKEALAKFEESQ
-610 SQAKEATTQAVKDLK
+610 SQAKDATTQAVKDLK
-625 ESVKAQLEQTQTS
+625 ESVKAQLEKTQTS
-638 AKEAAALA
+638 AKEVATLA

-651 EENAKTQNENAQNS
+651 EENAKTQNENAQSS

-676 ALEGSPLAKNDLR
+676 ALEGSSLAKNDLR
-689 QNAYEKN
+689 QNAYEKH
-696 QAFNMSFRGSAVAEY
+696 QTFNMSFRGSAVADF

-730 YTNEDNTVN
+730 YANGSNEVN
-739 NRNDLNTVNTEQKA
+739 AKSDLNSVNTEQKA
-753 EALKEEFLKSQANST
+753 EALKEEFLKSQA
-768 NEDIVNEDS
+768 
-777 AQDDVALEEA
+777 QDVREEIA
-787 RTADGSKAD
+787 KDDATSFENTKVTDGIKTVGKAD
-796 VNKSSDK
+796 S
-803 QTASNTAS
+803 
-811 KEATLTQSEKTI
+811 
-823 SKTESSQTKAP
+823 
-834 ENNTVNDDA
+834 
-843 INTDTVDE
+843 TDTVSKSVTTEQKAFEFSTTNDDVINADTEDE
-851 TANAVVDENIAD
+851 TYDVAVDEKNVLSNED
-863 DVDSDEALAD
+863 DVKSDEVLTD
-873 KNNLKNSSS
+873 KNSLKDKASNLK
-882 SVKEPV
+882 EPIASTEIDELVTDDNNVV
-888 ANSVRDEVETD
+888 AKD
-899 ADVVEAKGNEKIV
+899 NEKL
-912 ADTKASVK
+912 ASDTKASVNTDK
-920 EDNESSDTKEQAQSS
+920 DRDDILKLNQIS
-935 NTQNSTVT
+935 NTQNGSVASTK
-943 SSTVTEDSPD
+943 VTEETSEQPVTENNSGD
-953 KEVTGN
+953 KL
-959 INSENIDSENKLDNN
+959 S
-974 LNNVLVNP
+974 NVLVSP
-982 IVSNDSAITDDSPI
+982 VVANDSTITDDSPI
-996 ELESTFTIP
+996 EIETTFTIP
-1005 KDNVAGDTSKVITP
+1005 KDNVASDSSKVITP
-1019 EEKALAHS
+1019 EEKALANS
-1027 AQEQAKLQDSAVSNK
+1027 ALEQAKAQSETVLNK
-1042 TATPDN
+1042 PTPDN
-1048 SILSDED
+1048 SVLHDED
-1055 DIFKSGN
+1055 DIFKSN
-1062 ETLENSDVQSAVKN
+1062 DEKLENSDLQSAVKN

-1082 GLSAKE
+1082 GLSATE
-1088 GSDVETLPD
+1088 GSDVESLPD
-1097 ENLTATNGTK
+1097 DNLSVTNGTK
-1107 NNLPS
+1107 NNLQGADS
-1112 SDGASQNKSVE
+1112 SSKNKSVE

-1133 MELEDKVVPSDVKQ
+1133 MELEDQVVPSDVKQ
-1147 DLSLEK
+1147 DLNIEK
-1153 KLTENS
+1153 KLTDSAKEN
-1159 DETSDESTLTITKI
+1159 SDESTLTITKI

-1207 GFFSKIASIFGKKAV
+1207 GFFSKIASIFGKKTV
-1222 ETPNKTEE
+1222 ESPKNVAEIVTTP
-1230 TVSNA
+1230 
-1235 VATAPNLMNLISK
+1235 VATAPNLMTLMSK
-1248 GSPLDSLMYTL
+1248 SSPLDSLMYSL

-1266 ALPDALREEA
+1266 ALPDALREDA
-1276 KNYLN
+1276 KNYLD

-1333 DKFLKKDVDL
+1333 DKFLKKAVDL
-1343 MEDRFDATLDEM
+1343 MEDRFDETLDEM
-1355 KESIEAKGKN
+1355 KASIDAKGKN

-1373 TLEQIVRY
+1373 TLDQIVRY
-1381 QNPSKDNLPLL
+1381 QNQNKENLPLL

-1404 GREGGFNARPVVE
+1404 GREGGFNARPVIE
-1417 EDGKKAW
+1417 EDGKKSW

-1431 IEKLG
+1431 LENLG

-1449 KLSVVASTFNG
+1449 KLSVVASTFNS

>member
-21 RTESGTKS
+21 KTES
-29 ETQKAQINANATAK
+29 ETQSGTAKAQINANATAK
-43 YVSVISKH
+43 YISVISKH

-58 QSRTFN
+58 QARTFN

-85 NEDSAIMGH
+85 NKDSAMMGH

-144 SEGTAAGQNLGKFIC
+144 SEGTVAGQNLGKFIC

-201 VLSASIAYVKS
+201 VLAASIAYVKS
-212 NQPEVLATL
+212 NQPEVLITL

-234 STTPQVMTRYLRQAL
+234 STTPQIMTRYLRQAL
-249 DEFPED
+249 DEFPDD

-266 KAEEPDENFKDDVS
+266 KVDEAEDNFKDDVS

-292 KAALTARKGNLLNT
+292 KAALTARKSNLLSSR
-306 KEEIGLD
+306 EEISLE
-313 KSTAVKTDT
+313 K
-322 AVSDNKAAEEKP
+322 AVSTKADSPSAVANTADEKS

-360 MRLASEGKLPDPAT
+360 MRLASEGKLPDPAV
-374 KPNYSSDNEANN
+374 KPNYPSDDSASNL
-386 IELTKQR
+386 ELTNQR
-393 IAQVDRAIDERL
+393 IAQVDRAIDERI
-405 ANRSSQNQTVK
+405 ANNSNLQDQHAKSKEK
-416 AEVPTKT
+416 AEPVLSA
-423 EPTLTADEIKKLAID
+423 EEIKKLAID

-470 KESVLSKFEANQNST
+470 KESVLSKFEANQNTT
-485 KEVATLAVKEALEQS
+485 KEVATQAVKEALEQS
-500 KQAQLEASQNTAKQA
+500 TKAQLEASQNSAKQA
-515 VQEAV
+515 VAEAV

-544 AVKEA
+544 AVREA
-549 LEQSTK
+549 LEQSSK

-583 LTDNENNSKSAAE
+583 LTDNENNSKSVAE
-596 QAVKEALAKFEESQ
+596 QVVKEALAKFEESQ
-610 SQAKEATTQAVKDLK
+610 SQAKDATTQAVKDLK
-625 ESVKAQLEQTQTS
+625 ESVKAQLEKTQTS
-638 AKEAAALA
+638 AKEAATLA

-651 EENAKTQNENAQNS
+651 EENAKTQNENAQSS

-689 QNAYEKN
+689 QNAYEKH
-696 QAFNMSFRGSAVAEY
+696 QTFNMSFRGSAVADF

-730 YTNEDNTVN
+730 YANGSNEVN
-739 NRNDLNTVNTEQKA
+739 AKSDLNSVNTEQKA
-753 EALKEEFLKSQANST
+753 EALKEEFLKSQAQDVREETAKDDATSFENTKVTDGIKTVGKADST
-768 NEDIVNEDS
+768 NTVSKSVTTEQKAFEFSTTNDDVINADTEDETYDVAVDEKNVLSNED
-777 AQDDVALEEA
+777 DV
-787 RTADGSKAD
+787 
-796 VNKSSDK
+796 KSDEVLTDK
-803 QTASNTAS
+803 NSLKDKASN
-811 KEATLTQSEKTI
+811 L
-823 SKTESSQTKAP
+823 
-834 ENNTVNDDA
+834 
-843 INTDTVDE
+843 
-851 TANAVVDENIAD
+851 
-863 DVDSDEALAD
+863 
-873 KNNLKNSSS
+873 
-882 SVKEPV
+882 KEPV
-888 ANSVRDEVETD
+888 AEIDELVTD
-899 ADVVEAKGNEKIV
+899 DNNVVAKDNEKL
-912 ADTKASVK
+912 ASDTKASVNTDK
-920 EDNESSDTKEQAQSS
+920 DSDDILKLNQIS
-935 NTQNSTVT
+935 NTQNGSVASTK
-943 SSTVTEDSPD
+943 VTEETSEQPVTENNSGD
-953 KEVTGN
+953 KL
-959 INSENIDSENKLDNN
+959 S
-974 LNNVLVNP
+974 NVLVSP
-982 IVSNDSAITDDSPI
+982 VVANDSTITDDSPI
-996 ELESTFTIP
+996 EIETTFTIP
-1005 KDNVAGDTSKVITP
+1005 KDNVASDSSKVITP
-1019 EEKALAHS
+1019 EEKALANS
-1027 AQEQAKLQDSAVSNK
+1027 ALEQAKAQSETVLNK
-1042 TATPDN
+1042 PTPDN
-1048 SILSDED
+1048 SVLHDED
-1055 DIFKSGN
+1055 DIFKSN
-1062 ETLENSDVQSAVKN
+1062 DEKLENSDLQSAVKN

-1088 GSDVETLPD
+1088 GSDVESLPD
-1097 ENLTATNGTK
+1097 DTLSVTNGTK
-1107 NNLPS
+1107 NNLQGADS
-1112 SDGASQNKSVE
+1112 SSKNKSVE

-1133 MELEDKVVPSDVKQ
+1133 MELEDQVVPSDVKQ
-1147 DLSLEK
+1147 DLNIEK
-1153 KLTENS
+1153 KLTDSAKEN
-1159 DETSDESTLTITKI
+1159 SDESTLTITKI

-1207 GFFSKIASIFGKKAV
+1207 GLFSKIASIFGKKTV
-1222 ETPNKTEE
+1222 ESPKNVAESVTTP
-1230 TVSNA
+1230 
-1235 VATAPNLMNLISK
+1235 VATVPNLMTLMSK
-1248 GSPLDSLMYTL
+1248 GSPLDSLMYSL

-1276 KNYLN
+1276 KNYLD

-1343 MEDRFDATLDEM
+1343 MEDRFDETLDEM
-1355 KESIEAKGKN
+1355 KASIDAKGKN

-1373 TLEQIVRY
+1373 TLDQIVRY
-1381 QNPSKDNLPLL
+1381 QNPNKENLPLL

-1404 GREGGFNARPVVE
+1404 GREGGFNARPVIE
-1417 EDGKKAW
+1417 EDGKKSW

-1431 IEKLG
+1431 LENLG

-1449 KLSVVASTFNG
+1449 KISVVASTFNG

>member
-21 RTESGTKS
+21 KTES
-29 ETQKAQINANATAK
+29 ETQSGTAKAQINANATAK
-43 YVSVISKH
+43 YISVISKH

-58 QSRTFN
+58 QARTFN

-85 NEDSAIMGH
+85 NKDSAMMGH

-144 SEGTAAGQNLGKFIC
+144 SEGTVAGQNLGKFIC

-201 VLSASIAYVKS
+201 VLAASIAYVKS

-234 STTPQVMTRYLRQAL
+234 STTPQIMTRYLRQAL
-249 DEFPED
+249 DEFPDD

-266 KAEEPDENFKDDVS
+266 KVDEAEDNFKDDVS

-292 KAALTARKGNLLNT
+292 KAALTARKSNLLSS
-306 KEEIGLD
+306 KEEISLE
-313 KSTAVKTDT
+313 K
-322 AVSDNKAAEEKP
+322 AVSTKADSPSAVANTADEKS

-360 MRLASEGKLPDPAT
+360 MRLASEGKLPDPAV
-374 KPNYSSDNEANN
+374 KPNYTSDGSASNL
-386 IELTKQR
+386 ELTNQR
-393 IAQVDRAIDERL
+393 IAQVDRAIDERI
-405 ANRSSQNQTVK
+405 ANNSNLQDQHAKSKEK
-416 AEVPTKT
+416 AEPVLSA
-423 EPTLTADEIKKLAID
+423 EEIKKLAID

-470 KESVLSKFEANQNST
+470 KESVLSKFEANQNTT
-485 KEVATLAVKEALEQS
+485 KEVAAQAVKEALEQS
-500 KQAQLEASQNTAKQA
+500 TKAQLEASQNSAKQA
-515 VQEAV
+515 VAEAV

-544 AVKEA
+544 AVREA
-549 LEQSTK
+549 LEQSSK

-583 LTDNENNSKSAAE
+583 LTDNENNSKSVAE

-610 SQAKEATTQAVKDLK
+610 SQAKDATTQAVKDLK
-625 ESVKAQLEQTQTS
+625 ESVKAQLEKTQTS
-638 AKEAAALA
+638 AKEAATLA

-651 EENAKTQNENAQNS
+651 EENAKTQNENAQSS

-676 ALEGSPLAKNDLR
+676 ALEGSQLAKNDLR
-689 QNAYEKN
+689 QNAYEKH
-696 QAFNMSFRGSAVAEY
+696 QTFNMSFRGSAVADF

-730 YTNEDNTVN
+730 YANGSNEVN
-739 NRNDLNTVNTEQKA
+739 AKSDLNSVNTEQKA
-753 EALKEEFLKSQANST
+753 EALKEEFLKSQAQDVREETAKDDATSFENTKVTDGIKTVGKANST
-768 NEDIVNEDS
+768 NTVSKSVTTEQKAFEFSTTNDDVINADTEDETYDVAVDEKNVLTNED
-777 AQDDVALEEA
+777 
-787 RTADGSKAD
+787 
-796 VNKSSDK
+796 
-803 QTASNTAS
+803 
-811 KEATLTQSEKTI
+811 
-823 SKTESSQTKAP
+823 
-834 ENNTVNDDA
+834 
-843 INTDTVDE
+843 
-851 TANAVVDENIAD
+851 NIA
-863 DVDSDEALAD
+863 SDEVLTD
-873 KNNLKNSSS
+873 QNNLKDKASNL
-882 SVKEPV
+882 KEPV
-888 ANSVRDEVETD
+888 ANTESEEFETD
-899 ADVVEAKGNEKIV
+899 DNNAVAKDNEKI
-912 ADTKASVK
+912 ASDTKASVNS
-920 EDNESSDTKEQAQSS
+920 DNDSDDILDPNQIS
-935 NTQNSTVT
+935 NTQNSSVVPTG
-943 SSTVTEDSPD
+943 VTEETSEQP
-953 KEVTGN
+953 VTGN
-959 INSENIDSENKLDNN
+959 NSGDPLS
-974 LNNVLVNP
+974 NVLVSP
-982 IVSNDSAITDDSPI
+982 VVANDSTITDDSPI
-996 ELESTFTIP
+996 EIETTFTIP
-1005 KDNVAGDTSKVITP
+1005 KDNVASDSSKVITP
-1019 EEKALAHS
+1019 EEKALANS
-1027 AQEQAKLQDSAVSNK
+1027 ALEQAKAQSETVLNK
-1042 TATPDN
+1042 PTPDN
-1048 SILSDED
+1048 SVLHDED
-1055 DIFKSGN
+1055 DIFKSN
-1062 ETLENSDVQSAVKN
+1062 DEKLENSDLQSAVKN

-1088 GSDVETLPD
+1088 GSDVESLPD
-1097 ENLTATNGTK
+1097 DNLSVTNGTK
-1107 NNLPS
+1107 NDLQGADS
-1112 SDGASQNKSVE
+1112 SSKNKSVE

-1133 MELEDKVVPSDVKQ
+1133 MELEDQVVPSDVKQ
-1147 DLSLEK
+1147 DLNIEK
-1153 KLTENS
+1153 KLTDSAKEN
-1159 DETSDESTLTITKI
+1159 SDESTLTITKI

-1207 GFFSKIASIFGKKAV
+1207 GFFSKIASIFGKKTV
-1222 ETPNKTEE
+1222 ESPKNVAESVTTP
-1230 TVSNA
+1230 
-1235 VATAPNLMNLISK
+1235 VATVPNLMTLMSK
-1248 GSPLDSLMYTL
+1248 GSPLDSLMYSL

-1276 KNYLN
+1276 KNYLD

-1343 MEDRFDATLDEM
+1343 MEDRFDETLDEM
-1355 KESIEAKGKN
+1355 KASIDAKGKN

-1373 TLEQIVRY
+1373 TLDQIVRY
-1381 QNPSKDNLPLL
+1381 QNPNKENLPLL

-1404 GREGGFNARPVVE
+1404 GREGGFNARPVIE
-1417 EDGKKAW
+1417 EDGKKSW

-1431 IEKLG
+1431 LENLG

-1449 KLSVVASTFNG
+1449 KISVVASTFNG

>member
-21 RTESGTKS
+21 KTES
-29 ETQKAQINANATAK
+29 ETQSGTAKAQINANATAK
-43 YVSVISKH
+43 YISVISKH

-58 QSRTFN
+58 QARTFN

-85 NEDSAIMGH
+85 NKDSAMMGH

-144 SEGTAAGQNLGKFIC
+144 SEGTVAGQNLGKFIC

-201 VLSASIAYVKS
+201 VLTASIAYVKS
-212 NQPEVLATL
+212 NQPEVLITL

-234 STTPQVMTRYLRQAL
+234 STTPQIMTRYLRQAL
-249 DEFPED
+249 DEFPDD

-266 KAEEPDENFKDDVS
+266 KVDEAEDNFKDDVS

-292 KAALTARKGNLLNT
+292 KAALTARKSNLLSS
-306 KEEIGLD
+306 KEEISLEKTVSTKAD
-313 KSTAVKTDT
+313 SPSVAANTADEKS
-322 AVSDNKAAEEKP
+322 

-360 MRLASEGKLPDPAT
+360 MRLASEGKLPDPAV
-374 KPNYSSDNEANN
+374 KPNYTSDDSASNL
-386 IELTKQR
+386 ELTNQR
-393 IAQVDRAIDERL
+393 IAQVDRAIDERI
-405 ANRSSQNQTVK
+405 ANNSNLQDQHAKSKEK
-416 AEVPTKT
+416 AEPVLSA
-423 EPTLTADEIKKLAID
+423 EEIKKLAID

-470 KESVLSKFEANQNST
+470 KESVLSKFEANQNTT
-485 KEVATLAVKEALEQS
+485 KEVAAQAVKEALEQS
-500 KQAQLEASQNTAKQA
+500 TKAQLEASQNSAKQA
-515 VQEAV
+515 VAEAV

-544 AVKEA
+544 AVREA
-549 LEQSTK
+549 LEQSSK

-583 LTDNENNSKSAAE
+583 LTDNENNSKSVAE

-610 SQAKEATTQAVKDLK
+610 SQAKDATTQAVKDLK
-625 ESVKAQLEQTQTS
+625 ESVKAQLEKTQTS
-638 AKEAAALA
+638 AKEAATLA

-651 EENAKTQNENAQNS
+651 EENAKTQNENAQSS

-689 QNAYEKN
+689 QNAYEKH
-696 QAFNMSFRGSAVAEY
+696 QTFNMSFRGSAVADF

-723 IPDGVAD
+723 IPNGVAD
-730 YTNEDNTVN
+730 YANGSNEVN
-739 NRNDLNTVNTEQKA
+739 AKSDLNSVNTEQKA
-753 EALKEEFLKSQANST
+753 EALKKEFLKSQAQDVREETAKDDAASFEHTKVTDGIKTVGKADST
-768 NEDIVNEDS
+768 NTVSKSVTTEQKAFEFSTTNDDVINADTEDETYDVAVDEKNVLSNED
-777 AQDDVALEEA
+777 DV
-787 RTADGSKAD
+787 K
-796 VNKSSDK
+796 
-803 QTASNTAS
+803 
-811 KEATLTQSEKTI
+811 
-823 SKTESSQTKAP
+823 
-834 ENNTVNDDA
+834 
-843 INTDTVDE
+843 
-851 TANAVVDENIAD
+851 
-863 DVDSDEALAD
+863 SDEILTD
-873 KNNLKNSSS
+873 KNSLKDKESNL
-882 SVKEPV
+882 KEPV
-888 ANSVRDEVETD
+888 ASTEIDELVID
-899 ADVVEAKGNEKIV
+899 DNNVVAKDNEKL
-912 ADTKASVK
+912 ASDTKASVNTDK
-920 EDNESSDTKEQAQSS
+920 DSDDILKLNQIS
-935 NTQNSTVT
+935 NTQNGSVT
-943 SSTVTEDSPD
+943 STEVTEETSEQPVTENNSGD
-953 KEVTGN
+953 KL
-959 INSENIDSENKLDNN
+959 S
-974 LNNVLVNP
+974 NVLVSP
-982 IVSNDSAITDDSPI
+982 VVANDSTITDDSPI
-996 ELESTFTIP
+996 EIETTFTIP
-1005 KDNVAGDTSKVITP
+1005 KDNVASDSSKVITP
-1019 EEKALAHS
+1019 EEKALANS
-1027 AQEQAKLQDSAVSNK
+1027 ALEQAKAQSETVLNK
-1042 TATPDN
+1042 LTPDN
-1048 SILSDED
+1048 SVLHDED
-1055 DIFKSGN
+1055 DIFKSN
-1062 ETLENSDVQSAVKN
+1062 DEKLENSDLQSAVKN

-1088 GSDVETLPD
+1088 GSDVESLPD
-1097 ENLTATNGTK
+1097 DNLSVTNGTK
-1107 NNLPS
+1107 NNLQGADS
-1112 SDGASQNKSVE
+1112 SSKNKSVE

-1133 MELEDKVVPSDVKQ
+1133 MELEDQVVPSDVKQ
-1147 DLSLEK
+1147 DLNIEK
-1153 KLTENS
+1153 KLTDSAKEN
-1159 DETSDESTLTITKI
+1159 SDESTLTITKI

-1207 GFFSKIASIFGKKAV
+1207 GFFSKIASIFGKKTV
-1222 ETPNKTEE
+1222 ESPKNVAESVTTP
-1230 TVSNA
+1230 
-1235 VATAPNLMNLISK
+1235 VATVPNLMTLMSK
-1248 GSPLDSLMYTL
+1248 GSPLDSLMYSL

-1276 KNYLN
+1276 KNYLD

-1343 MEDRFDATLDEM
+1343 MEDRFDETLDEM
-1355 KESIEAKGKN
+1355 KASIDAKGKN

-1373 TLEQIVRY
+1373 TLDQIVRY
-1381 QNPSKDNLPLL
+1381 QNPNKENLPLL

-1404 GREGGFNARPVVE
+1404 GREGGFNARPVIE
-1417 EDGKKAW
+1417 EDGKKSW

-1431 IEKLG
+1431 LENLG

-1449 KLSVVASTFNG
+1449 KISVVASTFNG

-1469 TLKEKLQDLGITTR
+1469 TLKEKLQELGITTR